1 MGGLYLRVKTGGYR
15 PGSEIKNRD
24 KTGVMRDMKRNEYFT
39 EEEIREQK
47 KRRKIGRRAMALLLA
62 GMMLFSNIPSNVS
75 AVSDNDISMLPD
87 AMVQTEDVDTTAD
100 ATEGK
105 TVTMTGAAEQP
116 AAAAEDRNAGE
127 ESEPVAVD
135 AAADI
140 DADKAGSADIFD
152 NTTITLDKLT
162 LKATYSDGKG
172 GSVVEELTENGTFD
186 LPYNADINMRL
197 DFKLGSGTAV
207 NKDTAYIYKLPD
219 TIRVDVEAD
228 HKLADHNGKSIGTVH
243 IAKDGTLSFRFD
255 TDAIGSN
262 TNVNFYVQFEGGF
275 SESLQEEGKTEN
287 IAFPT
292 ATGDFKFTVNTTD
305 KTDDD
310 KKPDPKDVSI
320 SKYGSKIVNIN
331 GQNYIEWT
339 VELGQEGRTSL
350 DGVITDNLPT
360 GLTYAEISGYPQL
373 TDSTG
378 GTITTTAKNG
388 DSSIDIKVAGV
399 TSHYHAKVKFCTY
412 YDKSIFGGTI
422 NDSTT
427 ALVDNTAAFNPDDDT
442 DKGVSNKG
450 TVSIKPDMLKKTGSS
465 IAADGTIEWTVTIN
479 AENLDIQGTSYLDI
493 VETGQELVEDSIQI
507 TPGGLSTTGKSKSG
521 FEVAIPAGTAY
532 TDTVTIKYK
541 TKVTDFSQGS
551 YKNTGKLKGGVYDV
565 TTNATVPGYNLLKK
579 SFKDF
584 NKITNTF
591 TWEIV
596 VNEEGK
602 TLENVTVTDT
612 FRAGNGTNKVSGSD
626 HEMAFVSA
634 SEALDASSDA
644 ENGKLVFKFDKLD
657 AKKVITIVTKV
668 KDPTAFDASSWPL
681 FENKASMTSD
691 MNTTPIDSTAQTWQ
705 QIKKPD
711 ILAKDGKMN
720 GDGTITWT
728 LQVTNPKLTVKGA
741 EITDVLPA
749 GQEYVDGSMRLQNP
763 YYDANPVSVTP
774 TVTVDP
780 TTGIQSLKYVFALT
794 DPVQAGFFRKDFW
807 ICYETRTT
815 RSDDAAVSK
824 SYENDAKIR
833 LDFEGDISVTDDAR
847 KKLTGE
853 TGGVLE
859 KIYDYK
865 AGNQYVDWSVKIN
878 EGHYDMSAVA
888 DPVITDQL
896 PSYFDY
902 VSGKLYKVTKVRSGN
917 DTQVTETEVSAVIA
931 VMNGKIT
938 VQLPNIGSDEYVF
951 KFRTQFNCLAAEL
964 SGKTIANTVN
974 FTGTG
979 KNVSDTSDTI
989 KNVSFSSSSAG
1000 AVTKHEIRV
1009 RKIDA
1014 VTKQP
1019 LAGAIFKLYLDGSNI
1034 CIGEATSGADGYAV
1048 FEDLNTLTGYA
1059 LKLVEYQTPD
1069 GYTYIRP
1076 GSGIGSAET
1085 VIKDY
1090 DDANL
1095 KTDASNGTKYYEI
1108 TIPNYTPE
1116 VLRGSALIQ
1125 KKDAA
1130 SAAVLAGVEFGL
1142 YTSSL
1147 CTEDTLVARRT
1158 TSDTG
1163 IVTFS
1168 GLEIGETYF
1177 LREITPLPGYKA
1189 NNTIYK
1195 IDVKTATETE
1205 YCVLGGTPG
1214 TPQSSAYEITNEKA
1228 KASLTLTKTEK
1239 DSDPITYLQNAEF
1252 SIYRDAACSDR
1263 VDTQTTDANG
1273 KLTFTDLELGKTYYY
1288 RETKAPDGYVL
1299 DTTVRK
1305 ITIGTGTENADV
1317 AETVTVTNEKAIG
1330 DIVIKKVDDST
1341 VAVPL
1346 DGVVFRLLNADDTD
1360 YLKDGAAYEVTS
1372 DENGIARFKDIPF
1385 GNYKVTEITGKTGYK
1400 ATSTS
1405 EEIKVDI
1412 VGDNNLTIINKRYKC
1427 DICLTKTGEG
1437 GELLA
1442 GAEIGLF
1449 TKDGARIKTAT
1460 TGSNGT
1466 VTFTDIVYG
1475 DYYLQELKAPAGYK
1489 LSSAKVTITAAEI
1502 LSSYTAGTV
1511 LDKMLSNEKQK
1522 GQICLMKTDDAGAAL
1537 SGAEFTLYD
1546 ENMVALKTGKTMT
1559 AAEASAMGS
1568 GAAEGQLYFKDLTY
1582 GTYYVQETKAPDTP
1596 DASIVYQRDNQVY
1609 KVVVD
1614 SDTLVTKYTD
1624 ADGNLQNLTIQ
1635 NKRLST
1641 TPPLISFKVK
1651 KTDAES
1657 DAALADAVFELY
1669 KNGVAT
1675 GITAVTNSSGI
1686 AYFKRISVETDA
1698 ADTRYEVIEKTAPAG
1713 YRAPT
1718 AVDRILFASN
1728 KSELNIYADADTT
1741 PKTETEIAWAGDY
1754 KLTATSEA
1762 SATIKN
1768 TPIKGK
1774 IWVTKT
1780 GASAATLLKDA
1791 EFTLYKADQTTKVVI
1806 TGLTNPAK
1814 TNEKGIAVFE
1824 NLPCGTYYLKETG
1837 APDGYSMDTAMQKI
1851 VISDDTLHSITVKD
1865 TKLSLTV
1872 SKKAVGGATE
1882 VPGASFTI
1890 TEKDDPTVV
1899 LDSWVSTDR
1908 AHIVTTEKMTTGK
1921 HYILSETK
1929 APAGYTYT
1937 NDIEFVFETDGSLR
1951 LITTAE
1957 KNGQT
1962 ITVRDAPLLLRISKQ
1977 DSVTNKNLAGALLGI
1992 YDENDALVTS
2002 FTTNTSVY
2010 QLPAGILEAPKT
2022 GNKEYTLKEISAP
2035 DGYEIAADI
2044 RFAVAA
2050 DGKIYTVTKGAA
2062 NQNVY
2067 TLHADSTLTMLDVEK
2082 KDIYIRKL
2090 DAETGKDIA
2099 GAAFVLYK
2107 GAVADPNRIAEWTS
2121 DGTPHKLAAGLFSA
2135 GTDYYLKEVGAPT
2148 GYRSAVMIKFRVDST
2163 KKIVILEGNSNNV
2176 NGDRDTLLVRDEPI
2190 KLYLRK
2196 QDAFGTLLPGAVLK
2210 LAEYDASQPDQ
2221 MGTVILDAYK
2231 TDGSVYSVPSAQLK
2245 LGTTYIL
2252 RELSAPDGFKKAD
2265 DIIFTVNDNGSITR
2279 ADNVKV
2285 VNNMIV
2291 MEDDEAGLGIGKK
2304 DLGSDIGLA
2313 GSRLQL
2319 TSSDDPHFTPIT
2331 WVSDGTVKTW
2341 DILSFTPGCTYTLT
2355 ELSAP
2360 QGYAYADPIT
2370 FTIGAADH
2378 KIYIDG
2384 QEAANRTVY
2393 IKDGKLALTVSKQ
2406 ATGGSSELAGA
2417 KFEILDE
2424 SGTVVTTFTTEEAA
2438 TSVDTSAL
2446 TAPAAGYLEYI
2457 LHEVTAPD
2465 GYELAD
2471 DIRFAYDRDGKL
2483 YLVTEENGT
2492 KIYTEKKDLKLT
2504 VYDMPKFCVQKVDA
2518 EGNALEGAVLE
2529 IATQE
2534 DDGFTPIRFTTTK
2547 DKYYPQGLKAD
2558 VTYVLSEIT
2567 PPQGYSVAEPV
2578 SFVLKAD
2585 GSVCIDGVT
2594 ATDGRQVTMVDKA
2607 VTVYVAK
2614 KDLSTRK
2621 SLKGAKL
2628 AIKNEA
2634 GETLYSFV
2642 SEKEKTT
2649 IPGSI
2654 FTVQADQNYA
2664 YYSLCELEAPEGYG
2678 LAESVDFAINRSGQ
2692 LYLVETDGAD
2702 KKYTELTDHVLT
2714 MYDMA
2719 QLSVSK
2725 KTENGKYLKGATL
2738 KITAEKDTSF
2748 EAITIKTDGKPAYFD
2763 SSRFTAGTTYVVSET
2778 KAPKGYSYAT
2788 DVKFKLDQ
2796 DGNVYVNGKKSKDKS
2811 IIMTDEKIQVK
2822 VAKKDEN
2829 SHKHLE
2835 NAELAVKDADGKV
2848 LYTFTSMSK
2857 EVTLPA
2863 KIFTAPQDAKY
2874 TYYTLTEVKA
2884 PEGYELAKDIR
2895 FAIDKNGTLY
2905 IRNAKGNYKKAK
2917 NGLLTMYDS
2926 PTFTSSTSITTTGS
2940 GNKVPKTGD
2949 QTPLGLLFALCG
2961 LSLAGMIS
2969 VFSALLRR
2977 RRRVNRIEKR

>member
-1 MGGLYLRVKTGGYR
+1 
-15 PGSEIKNRD
+15 
-24 KTGVMRDMKRNEYFT
+24 MKRNEYFT

-127 ESEPVAVD
+127 ESEPIAVD

-140 DADKAGSADIFD
+140 DADKAGSADIFE

-479 AENLDIQGTSYLDI
+479 AENLDIQGSSYLDI

-541 TKVTDFSQGS
+541 TKVTDFSKDS

-565 TTNATVPGYNLLKK
+565 TTNATVQGYNLLKK

-612 FRAGNGTNKVSGSD
+612 FRAGNGTNNVSGSD
-626 HEMAFVSA
+626 HEMTFVSA

-780 TTGIQSLKYVFALT
+780 TTGIQSLKYVFDLT
-794 DPVQAGFFRKDFW
+794 DTVQAGFFRKDFW
-807 ICYETRTT
+807 ICYETKTT
-815 RSDDAAVSK
+815 SSDDATASR

-859 KIYDYK
+859 KVYDYK

-902 VSGKLYKVTKVRSGN
+902 VSGKLYKVTKVKNGN

-979 KNVSDTSDTI
+979 KNVTDTSDTI

-1019 LAGAIFKLYLDGSNI
+1019 LAGAIFKLYLDGSDI

-1048 FEDLNTLTGYA
+1048 FEDLNTLTGYD

-1130 SAAVLAGVEFGL
+1130 SAAVLAGVGFGL

-1299 DTTVRK
+1299 DTTVHQ

-1317 AETVTVTNEKAIG
+1317 TETVTVTNEKAIG

-1346 DGVVFRLLNADDTD
+1346 DGVVFRLLNEDGTE
-1360 YLKDGAAYEVTS
+1360 YLKNGAAYEVTS
-1372 DENGIARFKDIPF
+1372 DENGIARFEDIPF
-1385 GNYKVTEITGKTGYK
+1385 GKYLIKEVTGKTGYQVNTTN
-1400 ATSTS
+1400 AAIT
-1405 EEIKVDI
+1405 VDI
-1412 VGDNNLTIINKRYKC
+1412 VGDNALTIVNKRYQC
-1427 DICLTKTGEG
+1427 DIRLTKTGDG
-1437 GELLA
+1437 GAFLA

-1449 TKDGARIKTAT
+1449 TKDGARVKVGT
-1460 TGSNGT
+1460 TGSDGT
-1466 VTFTDIVYG
+1466 VTFTDIAYG

-1489 LSSAKVTITAAEI
+1489 LSTTKVDITASEI
-1502 LSSYTAGTV
+1502 QNSFTAGIT
-1511 LDKMLSNEKQK
+1511 LDKTLTNEKQK
-1522 GQICLMKTDDAGAAL
+1522 GQIRLAKTDAASAAI

-1546 ENMVALKTGKTMT
+1546 ENMVALKTGLTMT
-1559 AAEASAMGS
+1559 AAEAAAIT
-1568 GAAEGQLYFKDLTY
+1568 GAAEGQLYFTDLAY
-1582 GTYYVQETKAPDTP
+1582 GTYYVQETKAPDG
-1596 DASIVYQRDNQVY
+1596 YQRDNTVY
-1609 KVVVD
+1609 KVIVS

-1624 ADGNLQNLTIQ
+1624 ADDNLQDLTIV
-1635 NKRLST
+1635 NKKLVT
-1641 TPPLISFKVK
+1641 TPPLVSFKIK

-1657 DAALADAVFELY
+1657 GAALADAVFELY

-1675 GITAVTNSSGI
+1675 GITAVTNSEGI
-1686 AYFKRISVETDA
+1686 AYFKRISAEADA
-1698 ADTRYEVIEKTAPAG
+1698 EDTSYSIVEKTAPAG
-1713 YRAPT
+1713 YKAPT
-1718 AVDRILFASN
+1718 AADQILIA
-1728 KSELNIYADADTT
+1728 KSKSDLTRYEDANAT
-1741 PKTETEIAWAGDY
+1741 PKTEDKIAWAGDY

-1837 APDGYSMDTAMQKI
+1837 APDGYSVDTTMQKI
-1851 VISDDTLHSITVKD
+1851 VISDETLHSITVKD
-1865 TKLSLTV
+1865 TKLSLTI

-1937 NDIEFVFETDGSLR
+1937 NDIEFTFAADGSLR

-1962 ITVRDAPLLLRISKQ
+1962 ITVRDTPLMLRISKQ

-2022 GNKEYTLKEISAP
+2022 GYKEYTLKEISAP
-2035 DGYEIAADI
+2035 DGYEIAAGI

-2050 DGKIYTVTKGAA
+2050 DGKIYTVTKDAA
-2062 NQNVY
+2062 NQDVFTVQANN
-2067 TLHADSTLTMLDVEK
+2067 TLTMLDVKK
-2082 KDIYIRKL
+2082 KDIYVRKL

-2099 GAAFVLYK
+2099 GAAFAIYK
-2107 GAVADPNRIAEWTS
+2107 NAIADPNRIAEWTS

-2163 KKIVILEGNSNNV
+2163 KKIVILEGNSNNI

-2196 QDAFGTLLPGAVLK
+2196 QNAFGTLLPGAVLK

-2221 MGTVILDAYK
+2221 IGTVILDAYK
-2231 TDGSVYSVPSAQLK
+2231 TDGSVYRVPSAQLK

-2252 RELSAPDGFKKAD
+2252 REISAPDGFKKAD
-2265 DIIFTVNDNGSITR
+2265 DIIFTINDNGSITR
-2279 ADNVKV
+2279 ADNKNV

-2678 LAESVDFAINRSGQ
+2678 LAESVDFAISRSGQ

-2863 KIFTAPQDAKY
+2863 KIFTASQDAKY

-2949 QTPLGLLFALCG
+2949 QTPLGLLLALCG

>member
-1 MGGLYLRVKTGGYR
+1 
-15 PGSEIKNRD
+15 
-24 KTGVMRDMKRNEYFT
+24 MKRNEYFT

-127 ESEPVAVD
+127 ESEPIAVD

-140 DADKAGSADIFD
+140 DADKAGSADIFE

-479 AENLDIQGTSYLDI
+479 AENLDIQGSSYLDI

-541 TKVTDFSQGS
+541 TKVTDFSKDS

-565 TTNATVPGYNLLKK
+565 TTNATVQGYNLLKK

-612 FRAGNGTNKVSGSD
+612 FRAGNGTNNVSGSD
-626 HEMAFVSA
+626 HEMTFVSA

-780 TTGIQSLKYVFALT
+780 TTGIQSLKYVFDLT
-794 DPVQAGFFRKDFW
+794 DTVQAGFFRKDFW
-807 ICYETRTT
+807 ICYETKTT
-815 RSDDAAVSK
+815 SSDDATASR

-859 KIYDYK
+859 KVYDYK

-902 VSGKLYKVTKVRSGN
+902 VSGKLYKVTKVKNGN

-979 KNVSDTSDTI
+979 KNVTDTSDTI

-1019 LAGAIFKLYLDGSNI
+1019 LAGAIFKLYLDGSDI

-1048 FEDLNTLTGYA
+1048 FEDLNTLTGYD

-1130 SAAVLAGVEFGL
+1130 SAAVLAGVGFGL

-1299 DTTVRK
+1299 DTTVHQ

-1317 AETVTVTNEKAIG
+1317 TETVTVTNEKAIG

-1346 DGVVFRLLNADDTD
+1346 DGVVFRLLNEDGTE
-1360 YLKDGAAYEVTS
+1360 YLKNGAAYEVTS
-1372 DENGIARFKDIPF
+1372 DENGIARFEDIPF
-1385 GNYKVTEITGKTGYK
+1385 GKYLIKEVTGKTGYQVNTTN
-1400 ATSTS
+1400 AAIT
-1405 EEIKVDI
+1405 VDI
-1412 VGDNNLTIINKRYKC
+1412 VGDNALTIVNKRYQC
-1427 DICLTKTGEG
+1427 DIRLTKTGDG
-1437 GELLA
+1437 GAFLA

-1449 TKDGARIKTAT
+1449 TKDGARVKVGT
-1460 TGSNGT
+1460 TGSDGT
-1466 VTFTDIVYG
+1466 VTFTDIAYG

-1489 LSSAKVTITAAEI
+1489 LSTTKVDITASEI
-1502 LSSYTAGTV
+1502 QNSFTAGIT
-1511 LDKMLSNEKQK
+1511 LDKTLTNEKQK
-1522 GQICLMKTDDAGAAL
+1522 GQIRLAKTDAASAAL

-1546 ENMVALKTGKTMT
+1546 ENMVALKTGLTMT
-1559 AAEASAMGS
+1559 AAEAAAIT
-1568 GAAEGQLYFKDLTY
+1568 GAAEGQLYFTDLAY
-1582 GTYYVQETKAPDTP
+1582 GTYYVQETKAPDG
-1596 DASIVYQRDNQVY
+1596 YQRDNTVY
-1609 KVVVD
+1609 KVIVS

-1624 ADGNLQNLTIQ
+1624 ADDNLQDLTIV
-1635 NKRLST
+1635 NKKLVT
-1641 TPPLISFKVK
+1641 TPPLVSFKIK

-1657 DAALADAVFELY
+1657 GAALADAVFELY

-1675 GITAVTNSSGI
+1675 GITAVTNSEGI
-1686 AYFKRISVETDA
+1686 AYFKRISAEADA
-1698 ADTRYEVIEKTAPAG
+1698 EDTSYSIVEKTAPAG
-1713 YRAPT
+1713 YKAPT
-1718 AVDRILFASN
+1718 AADQILIA
-1728 KSELNIYADADTT
+1728 KSKSDLTRYEDANAT
-1741 PKTETEIAWAGDY
+1741 PKTEDKIAWAGDY

-1837 APDGYSMDTAMQKI
+1837 APDGYSVDTTMQKI
-1851 VISDDTLHSITVKD
+1851 VISDETLHSITVKD
-1865 TKLSLTV
+1865 TKLSLTI

-1937 NDIEFVFETDGSLR
+1937 NDIEFTFAADGSLR

-1962 ITVRDAPLLLRISKQ
+1962 ITVRDTPLMLRISKQ

-2022 GNKEYTLKEISAP
+2022 GYKEYTLKEISAP
-2035 DGYEIAADI
+2035 DGYEIAAGI

-2050 DGKIYTVTKGAA
+2050 DGKIYTVTKDAA
-2062 NQNVY
+2062 NQDVFTVQANN
-2067 TLHADSTLTMLDVEK
+2067 TLTMLDVKK
-2082 KDIYIRKL
+2082 KDIYVRKL

-2099 GAAFVLYK
+2099 GAAFAIYK
-2107 GAVADPNRIAEWTS
+2107 NAIADPNRIAEWTS
-2121 DGTPHKLAAGLFSA
+2121 DGTPHKLDAGLFSA
-2135 GTDYYLKEVGAPT
+2135 GTDYYLKEVGAPN
-2148 GYRSAVMIKFRVDST
+2148 GYRSAMVIKFRVDST
-2163 KKIVILEGNSNNV
+2163 KKIVILEGNSNNI

-2196 QDAFGTLLPGAVLK
+2196 QNAFGTLLPGAVLK
-2210 LAEYDASQPDQ
+2210 LAEYDTSQPDQ

-2245 LGTTYIL
+2245 LGMTYIL
-2252 RELSAPDGFKKAD
+2252 REISAPDGFKKAD
-2265 DIIFTVNDNGSITR
+2265 DIIFTINDNNGSITR
-2279 ADNVKV
+2279 ADGVNV
-2285 VNNMIV
+2285 VNNTII

-2331 WVSDGTVKTW
+2331 WVSDGMVKTW

-2534 DDGFTPIRFTTTK
+2534 DDSFTPIRFTTTK
-2547 DKYYPQGLKAD
+2547 EKYYPQGLKAD

-2621 SLKGAKL
+2621 ALKGAKL

-2642 SEKEKTT
+2642 SETEKTT
-2649 IPGSI
+2649 IPSSI
-2654 FTVQADQNYA
+2654 FTASADQNYA

-2678 LAESVDFAINRSGQ
+2678 LAESVDFAIKRSGQ

-2738 KITAEKDTSF
+2738 KITAEEDTSF

-2763 SSRFTAGTTYVVSET
+2763 CSRFTAGTTYVVSET

-2829 SHKHLE
+2829 SHKYLE

-2848 LYTFTSMSK
+2848 LYTFTSKSK
-2857 EVTLPA
+2857 DVTLPA
-2863 KIFTAPQDAKY
+2863 KIFTAPQDEKY
-2874 TYYTLTEVKA
+2874 TYYILTEVKA

-2895 FAIDKNGTLY
+2895 FAVDKNGTLY

-2917 NGLLTMYDS
+2917 KGLLTMYDS

-2949 QTPLGLLFALCG
+2949 QTPLGLLLALCG

-2969 VFSALLRR
+2969 VFSALLCR

>member
-1 MGGLYLRVKTGGYR
+1 
-15 PGSEIKNRD
+15 
-24 KTGVMRDMKRNEYFT
+24 MKRNEYFT

-47 KRRKIGRRAMALLLA
+47 KRKKIGRRAMALLLA
-62 GMMLFSNIPSNVS
+62 GLMLFSNVPSNVS
-75 AVSDNDISMLPD
+75 AVSDNDISKLPD
-87 AMVQTEDVDTTAD
+87 AVVQTEETDTSAHE
-100 ATEGK
+100 A
-105 TVTMTGAAEQP
+105 
-116 AAAAEDRNAGE
+116 
-127 ESEPVAVD
+127 EPVDAVNAEKQPMAEEPVLNAEED
-135 AAADI
+135 L
-140 DADKAGSADIFD
+140 DADKEGSSDIFE

-162 LKATYSDGKG
+162 LKATYPDGKG

-186 LPYNADINMRL
+186 LPYDADINMRL
-197 DFKLGSGTAV
+197 DFKLGSGTAIDK
-207 NKDTAYIYKLPD
+207 NTTYIYKLPD

-228 HKLADHNGKSIGTVH
+228 HKLADHDGKSIGTVH
-243 IAKDGTLSFRFD
+243 IAKDGTLSFQFD

-275 SESLQEEGKTEN
+275 SESLQEEGKTEE
-287 IAFPT
+287 ISFPT
-292 ATGDFKFTVNTTD
+292 ASGDFKFTVNTTD
-305 KTDDD
+305 KADDTKD
-310 KKPDPKDVSI
+310 PEPKDISI
-320 SKYGSKIVNIN
+320 SKSGSKIVNIN

-339 VELGQEGRTSL
+339 VELGQEGRRSL

-360 GLTYAEISGYPQL
+360 GLTYAEIAGYPQL

-378 GTITTTAKNG
+378 GTISTTAKNG
-388 DSSIDIKVAGV
+388 DSSIDIKVEGV

-450 TVSIKPDMLKKTGSS
+450 SVSIKPDMLTKTGSS
-465 IAADGTIEWTVTIN
+465 IAADGTIEWTVTVN
-479 AENLDIQGTSYLDI
+479 AENLDIQGTSYLD
-493 VETGQELVEDSIQI
+493 VVQSGQELVADSIQI
-507 TPGGLSTTGKSKSG
+507 TPAGLSATGKTTTG

-541 TKVTDFSQGS
+541 TKVTDFSQSS
-551 YKNTGKLKGGVYDV
+551 YKNTGKLTGGVYDV
-565 TTNATVPGYNLLKK
+565 TTNATVQGYNLLKK
-579 SFKDF
+579 NFKDF

-612 FRAGNGTNKVSGSD
+612 FWAGDGSNKVSGSD
-626 HEMAFVSA
+626 HEMEFVSA
-634 SEALDASSDA
+634 SETLDASSDTA
-644 ENGKLVFKFDKLD
+644 NGKLVFKFDKLD

-668 KDPTAFDASSWPL
+668 KDPTAFDESSWPL

-691 MNTTPIDSTAQTWQ
+691 MNTSPIDSTAQTWQ

-741 EITDVLPA
+741 EITDVLPD
-749 GQEYVDGSMRLQNP
+749 GQEYVVGSMRLQNP

-774 TVTVDP
+774 MVTMDP
-780 TTGIQSLKYVFALT
+780 ITGKQSLKYVFDLT
-794 DPVQAGFFRKDFW
+794 DTAQAGFFQKDFW
-807 ICYETRTT
+807 ITYETKTAS
-815 RSDDAAVSK
+815 SDDATISRT
-824 SYENDAKIR
+824 YENDAQIK
-833 LDFEGDISVTDDAR
+833 LDFEGDISVTDDA
-847 KKLTGE
+847 KKRLTGE

-859 KIYDYK
+859 KVYDYK
-865 AGNQYVDWSVKIN
+865 QGNQYVDWSVKIN
-878 EGHYDMSAVA
+878 EGHYDMSAV
-888 DPVITDQL
+888 DNPVITDQL

-902 VSGKLYKVTKVRSGN
+902 VSGKLYKVTKVKNGN
-917 DTQVTETEVSAVIA
+917 DTQVTETEASAVIA

-979 KNVSDTSDTI
+979 KNVSDTSDVI

-1014 VTKQP
+1014 VTKRP
-1019 LAGAIFKLYLDGSNI
+1019 LAGAIFKLYLNGSDI

-1048 FEDLNTLTGYA
+1048 FEDLNTLTGYD
-1059 LKLVEYQTPD
+1059 LKLVEFQTPD

-1076 GSGIGSAET
+1076 ESGIGSAET
-1085 VIKDY
+1085 VITDY

-1095 KTDASNGTKYYEI
+1095 KTDSVNGTKYYEI
-1108 TIPNYTPE
+1108 EIPNYTPE

-1168 GLEIGETYF
+1168 GLDIGEIYF

-1228 KASLTLTKTEK
+1228 KASLILTKTEK
-1239 DSDPITYLQNAEF
+1239 NSNPAIYLENAEF
-1252 SIYRDAACSDR
+1252 SIYRDEACSDR
-1263 VDTQTTDANG
+1263 VDTQTTDASG
-1273 KLTFTDLELGKTYYY
+1273 KLTFADLELGKTYYY

-1317 AETVTVTNEKAIG
+1317 TETVTVSDEKAIG

-1346 DGVVFRLLNADDTD
+1346 DGVTFRLLQEDSTP
-1360 YLKDGAAYEVTS
+1360 YLKAGAAYEVTS
-1372 DENGIARFKDIPF
+1372 DENGYARFKDIPF
-1385 GNYKVTEITGKTGYK
+1385 GKYLVEEVTGKTGYQVS
-1400 ATSTS
+1400 ATNAAIT
-1405 EEIKVDI
+1405 VDI

-1427 DICLTKTGEG
+1427 DIRLTKTGEG

-1460 TGSNGT
+1460 TGSDGT

-1489 LSSAKVTITAAEI
+1489 LSNAKITVTAAEI
-1502 LSSYTAGTV
+1502 QSSFTAGTV
-1511 LDKMLSNEKQK
+1511 LDKTLSDEKQK
-1522 GQICLMKTDDAGAAL
+1522 GQICLMKTDDAGTAL
-1537 SGAEFTLYD
+1537 AGAEFTLYD

-1568 GAAEGQLYFKDLTY
+1568 GAAEGQLYFKDLIY

-1635 NKRLST
+1635 NKKLST

-1657 DAALADAVFELY
+1657 GAALADAVFELY

-1686 AYFKRISVETDA
+1686 AYFKRISVETDTV
-1698 ADTRYEVIEKTAPAG
+1698 DTSYEIVEKTAPAG

-1718 AVDRILFASN
+1718 AADRILFAKN
-1728 KSELNIYADADTT
+1728 KSELNAYADADTT
-1741 PKTETEIAWAGDY
+1741 PKTEAEIAWAGDY

-1768 TPIKGK
+1768 TPMKGK

-1791 EFTLYKADQTTKVVI
+1791 EFTLYKEDQTTKVAI

-1814 TNEKGIAVFE
+1814 TNENGIAVFE

-1851 VISDDTLHSITVKD
+1851 VISDETLHSVTVKD

-1872 SKKAVGGATE
+1872 SKKAVGGAAE
-1882 VPGASFTI
+1882 VFGASFKI
-1890 TEKDDPTVV
+1890 TEKDDPAVV

-1908 AHIVTTEKMTTGK
+1908 AHAVTTEKMTTGK

-1929 APAGYTYT
+1929 APTGYTYT
-1937 NDIEFVFETDGSLR
+1937 NDIEFVFDADGSIQ

-1962 ITVRDAPLLLRISKQ
+1962 ITVRDTPLTLRISKQ
-1977 DSVTNKNLAGALLGI
+1977 DSVTNANLAGALLGI
-1992 YDENDALVTS
+1992 YDDSDTLVTS
-2002 FTTNTSVY
+2002 FTTNTGVY
-2010 QLPAGILEAPKT
+2010 QLPEGILEAPKT
-2022 GNKEYTLKEISAP
+2022 GYKKYTLKELSAP
-2035 DGYEIAADI
+2035 DGYELAANI
-2044 RFAVAA
+2044 RFAVDAS
-2050 DGKIYTVTKGAA
+2050 GKINMVTKDAA
-2062 NQNVY
+2062 NQDVF
-2067 TLHADSTLTMLDVEK
+2067 TVQADNTLTMLDEK
-2082 KDIYIRKL
+2082 KKDLYIRKL
-2090 DAETGKDIA
+2090 DAQTGKDIA
-2099 GAAFVLYK
+2099 GAAFAIYK
-2107 GAVADPNRIAEWTS
+2107 DAIADPNRIAEWTS
-2121 DGTPHKLAAGLFSA
+2121 DGTPHKLDAGLFA
-2135 GTDYYLKEVGAPT
+2135 EGTDYYLKEVAAPN
-2148 GYRSAVMIKFRVDST
+2148 GYRSAMVIKFRVDST
-2163 KKIVILEGNSNNV
+2163 KKIVIVEGNANNI
-2176 NGDRDTLLVRDEPI
+2176 NGDRDTLLMRDEPI
-2190 KLYLRK
+2190 RLNLRK
-2196 QDAFGTLLPGAVLK
+2196 QNAFGTLLPGAVLK

-2221 MGTVILDAYK
+2221 MGNVILDAY
-2231 TDGSVYSVPSAQLK
+2231 TTVDSVYSVPSAQLK

-2252 RELSAPDGFKKAD
+2252 REISAPDGFKKAD
-2265 DIIFTVNDNGSITR
+2265 DILFTINDNGSITR
-2279 ADNVKV
+2279 ADGVNV
-2285 VNNMIV
+2285 VNNTIV

-2304 DLGSDIGLA
+2304 DLGSNLGLA
-2313 GSRLQL
+2313 GAKLQL
-2319 TSSDDPHFTPIT
+2319 TSSDDPHFTTMT
-2331 WVSDGTVKTW
+2331 WVSDETVKTW
-2341 DILSFTPGCTYTLT
+2341 DIISFTPGCTYTLT

-2370 FTIGAADH
+2370 FTIGATDH

-2424 SGTVVTTFTTEEAA
+2424 SGTVVTTFTTGEAA

-2446 TAPAAGYLEYI
+2446 TAPTTGYREYT

-2471 DIRFAYDRDGKL
+2471 DITFAFDRNGKL
-2483 YLVTEENGT
+2483 YLAADENGT
-2492 KIYTEKKDLKLT
+2492 RTYTEQTDLKLT
-2504 VYDMPKFCVQKVDA
+2504 VYDMPKFCVQKIDE

-2534 DDGFTPIRFTTTK
+2534 DGSFTPIRFTTTK
-2547 DKYYPQGLKAD
+2547 EPYYPQGLKD
-2558 VTYVLSEIT
+2558 DITYVLSEIT

-2594 ATDGRQVTMVDKA
+2594 STQGRQITMVDKA

-2614 KDLSTRK
+2614 KDLNTK
-2621 SLKGAKL
+2621 KDLKGAKL
-2628 AIKNEA
+2628 AIKDEA
-2634 GETLYSFV
+2634 GETLYTFV
-2642 SEKEKTT
+2642 SEAEQTT

-2654 FTVQADQNYA
+2654 FTVPTDQGYA

-2678 LAESVDFAINRSGQ
+2678 LAEPVSFALDRNGKV
-2692 LYLVETDGAD
+2692 YLVETDASGR
-2702 KKYTELTDHVLT
+2702 KYTQLTDHVLT

-2738 KITAEKDTSF
+2738 KITAEDDASF

-2763 SSRFTAGTTYVVSET
+2763 SSRFTAGVTYVISET
-2778 KAPKGYSYAT
+2778 KAPKGYSYAA

-2796 DGNVYVNGKKSKDKS
+2796 NGNVFVNGKKVKKKE
-2811 IIMTDEKIQVK
+2811 IVMTDQEILVK

-2829 SHKHLE
+2829 SGKHLE
-2835 NAELAVKDADGKV
+2835 QAELAVKDANGKI
-2848 LYTFTSMSK
+2848 LYTFTSKGKDVS
-2857 EVTLPA
+2857 LPA
-2863 KIFTAPQDAKY
+2863 KIFTAPQDEKY

-2917 NGLLTMYDS
+2917 KSLLTMCDT
-2926 PTFTSSTSITTTGS
+2926 PIITSSTTTTTTTGT

-2949 QTPLGLLFALCG
+2949 QTPLGLLLALCG
-2961 LSLAGMIS
+2961 ISFVGMG
-2969 VFSALLRR
+2969 SAFTTLLHRR
-2977 RRRVNRIEKR
+2977 RRMNRAEKR

>member
-1 MGGLYLRVKTGGYR
+1 
-15 PGSEIKNRD
+15 
-24 KTGVMRDMKRNEYFT
+24 MKRNEYFT

-127 ESEPVAVD
+127 ESEPIAVD

-140 DADKAGSADIFD
+140 DADKAGSADIFE

-479 AENLDIQGTSYLDI
+479 AENLDIQGSSYLDI

-541 TKVTDFSQGS
+541 TKVTDFSKDS

-565 TTNATVPGYNLLKK
+565 TTNATVQGYNLLKK

-612 FRAGNGTNKVSGSD
+612 FRAGNGTNNVSGSD
-626 HEMAFVSA
+626 HEMTFVSA

-780 TTGIQSLKYVFALT
+780 TTGIQSLKYVFDLT
-794 DPVQAGFFRKDFW
+794 DTVQAGFFRKDFW
-807 ICYETRTT
+807 ICYETKTT
-815 RSDDAAVSK
+815 SSDDATASR

-859 KIYDYK
+859 KVYDYK

-902 VSGKLYKVTKVRSGN
+902 VSGKLYKVTKVKNGN

-951 KFRTQFNCLAAEL
+951 KFRTRFNCLAAEL

-979 KNVSDTSDTI
+979 KNVTDTSDTI

-1019 LAGAIFKLYLDGSNI
+1019 LAGAIFKLYLDGSDI

-1048 FEDLNTLTGYA
+1048 FEDLNTLTGYD

-1130 SAAVLAGVEFGL
+1130 SAAVLAGVGFGL

-1299 DTTVRK
+1299 DTTVHQ

-1317 AETVTVTNEKAIG
+1317 TETVTVTNEKAIG

-1346 DGVVFRLLNADDTD
+1346 DGVVFRLLNEDGTE
-1360 YLKDGAAYEVTS
+1360 YLKNGAAYEVTS
-1372 DENGIARFKDIPF
+1372 DENGIARFEDIPF
-1385 GNYKVTEITGKTGYK
+1385 GKYLIKEVTGKTGYQVNTTN
-1400 ATSTS
+1400 AAIT
-1405 EEIKVDI
+1405 VDI
-1412 VGDNNLTIINKRYKC
+1412 VGDNALTIVNKRYQC
-1427 DICLTKTGEG
+1427 DIRLTKTGDG
-1437 GELLA
+1437 GAFLA

-1449 TKDGARIKTAT
+1449 TKDGARVKVGT
-1460 TGSNGT
+1460 TGSDGT
-1466 VTFTDIVYG
+1466 VTFTDIAYG

-1489 LSSAKVTITAAEI
+1489 LSTTKVDITASEI
-1502 LSSYTAGTV
+1502 QNSFTAGIT
-1511 LDKMLSNEKQK
+1511 LDKTLTNEKQK
-1522 GQICLMKTDDAGAAL
+1522 GQIRLAKTDAASAAL

-1546 ENMVALKTGKTMT
+1546 ENMVALKTGLTMT
-1559 AAEASAMGS
+1559 AAEAAAIT
-1568 GAAEGQLYFKDLTY
+1568 GAAEGQLYFTDLAY
-1582 GTYYVQETKAPDTP
+1582 GTYYVQETKAPDG
-1596 DASIVYQRDNQVY
+1596 YQRDNTVY
-1609 KVVVD
+1609 KVIVS

-1624 ADGNLQNLTIQ
+1624 ADDNLQDLTIV
-1635 NKRLST
+1635 NKKLVT
-1641 TPPLISFKVK
+1641 TPPLVSFKIK

-1657 DAALADAVFELY
+1657 GAALADAVFELY

-1675 GITAVTNSSGI
+1675 GITAVTNSEGI
-1686 AYFKRISVETDA
+1686 AYFKRISAEADA
-1698 ADTRYEVIEKTAPAG
+1698 EDTSYSIVEKTAPAG
-1713 YRAPT
+1713 YKAPT
-1718 AVDRILFASN
+1718 AADQILIA
-1728 KSELNIYADADTT
+1728 KSKSDLTRYEDANAT
-1741 PKTETEIAWAGDY
+1741 PKTEDKIAWAGDY

-1837 APDGYSMDTAMQKI
+1837 APDGYSVDTTMQKI
-1851 VISDDTLHSITVKD
+1851 VISDETLHSITVKD
-1865 TKLSLTV
+1865 TKLSLTI

-1937 NDIEFVFETDGSLR
+1937 NDIEFTFAADGSLR

-1962 ITVRDAPLLLRISKQ
+1962 ITVRDTPLMLRISKQ

-2022 GNKEYTLKEISAP
+2022 GYKEYTLKEISAP
-2035 DGYEIAADI
+2035 DGYEIAAGI

-2050 DGKIYTVTKGAA
+2050 DGKIYTVTKDAA
-2062 NQNVY
+2062 NQDVFTVQANN
-2067 TLHADSTLTMLDVEK
+2067 TLTMLDVKK
-2082 KDIYIRKL
+2082 KDIYVRKL

-2099 GAAFVLYK
+2099 GAAFAIYK
-2107 GAVADPNRIAEWTS
+2107 NAIADPNRIAEWTS
-2121 DGTPHKLAAGLFSA
+2121 DGTPHKLDAGLFSA
-2135 GTDYYLKEVGAPT
+2135 GTDYYLKEVGAPN
-2148 GYRSAVMIKFRVDST
+2148 GYRSAMVIKFRVDSA
-2163 KKIVILEGNSNNV
+2163 KKIVILEGNSNNI

-2196 QDAFGTLLPGAVLK
+2196 QNAFGMLLPGAVLK
-2210 LAEYDASQPDQ
+2210 LAEYDASQPDR
-2221 MGTVILDAYK
+2221 MGNVILDAYK
-2231 TDGSVYSVPSAQLK
+2231 TDGSVYRVPSAQLK

-2252 RELSAPDGFKKAD
+2252 REISAPDGFKKAD
-2265 DIIFTVNDNGSITR
+2265 DIIFTINDNNGSITR
-2279 ADNVKV
+2279 ADGVKV
-2285 VNNMIV
+2285 VNNTII

-2438 TSVDTSAL
+2438 TSVDTSSL

-2529 IATQE
+2529 ITTQE

-2614 KDLSTRK
+2614 KDLSTKK

-2654 FTVQADQNYA
+2654 FTASADQNYA

-2738 KITAEKDTSF
+2738 KITAEEDTSF
-2748 EAITIKTDGKPAYFD
+2748 EAITIKTDGKPVYFD

-2863 KIFTAPQDAKY
+2863 KIFTAPQDEKY

-2949 QTPLGLLFALCG
+2949 QTPLGLLLALCG

-2969 VFSALLRR
+2969 VFSALLCRR
-2977 RRRVNRIEKR
+2977 HRVNRIEKR

>member
-1 MGGLYLRVKTGGYR
+1 
-15 PGSEIKNRD
+15 
-24 KTGVMRDMKRNEYFT
+24 MKRNEYFT

-87 AMVQTEDVDTTAD
+87 AMVQTEDTDVPAKDTDAKPAD
-100 ATEGK
+100 VTEAEK
-105 TVTMTGAAEQP
+105 QPAAEQE
-116 AAAAEDRNAGE
+116 AKGTSD
-127 ESEPVAVD
+127 VTAVD
-135 AAADI
+135 TSEDI
-140 DADKAGSADIFD
+140 EADKAGTTGIFD

-162 LKATYSDGKG
+162 LKATYSDGEG
-172 GSVVEELTENGTFD
+172 GSVVEELTEGGTFD

-197 DFKLGSGTAV
+197 DFKLGSGTAID
-207 NKDTAYIYKLPD
+207 KDTTYIYKLPD
-219 TIRVDVEAD
+219 SIRVDVEAD
-228 HKLADHNGKSIGTVH
+228 HKLADRDGNSIGTVH
-243 IAKDGTLSFRFD
+243 IAKDSTLSFQFD
-255 TDAIGSN
+255 TDVIGTD
-262 TNVNFYVQFEGGF
+262 TNINFYVQFEGGF
-275 SESLQEEGKTEN
+275 SESLQEEGKTEE
-287 IAFPT
+287 ISFPT
-292 ATGDFKFTVNTTD
+292 ASGDFKFTVNTTD

-310 KKPDPKDVSI
+310 KTPEPKDVSI
-320 SKYGSKIVNIN
+320 SKSGSKIVNID
-331 GQNYIEWT
+331 GRNYIEWT
-339 VELGQEGRTSL
+339 VELGQEGRDSL
-350 DGVITDNLPT
+350 DGVINDTLPA
-360 GLTYAEISGYPQL
+360 GLTYAEIEEYPQL

-378 GTITTTAKNG
+378 GTISTSAKDG
-388 DSSIDIKVAGV
+388 DTNIEIKVTDV
-399 TSHYHAKVKFCTY
+399 TSYYHAKVKFCTY
-412 YDKSIFGGTI
+412 YDETLFGGKI
-422 NDSTT
+422 DNNTT
-427 ALVDNTAAFNPDDDT
+427 ALVENTAAFNPDDED

-450 TVSIKPDMLKKTGSS
+450 TVSIKPDMLQKTGSS
-465 IAADGTIEWTVTIN
+465 IAADGTIEWTVTVN

-493 VETGQELVEDSIQI
+493 VEAGQELVEDSIQI
-507 TPGGLSTTGKSKSG
+507 TPAGLSATGKTESG
-521 FEVAIPAGTAY
+521 FTVAIPSGTAY

-541 TKVTDFSQGS
+541 TKVTDFTQSS
-551 YKNTGKLKGGVYDV
+551 YKNTGELTGGVYDV
-565 TTNATVPGYNLLKK
+565 KTSATVPGYNLLKK
-579 SFKDF
+579 NFKDF
-584 NKITNTF
+584 NAITNTF

-612 FRAGNGTNKVSGSD
+612 FWAGDGSNKVSGSD
-626 HEMAFVSA
+626 HEMEFVSA
-634 SEALDASSDA
+634 SEALDPSSDTA
-644 ENGKLVFKFDKLD
+644 NGKLVFKFDKLD
-657 AKKVITIVTKV
+657 AKKVITIVTRV
-668 KDPTAFDASSWPL
+668 KDPTAFDENGWPL

-691 MNTTPIDSTAQTWQ
+691 MNTSPIEKTAQTWQ

-711 ILAKDGKMN
+711 LITKDGKIN
-720 GDGTITWT
+720 GDGTITWNV
-728 LQVTNPKLTVKGA
+728 QVTDPKLTVEGA
-741 EITDVLPA
+741 EFTDVLPD
-749 GQEYVDGSMRLQNP
+749 GQEYVEGSMRLQNP
-763 YYDANPVSVTP
+763 FYDANPVSVTP
-774 TVTVDP
+774 TITTDP
-780 TTGIQSLKYVFALT
+780 ITGQQTLKYVFDLT
-794 DPVQAGFFRKDFW
+794 DTAQAGFFQKNFW
-807 ICYETRTT
+807 ISYETRTVS
-815 RSDDAAVSK
+815 SDDATISK
-824 SYENDAKIR
+824 TYENDAQIK
-833 LDFEGDISVTDDAR
+833 LDFEGDISVTDDAK

-859 KIYDYK
+859 KVYDYK
-865 AGNQYVDWSVKIN
+865 EGNQYVDWSVKIN
-878 EGHYDMSAVA
+878 EGHYDMSAV
-888 DPVITDQL
+888 DNPVITDQL

-902 VSGKLYKVTKVRSGN
+902 VSGKLYKVTKVKNGN

-979 KNVSDTSDTI
+979 KNVTDTSDTI

-1019 LAGAIFKLYLDGSNI
+1019 LAGAIFKLYLDGSDT

-1048 FEDLNTLTGYA
+1048 FEDLNTLTGYD

-1299 DTTVRK
+1299 DTTVHQ

-1317 AETVTVTNEKAIG
+1317 TETVTVTNEKAIG

-1346 DGVVFRLLNADDTD
+1346 DGVVFRLLNEDGTE
-1360 YLKDGAAYEVTS
+1360 YLKNGVAYEVTS
-1372 DENGIARFKDIPF
+1372 DENGIARFEDIPF
-1385 GNYKVTEITGKTGYK
+1385 GKYLIKEVTGKTGYQVNTTN
-1400 ATSTS
+1400 AAIT
-1405 EEIKVDI
+1405 VDI
-1412 VGDNNLTIINKRYKC
+1412 VGDNALTIVNKRYQC
-1427 DICLTKTGEG
+1427 DIRLTKTGDG
-1437 GELLA
+1437 GAFLA

-1449 TKDGARIKTAT
+1449 TKDGARVKVGT
-1460 TGSNGT
+1460 TGSDGT
-1466 VTFTDIVYG
+1466 VTFTDIAYG

-1489 LSSAKVTITAAEI
+1489 LSTTKVDITASEI
-1502 LSSYTAGTV
+1502 QNSFTAGIT
-1511 LDKMLSNEKQK
+1511 LDKTLTNEKQK
-1522 GQICLMKTDDAGAAL
+1522 GQIRLAKTDAASAAL

-1546 ENMVALKTGKTMT
+1546 ENMVALKTGLTMT
-1559 AAEASAMGS
+1559 AAEAAAIT
-1568 GAAEGQLYFKDLTY
+1568 GAAEGQLYFTDLAY
-1582 GTYYVQETKAPDTP
+1582 GTYYVQETKAPDG
-1596 DASIVYQRDNQVY
+1596 YQRDNTVY
-1609 KVVVD
+1609 KVIVS

-1624 ADGNLQNLTIQ
+1624 ADDNLQDLTIV
-1635 NKRLST
+1635 NKKLVT
-1641 TPPLISFKVK
+1641 TPPLVSFKIK

-1657 DAALADAVFELY
+1657 GAALADAVFELY

-1675 GITAVTNSSGI
+1675 GITAVTNSEGI
-1686 AYFKRISVETDA
+1686 AYFKRISAEADA
-1698 ADTRYEVIEKTAPAG
+1698 EDTSYSIVEKTAPAG
-1713 YRAPT
+1713 YKAPT
-1718 AVDRILFASN
+1718 AADQILVAKT
-1728 KSELNIYADADTT
+1728 KSDLTRYEDANAT
-1741 PKTETEIAWAGDY
+1741 PKTEAEIVWAGDY
-1754 KLTATSEA
+1754 KLAVTSEA

-1768 TPIKGK
+1768 TPMKGK

-1780 GASAATLLKDA
+1780 GASATELLQNA
-1791 EFTLYKADQTTKVVI
+1791 EFTLYQEDQTTKVTI
-1806 TGLTNPAK
+1806 AGLTNPAK
-1814 TNEKGIAVFE
+1814 TNENGIAIFE
-1824 NLPCGTYYLKETG
+1824 NLPCGTYYLKETS
-1837 APDGYSMDTAMQKI
+1837 APEGYSINTVAQKI
-1851 VISDDTLHSITVKD
+1851 VISDESTQSVTVKD
-1865 TKLSLTV
+1865 TRLSLTV
-1872 SKKAVGGATE
+1872 SKKAVGGAVE

-1908 AHIVTTEKMTTGK
+1908 AHIVTTEKMVTGK
-1921 HYILSETK
+1921 HYVLSETK

-1937 NDIEFVFETDGSLR
+1937 DDIEFAFEVDGSIQ
-1951 LITTAE
+1951 LITAAE

-1962 ITVRDAPLLLRISKQ
+1962 ITVRDTPLTLRISKQ
-1977 DSVTNKNLAGALLGI
+1977 DSVTNANLAGALLGI
-1992 YDENDALVTS
+1992 YDETDTLVTS
-2002 FTTNTSVY
+2002 FTTNTGVY

-2022 GNKEYTLKEISAP
+2022 GYKEYTLKEISAP
-2035 DGYEIAADI
+2035 DGYEIAANI
-2044 RFAVAA
+2044 RFAVGA
-2050 DGKIYTVTKGAA
+2050 DGKIYTVTTGVG
-2062 NQNVY
+2062 NQTVY
-2067 TLHADSTLTMLDVEK
+2067 TVQTDNTLTMLDVEK
-2082 KDIYIRKL
+2082 KDLYIRKL

-2099 GAAFVLYK
+2099 GASLVIYK
-2107 GAVADPNRIAEWTS
+2107 DSVADANSIAEWTS
-2121 DGTPHKLAAGLFSA
+2121 DGTPHKLDAGLFA
-2135 GTDYYLKEVGAPT
+2135 ENVDYYLKEVAAPN
-2148 GYRSAVMIKFRVDST
+2148 GYRSAMVIKFRVDST
-2163 KKIVILEGNSNNV
+2163 KKIVIVEGNANNI
-2176 NGDRDTLLVRDEPI
+2176 NGDKDTLLVRDEAI
-2190 KLYLRK
+2190 KLNLRK
-2196 QDAFGTLLPGAVLK
+2196 QNAFGTLLPGAVLK
-2210 LAEYDASQPDQ
+2210 LAEYDASKPDH
-2221 MGTVILDAYK
+2221 MGNVILDAY
-2231 TDGSVYSVPSAQLK
+2231 TTENSVYSVPSAQLK

-2252 RELSAPDGFKKAD
+2252 REISAPDGFKKAD
-2265 DIIFTVNDNGSITR
+2265 DIIFTINDNGSITR
-2279 ADNVKV
+2279 ADGVNV
-2285 VNNMIV
+2285 VNNTVI

-2529 IATQE
+2529 ITTQE
-2534 DDGFTPIRFTTTK
+2534 DDSFTPIRFTTTK

-2567 PPQGYSVAEPV
+2567 PPQGYSVADPV

-2614 KDLSTRK
+2614 KDLSTKK

-2654 FTVQADQNYA
+2654 FAVPTDQNYA

-2763 SSRFTAGTTYVVSET
+2763 CSRFTAGTTYVVSET

-2829 SHKHLE
+2829 SHKYLE

-2848 LYTFTSMSK
+2848 LYTFTSKSK
-2857 EVTLPA
+2857 DVTLPA
-2863 KIFTAPQDAKY
+2863 KIFTAPQDEKY

-2884 PEGYELAKDIR
+2884 PEGYELAKNIR

-2949 QTPLGLLFALCG
+2949 QTPLGLLLALCG

-2969 VFSALLRR
+2969 AFSALLCR

>member
-1 MGGLYLRVKTGGYR
+1 
-15 PGSEIKNRD
+15 
-24 KTGVMRDMKRNEYFT
+24 MKRNEYFT

-140 DADKAGSADIFD
+140 DADKAGSADIFE

-479 AENLDIQGTSYLDI
+479 AENLDIQGSSYLDI

-541 TKVTDFSQGS
+541 TKVTDFSKDS

-565 TTNATVPGYNLLKK
+565 TTNATVQGYNLLKK

-612 FRAGNGTNKVSGSD
+612 FRAGNGTNNVSGSD
-626 HEMAFVSA
+626 HEMTFVSA

-780 TTGIQSLKYVFALT
+780 TTGIQSLKYVFDLT
-794 DPVQAGFFRKDFW
+794 DTVQAGFFRKDFW
-807 ICYETRTT
+807 ICYETKTT
-815 RSDDAAVSK
+815 SSDDATASR

-859 KIYDYK
+859 KVYDYK

-902 VSGKLYKVTKVRSGN
+902 VSGKLYKVTKVKNGN
-917 DTQVTETEVSAVIA
+917 DTQVTGTEVSAVIA

-979 KNVSDTSDTI
+979 KNVTDTSDTI

-1019 LAGAIFKLYLDGSNI
+1019 LAGAIFKLYLDGSDI

-1048 FEDLNTLTGYA
+1048 FEDLNTLTGYD

-1130 SAAVLAGVEFGL
+1130 SAAVLAGVGFGL

-1299 DTTVRK
+1299 DTTVHQ

-1317 AETVTVTNEKAIG
+1317 TETVTVTNEKAIG

-1346 DGVVFRLLNADDTD
+1346 DGVVFRLLNEDGTE
-1360 YLKDGAAYEVTS
+1360 YLKNGAAYEVTS
-1372 DENGIARFKDIPF
+1372 DENGIARFEDIPF
-1385 GNYKVTEITGKTGYK
+1385 GKYLIKEVTGKTGYQVNTTN
-1400 ATSTS
+1400 AAIT
-1405 EEIKVDI
+1405 VDI
-1412 VGDNNLTIINKRYKC
+1412 VGDNALTIVNKRYQC
-1427 DICLTKTGEG
+1427 DIRLTKTGDG
-1437 GELLA
+1437 GAFLA

-1449 TKDGARIKTAT
+1449 TKDGARVKVGT
-1460 TGSNGT
+1460 TGSDGT
-1466 VTFTDIVYG
+1466 VTFTDIAYG

-1489 LSSAKVTITAAEI
+1489 LSTTKVDITASEI
-1502 LSSYTAGTV
+1502 QNSFTAGIT
-1511 LDKMLSNEKQK
+1511 LDKTLTNEKQK
-1522 GQICLMKTDDAGAAL
+1522 GQIRLAKTDAASAAL

-1546 ENMVALKTGKTMT
+1546 ENMVALKTGLTMT
-1559 AAEASAMGS
+1559 AAEAAAIT
-1568 GAAEGQLYFKDLTY
+1568 GAAEGQLYFTDLAY
-1582 GTYYVQETKAPDTP
+1582 GTYYVQETKAPDG
-1596 DASIVYQRDNQVY
+1596 YQRDNTVY
-1609 KVVVD
+1609 KVIVS

-1624 ADGNLQNLTIQ
+1624 ADDNLQDLTIV
-1635 NKRLST
+1635 NKKLVT
-1641 TPPLISFKVK
+1641 TPPLVSFKIK

-1657 DAALADAVFELY
+1657 GAALADAVFELY

-1675 GITAVTNSSGI
+1675 GITAVTNSEGI
-1686 AYFKRISVETDA
+1686 AYFKRISAEADA
-1698 ADTRYEVIEKTAPAG
+1698 EDTSYSIVEKTAPAG
-1713 YRAPT
+1713 YKAPT
-1718 AVDRILFASN
+1718 AADQILIA
-1728 KSELNIYADADTT
+1728 KSKSDLTRYEDANAT
-1741 PKTETEIAWAGDY
+1741 PKTEDKIAWAGDY

-1837 APDGYSMDTAMQKI
+1837 APDGYSVDTTMQKI
-1851 VISDDTLHSITVKD
+1851 VISDETLHSITVKD
-1865 TKLSLTV
+1865 TKLSLTI

-1937 NDIEFVFETDGSLR
+1937 NDIEFTFAADGSLR

-1962 ITVRDAPLLLRISKQ
+1962 ITVRDTPLMLRISKQ

-2022 GNKEYTLKEISAP
+2022 GYKEYTLKEISAP
-2035 DGYEIAADI
+2035 DGYEIAAGI

-2050 DGKIYTVTKGAA
+2050 DGKIYTVTKDAA
-2062 NQNVY
+2062 NQDVFTVQANN
-2067 TLHADSTLTMLDVEK
+2067 TLTMLDVKK
-2082 KDIYIRKL
+2082 KDIYVRKL

-2099 GAAFVLYK
+2099 GAAFAIYK
-2107 GAVADPNRIAEWTS
+2107 NAIADPNRIAEWTS
-2121 DGTPHKLAAGLFSA
+2121 DGTPHKLDAGLFSA
-2135 GTDYYLKEVGAPT
+2135 GTDYYLKEVGAPN
-2148 GYRSAVMIKFRVDST
+2148 GYRSAMVIKFRVDST
-2163 KKIVILEGNSNNV
+2163 KKIVILEGNSNNI

-2196 QDAFGTLLPGAVLK
+2196 QNAFGTLLPGAVLK
-2210 LAEYDASQPDQ
+2210 LAEYDTSQPDQ

-2245 LGTTYIL
+2245 LGMTYIL
-2252 RELSAPDGFKKAD
+2252 REISAPDGFKKAD
-2265 DIIFTVNDNGSITR
+2265 DIIFTINDNNGSITR
-2279 ADNVKV
+2279 ADGVNV
-2285 VNNMIV
+2285 VNNTII

-2393 IKDGKLALTVSKQ
+2393 IKDGKLALTVSKR

-2504 VYDMPKFCVQKVDA
+2504 VYDMPKFCVQKVDT

-2654 FTVQADQNYA
+2654 FTASADQNYA

-2678 LAESVDFAINRSGQ
+2678 LAESVDFAISRSGQ

-2863 KIFTAPQDAKY
+2863 KIFTAPQDEKY

-2949 QTPLGLLFALCG
+2949 QTPLGLLLALCG

-2969 VFSALLRR
+2969 AFSALLRR

>member
-1 MGGLYLRVKTGGYR
+1 
-15 PGSEIKNRD
+15 
-24 KTGVMRDMKRNEYFT
+24 MKRNEYFT

-140 DADKAGSADIFD
+140 DADTAGSADIFD

-197 DFKLGSGTAV
+197 DFKLGSGTAID
-207 NKDTAYIYKLPD
+207 KDTTYIYKLPD
-219 TIRVDVEAD
+219 SIRVDVEAD
-228 HKLADHNGKSIGTVH
+228 HKLADRDGNSIGTVH
-243 IAKDGTLSFRFD
+243 IAKDGTLSFQFD
-255 TDAIGSN
+255 TDVIGTD
-262 TNVNFYVQFEGGF
+262 TNINFYVQFEGGF
-275 SESLQEEGKTEN
+275 SESLQEEGKTEE
-287 IAFPT
+287 ISFPT
-292 ATGDFKFTVNTTD
+292 ASGDFKFTVNTTD

-310 KKPDPKDVSI
+310 KTPEPKDVSI
-320 SKYGSKIVNIN
+320 SKSGSKIVNID
-331 GQNYIEWT
+331 GRNYIEWT
-339 VELGQEGRTSL
+339 VELGQEGRDSL
-350 DGVITDNLPT
+350 DGVINDTLPA
-360 GLTYAEISGYPQL
+360 GLTYAEIEEYPQL

-378 GTITTTAKNG
+378 GTISTSAKDG
-388 DSSIDIKVAGV
+388 DTNIEIKVTDV
-399 TSHYHAKVKFCTY
+399 TSYYHAKVKFCTY
-412 YDKSIFGGTI
+412 YDETLFGGKI
-422 NDSTT
+422 DNNTT
-427 ALVDNTAAFNPDDDT
+427 ALVENTAAFNPDDED

-450 TVSIKPDMLKKTGSS
+450 TVSIKPDMLQKTGSS
-465 IAADGTIEWTVTIN
+465 IAADGTIEWTVTVN

-493 VETGQELVEDSIQI
+493 VEAGQELVEDSIQI
-507 TPGGLSTTGKSKSG
+507 TPAGLSATGKTESG
-521 FEVAIPAGTAY
+521 FTVAIPSGTAY

-541 TKVTDFSQGS
+541 TKVTDFTQSS
-551 YKNTGKLKGGVYDV
+551 YKNTGELTGGVYDV
-565 TTNATVPGYNLLKK
+565 KTSATVPGYNLLKK
-579 SFKDF
+579 NFKDF
-584 NKITNTF
+584 NAITNTF

-612 FRAGNGTNKVSGSD
+612 FWAGDGSNKVSGSD
-626 HEMAFVSA
+626 HEMEFVSA
-634 SEALDASSDA
+634 SEALDPSSDTA
-644 ENGKLVFKFDKLD
+644 NGKLVFKFDKLD

-668 KDPTAFDASSWPL
+668 KDPTAFGASSWPL

-691 MNTTPIDSTAQTWQ
+691 MNTSPIEKTAQTWQ

-711 ILAKDGKMN
+711 LITKDGKIN
-720 GDGTITWT
+720 GDGTITWNV
-728 LQVTNPKLTVKGA
+728 QVTDPKLTVEGA
-741 EITDVLPA
+741 EFTDVLPD
-749 GQEYVDGSMRLQNP
+749 GQEYVEGSMRLQNP
-763 YYDANPVSVTP
+763 FYDANPVSVTP
-774 TVTVDP
+774 TITTDP
-780 TTGIQSLKYVFALT
+780 ITGQQTLKYVFDLT
-794 DPVQAGFFRKDFW
+794 DTAQAGFFQKNFW
-807 ICYETRTT
+807 ISYETRTVS
-815 RSDDAAVSK
+815 SDDATISK
-824 SYENDAKIR
+824 TYENDAQIK
-833 LDFEGDISVTDDAR
+833 LDFEGDISVTDDAK

-859 KIYDYK
+859 KVYDYK
-865 AGNQYVDWSVKIN
+865 EGNQYVDWSVKIN
-878 EGHYDMSAVA
+878 EGHYDMSAV
-888 DPVITDQL
+888 DNPVITDQL

-902 VSGKLYKVTKVRSGN
+902 VSGKLYKVTKVKNGN

-979 KNVSDTSDTI
+979 KNVTDTSDTI

-1019 LAGAIFKLYLDGSNI
+1019 LAGAIFKLYLDGSDT

-1048 FEDLNTLTGYA
+1048 FEDLNTLTGYD

-1299 DTTVRK
+1299 DTTVHQ

-1317 AETVTVTNEKAIG
+1317 TETVTVTNEKAIG

-1346 DGVVFRLLNADDTD
+1346 DGVVFRLLNEDGTE
-1360 YLKDGAAYEVTS
+1360 YLKNGVAYEVTS
-1372 DENGIARFKDIPF
+1372 DENGIARFEDIPF
-1385 GNYKVTEITGKTGYK
+1385 GKYLIKEVTGKTGYQVNTTN
-1400 ATSTS
+1400 AAIT
-1405 EEIKVDI
+1405 VDI
-1412 VGDNNLTIINKRYKC
+1412 VGDNALTIVNKRYQC
-1427 DICLTKTGEG
+1427 DIRLTKTGDG
-1437 GELLA
+1437 GAFLA

-1449 TKDGARIKTAT
+1449 TKDGARVKVGT
-1460 TGSNGT
+1460 TGSDGT
-1466 VTFTDIVYG
+1466 VTFTDIAYG

-1489 LSSAKVTITAAEI
+1489 LSTTKVDITASEI
-1502 LSSYTAGTV
+1502 QNSFTAGIT
-1511 LDKMLSNEKQK
+1511 LDKTLTNEKQK
-1522 GQICLMKTDDAGAAL
+1522 GQIRLAKTDAASAAL

-1546 ENMVALKTGKTMT
+1546 KNMVALKTGLTMT
-1559 AAEASAMGS
+1559 AAEAAAIT
-1568 GAAEGQLYFKDLTY
+1568 GAAEGQLYFTDLAY
-1582 GTYYVQETKAPDTP
+1582 GTYYVQETKAPDG
-1596 DASIVYQRDNQVY
+1596 YQRDNTVY
-1609 KVVVD
+1609 KVIVS

-1624 ADGNLQNLTIQ
+1624 ADDNLQDLTIV
-1635 NKRLST
+1635 NKKLVT
-1641 TPPLISFKVK
+1641 TPPLVSFKIK

-1657 DAALADAVFELY
+1657 GAALADAVFELY

-1675 GITAVTNSSGI
+1675 GITAVTNSEGI
-1686 AYFKRISVETDA
+1686 AYFKRISAEADA
-1698 ADTRYEVIEKTAPAG
+1698 EDTSYSIVEKTAPAG
-1713 YRAPT
+1713 YKAPT
-1718 AVDRILFASN
+1718 AADQILVAKT
-1728 KSELNIYADADTT
+1728 KSDLTRYEDANAT
-1741 PKTETEIAWAGDY
+1741 PKTEAEIVWAGDY
-1754 KLTATSEA
+1754 KLAVTSEA

-1768 TPIKGK
+1768 TPMKGK

-1780 GASAATLLKDA
+1780 GASATELLQNA
-1791 EFTLYKADQTTKVVI
+1791 EFTLYQEDQTTKVTI
-1806 TGLTNPAK
+1806 AGLTNPAK
-1814 TNEKGIAVFE
+1814 TNENGIAIFE
-1824 NLPCGTYYLKETG
+1824 NLPCGTYYLKETS
-1837 APDGYSMDTAMQKI
+1837 APEGYSINTVAQKI
-1851 VISDDTLHSITVKD
+1851 VISDESTQSVTVKD
-1865 TKLSLTV
+1865 TRLSLTV
-1872 SKKAVGGATE
+1872 SKKAVGGAVE

-1937 NDIEFVFETDGSLR
+1937 NDIEFTFAADGSLQ
-1951 LITTAE
+1951 LITAAE

-1962 ITVRDAPLLLRISKQ
+1962 ITVRDTPLTLRISKQ
-1977 DSVTNKNLAGALLGI
+1977 DSVTNANLAGALLGI
-1992 YDENDALVTS
+1992 YDETDTLVTS
-2002 FTTNTSVY
+2002 FTTNTGVY

-2022 GNKEYTLKEISAP
+2022 GYKEYTLKEISAP
-2035 DGYEIAADI
+2035 DGYEIAANI
-2044 RFAVAA
+2044 RFAVGA
-2050 DGKIYTVTKGAA
+2050 DGKIYTVTTGVG
-2062 NQNVY
+2062 NQTVY
-2067 TLHADSTLTMLDVEK
+2067 TVQTDNTLTMLDVEK
-2082 KDIYIRKL
+2082 KDLYIRKL

-2099 GAAFVLYK
+2099 GASLVIYK
-2107 GAVADPNRIAEWTS
+2107 DSVADANSIAEWTS
-2121 DGTPHKLAAGLFSA
+2121 DGTPHKLDAGLFA
-2135 GTDYYLKEVGAPT
+2135 ENVDYYLKEVAAPN
-2148 GYRSAVMIKFRVDST
+2148 GYRSAMVIKFRVDST
-2163 KKIVILEGNSNNV
+2163 KKIVIVEGNANNI
-2176 NGDRDTLLVRDEPI
+2176 NGDKDTLLVRDEAI
-2190 KLYLRK
+2190 KLNLRK
-2196 QDAFGTLLPGAVLK
+2196 QNAFGTLLPGAVLK
-2210 LAEYDASQPDQ
+2210 LAEYDASKPDH
-2221 MGTVILDAYK
+2221 MGNVILDAY
-2231 TDGSVYSVPSAQLK
+2231 TTENSVYSVPSAQLK

-2252 RELSAPDGFKKAD
+2252 REISAPDGFKKAD
-2265 DIIFTVNDNGSITR
+2265 DIIFTINDNGSITR
-2279 ADNVKV
+2279 ADGVNV
-2285 VNNMIV
+2285 VNNTVI
-2291 MEDDEAGLGIGKK
+2291 MEDDEAALGIGKK
-2304 DLGSDIGLA
+2304 ELGSDIGLA
-2313 GSRLQL
+2313 GSKLQL
-2319 TSSDDPHFTPIT
+2319 TSSDDPHFTTIT

-2424 SGTVVTTFTTEEAA
+2424 SGTVVATFTTEEAA

-2529 IATQE
+2529 ITTQE
-2534 DDGFTPIRFTTTK
+2534 DDSFTPIRFTTTK
-2547 DKYYPQGLKAD
+2547 EKYYPQGLKAD

-2578 SFVLKAD
+2578 CFVLKAD

-2621 SLKGAKL
+2621 ALKGAKL

-2642 SEKEKTT
+2642 SETEQTT

-2654 FTVQADQNYA
+2654 FTASADQNYA

-2714 MYDMA
+2714 MYDMV

-2738 KITAEKDTSF
+2738 KITAEEDTSF

-2763 SSRFTAGTTYVVSET
+2763 CSRFTAGTTYVVSET

-2796 DGNVYVNGKKSKDKS
+2796 DGNVYVNGKKSKNKS

-2822 VAKKDEN
+2822 VAKKNEN
-2829 SHKHLE
+2829 SHKYLE

-2848 LYTFTSMSK
+2848 LYTFTSKSK
-2857 EVTLPA
+2857 NVTLPA
-2863 KIFTAPQDAKY
+2863 KIFTAPQDEKY
-2874 TYYTLTEVKA
+2874 TYYILTEVKA

-2949 QTPLGLLFALCG
+2949 QTPLGLLLALCG

-2969 VFSALLRR
+2969 AFSALLRR
-2977 RRRVNRIEKR
+2977 RCRVNRIEKR

>member
-1 MGGLYLRVKTGGYR
+1 
-15 PGSEIKNRD
+15 
-24 KTGVMRDMKRNEYFT
+24 MKRNEYFT

-87 AMVQTEDVDTTAD
+87 AMVQTEDTDVPAKDTDAKPAD
-100 ATEGK
+100 VTEAEK
-105 TVTMTGAAEQP
+105 QPAAEQE
-116 AAAAEDRNAGE
+116 AKGTSD
-127 ESEPVAVD
+127 VTAVD
-135 AAADI
+135 TSEDI
-140 DADKAGSADIFD
+140 EADKAGTTGIFD

-162 LKATYSDGKG
+162 LKATYSDGEG
-172 GSVVEELTENGTFD
+172 GSVVEELTEGGTFD

-197 DFKLGSGTAV
+197 DFKLGSGTAID
-207 NKDTAYIYKLPD
+207 KDTTYIYKLPD
-219 TIRVDVEAD
+219 SIRVDVEAD
-228 HKLADHNGKSIGTVH
+228 HKLADRDGNSIGTVH
-243 IAKDGTLSFRFD
+243 IAKDGTLSFQFD
-255 TDAIGSN
+255 TDVIGTD
-262 TNVNFYVQFEGGF
+262 TNINFYVQFEGGF
-275 SESLQEEGKTEN
+275 SESLQEEGKTEE
-287 IAFPT
+287 ISFPT
-292 ATGDFKFTVNTTD
+292 ASGDFKFTVNTTD

-310 KKPDPKDVSI
+310 KTPEPKDVSI
-320 SKYGSKIVNIN
+320 SKSGSKIVNID
-331 GQNYIEWT
+331 GRNYIEWT
-339 VELGQEGRTSL
+339 VELGQEGRDSL
-350 DGVITDNLPT
+350 DGVINDTLPA
-360 GLTYAEISGYPQL
+360 GLTYAEIEEYPQL

-378 GTITTTAKNG
+378 GTISTSAKDG
-388 DSSIDIKVAGV
+388 DTNIEIKVTDV
-399 TSHYHAKVKFCTY
+399 TSYYHAKVKFCTY
-412 YDKSIFGGTI
+412 YDETLFGGKI
-422 NDSTT
+422 DNNTT
-427 ALVDNTAAFNPDDDT
+427 ALVENTAAFNPDDED

-450 TVSIKPDMLKKTGSS
+450 TVSIKPDMLQKTGSS
-465 IAADGTIEWTVTIN
+465 IAADGTIEWTVTVN

-493 VETGQELVEDSIQI
+493 VEAGQELVEDSIQI
-507 TPGGLSTTGKSKSG
+507 TPAGLSATGKTESG
-521 FEVAIPAGTAY
+521 FTVAIPSGTAY

-541 TKVTDFSQGS
+541 TKVTDFTQSS
-551 YKNTGKLKGGVYDV
+551 YKNTGELTGGVYDV
-565 TTNATVPGYNLLKK
+565 KTSATVPGYNLLKK
-579 SFKDF
+579 NFKDF
-584 NKITNTF
+584 NAITNTF

-612 FRAGNGTNKVSGSD
+612 FWAGDGSNKVSGSD
-626 HEMAFVSA
+626 HEMEFVSA
-634 SEALDASSDA
+634 SEALDPSSDTA
-644 ENGKLVFKFDKLD
+644 NGKLVFKFDKLD
-657 AKKVITIVTKV
+657 AKKVITIVTRV
-668 KDPTAFDASSWPL
+668 KDPTAFDENGWPL

-691 MNTTPIDSTAQTWQ
+691 MNTSPIEKTAQTWQ

-711 ILAKDGKMN
+711 LITKDGKIN
-720 GDGTITWT
+720 GDGTITWNV
-728 LQVTNPKLTVKGA
+728 QVTDPKLTVEGA
-741 EITDVLPA
+741 EFTDVLPD
-749 GQEYVDGSMRLQNP
+749 GQEYVEGSMRLQNP
-763 YYDANPVSVTP
+763 FYDANPVSVTP
-774 TVTVDP
+774 TITTDP
-780 TTGIQSLKYVFALT
+780 ITGQQTLKYVFDLT
-794 DPVQAGFFRKDFW
+794 DTAQAGFFQKNFW
-807 ICYETRTT
+807 ISYETRTVS
-815 RSDDAAVSK
+815 SDDATISK
-824 SYENDAKIR
+824 TYENDAQIK
-833 LDFEGDISVTDDAR
+833 LDFEGDISVTDDAK

-859 KIYDYK
+859 KVYDYK
-865 AGNQYVDWSVKIN
+865 EGNQYVDWSVKIN
-878 EGHYDMSAVA
+878 EGHYDMSAV
-888 DPVITDQL
+888 DNPVITDQL

-902 VSGKLYKVTKVRSGN
+902 VSGKLYKVTKVKNGN

-979 KNVSDTSDTI
+979 KNVTDTSDTI

-1019 LAGAIFKLYLDGSNI
+1019 LAGAIFKLYLDGSDT

-1048 FEDLNTLTGYA
+1048 FEDLNTLTGYD

-1299 DTTVRK
+1299 DTTVHQ

-1317 AETVTVTNEKAIG
+1317 TETVTVTNEKAIG

-1346 DGVVFRLLNADDTD
+1346 DGVVFRLLNEDGTE
-1360 YLKDGAAYEVTS
+1360 YLKNGVAYEVTS
-1372 DENGIARFKDIPF
+1372 DENGIARFEDIPF
-1385 GNYKVTEITGKTGYK
+1385 GKYLIKEVTGKTGYQVNTTN
-1400 ATSTS
+1400 AAIT
-1405 EEIKVDI
+1405 VDI
-1412 VGDNNLTIINKRYKC
+1412 VGDNALTIVNKRYQC
-1427 DICLTKTGEG
+1427 DIRLTKTGDG
-1437 GELLA
+1437 GAFLA

-1449 TKDGARIKTAT
+1449 TKDGARVKVGT
-1460 TGSNGT
+1460 TGSDGT
-1466 VTFTDIVYG
+1466 VTFTDIAYG

-1489 LSSAKVTITAAEI
+1489 LSTTKVDITASEI
-1502 LSSYTAGTV
+1502 QNSFTAGIT
-1511 LDKMLSNEKQK
+1511 LDKTLTNEKQK
-1522 GQICLMKTDDAGAAL
+1522 GQIRLAKTDAASAAL

-1546 ENMVALKTGKTMT
+1546 ENMVALKTGLTMT
-1559 AAEASAMGS
+1559 AAEAAAIT
-1568 GAAEGQLYFKDLTY
+1568 GAAEGQLYFTDLAY
-1582 GTYYVQETKAPDTP
+1582 GTYYVQETKAPDG
-1596 DASIVYQRDNQVY
+1596 YQRDNTVY
-1609 KVVVD
+1609 KVIVS

-1624 ADGNLQNLTIQ
+1624 ADDNLQDLTIV
-1635 NKRLST
+1635 NKKLVT
-1641 TPPLISFKVK
+1641 TPPLVSFKIK

-1657 DAALADAVFELY
+1657 GAALADAVFELY

-1675 GITAVTNSSGI
+1675 GITAVTNSEGI
-1686 AYFKRISVETDA
+1686 AYFKRISAEADA
-1698 ADTRYEVIEKTAPAG
+1698 EDTSYSIVEKTAPAG
-1713 YRAPT
+1713 YKAPT
-1718 AVDRILFASN
+1718 AADQILVAKT
-1728 KSELNIYADADTT
+1728 KSDLTRYEDANAT
-1741 PKTETEIAWAGDY
+1741 PKTEAEIVWAGDY
-1754 KLTATSEA
+1754 KLAVTSEA

-1768 TPIKGK
+1768 TPMKGK

-1780 GASAATLLKDA
+1780 GASATELLQNA
-1791 EFTLYKADQTTKVVI
+1791 EFTLYQEDQTTKVTI
-1806 TGLTNPAK
+1806 AGLTNPAK
-1814 TNEKGIAVFE
+1814 TNENGIAIFE
-1824 NLPCGTYYLKETG
+1824 NLPCGTYYLKETS
-1837 APDGYSMDTAMQKI
+1837 APEGYSINTVAQKI
-1851 VISDDTLHSITVKD
+1851 VISDESTQSVTVKD
-1865 TKLSLTV
+1865 TRLSLTV
-1872 SKKAVGGATE
+1872 SKKAVGGAVE

-1908 AHIVTTEKMTTGK
+1908 AHIVTTEKMVTGK
-1921 HYILSETK
+1921 HYVLSETK

-1937 NDIEFVFETDGSLR
+1937 DDIEFAFEVDGSIQ
-1951 LITTAE
+1951 LITAAE

-1962 ITVRDAPLLLRISKQ
+1962 ITVRDTPLTLRISKQ
-1977 DSVTNKNLAGALLGI
+1977 DSVTNANLAGALLGI
-1992 YDENDALVTS
+1992 YDETDTLVTS
-2002 FTTNTSVY
+2002 FTTNTGVY

-2022 GNKEYTLKEISAP
+2022 GYKEYTLKEISAP
-2035 DGYEIAADI
+2035 DGYEIAANI
-2044 RFAVAA
+2044 RFAVGA
-2050 DGKIYTVTKGAA
+2050 DGKIYTVTTGVG
-2062 NQNVY
+2062 NQTVY
-2067 TLHADSTLTMLDVEK
+2067 TVQTDNTLTMLDVEK
-2082 KDIYIRKL
+2082 KDLYIRKL

-2099 GAAFVLYK
+2099 GASLVIYK
-2107 GAVADPNRIAEWTS
+2107 DSVADANSIAEWTS
-2121 DGTPHKLAAGLFSA
+2121 DGTPHKLDAGLFA
-2135 GTDYYLKEVGAPT
+2135 ENVDYYLKEVAAPN
-2148 GYRSAVMIKFRVDST
+2148 GYRSAMVIKFRVDST
-2163 KKIVILEGNSNNV
+2163 KKIVIVEGNANNI
-2176 NGDRDTLLVRDEPI
+2176 NGDKDTLLVRDEAI
-2190 KLYLRK
+2190 KLNLRK
-2196 QDAFGTLLPGAVLK
+2196 QNAFGTLLPGAVLK
-2210 LAEYDASQPDQ
+2210 LAEYDASKPDH
-2221 MGTVILDAYK
+2221 MGNVILDAY
-2231 TDGSVYSVPSAQLK
+2231 TTENSVYSVPSAQLK

-2252 RELSAPDGFKKAD
+2252 REISAPDGFKKAD
-2265 DIIFTVNDNGSITR
+2265 DIIFTINDNGSITR
-2279 ADNVKV
+2279 ADGVNV
-2285 VNNMIV
+2285 VNNTVI

-2678 LAESVDFAINRSGQ
+2678 LAESVDFAISRSGQ

-2949 QTPLGLLFALCG
+2949 QTPLGLLLALCG

>member
-1 MGGLYLRVKTGGYR
+1 
-15 PGSEIKNRD
+15 
-24 KTGVMRDMKRNEYFT
+24 MKRNEYFT

-140 DADKAGSADIFD
+140 DADKAGSADIFE

-479 AENLDIQGTSYLDI
+479 AENLDIQGSSYLDI

-541 TKVTDFSQGS
+541 TKVTDFSKDS

-565 TTNATVPGYNLLKK
+565 TTNATVQGYNLLKK

-612 FRAGNGTNKVSGSD
+612 FRAGNGTNNVSGSD
-626 HEMAFVSA
+626 HEMTFVSA

-780 TTGIQSLKYVFALT
+780 TTGIQSLKYVFDLT
-794 DPVQAGFFRKDFW
+794 DTVQAGFFRKDFW
-807 ICYETRTT
+807 ICYETKTT
-815 RSDDAAVSK
+815 SSDDATASR

-859 KIYDYK
+859 KVYDYK

-902 VSGKLYKVTKVRSGN
+902 VSGKLYKVTKVKNGN
-917 DTQVTETEVSAVIA
+917 DTQVTGTEVSAVIA

-979 KNVSDTSDTI
+979 KNVTDTSDTI

-1019 LAGAIFKLYLDGSNI
+1019 LAGAIFKLYLDGSDI

-1048 FEDLNTLTGYA
+1048 FEDLNTLTGYD

-1130 SAAVLAGVEFGL
+1130 SAAVLAGVGFGL

-1299 DTTVRK
+1299 DTTVHQ

-1317 AETVTVTNEKAIG
+1317 TETVTVTNEKAIG

-1346 DGVVFRLLNADDTD
+1346 DGVVFRLLNEDGTE
-1360 YLKDGAAYEVTS
+1360 YLKNGAAYEVTS
-1372 DENGIARFKDIPF
+1372 DENGIARFEDIPF
-1385 GNYKVTEITGKTGYK
+1385 GKYLIKEVTGKTGYQVNTTN
-1400 ATSTS
+1400 AAIT
-1405 EEIKVDI
+1405 VDI
-1412 VGDNNLTIINKRYKC
+1412 VGDNALTIVNKRYQC
-1427 DICLTKTGEG
+1427 DIRLTKTGDG
-1437 GELLA
+1437 GAFLA

-1449 TKDGARIKTAT
+1449 TKDGARVKVGT
-1460 TGSNGT
+1460 TGSDGT
-1466 VTFTDIVYG
+1466 VTFTDIAYG

-1489 LSSAKVTITAAEI
+1489 LSTTKVDITASEI
-1502 LSSYTAGTV
+1502 QNSFTAGIT
-1511 LDKMLSNEKQK
+1511 LDKTLTNEKQK
-1522 GQICLMKTDDAGAAL
+1522 GQIRLAKTDAASAAL

-1546 ENMVALKTGKTMT
+1546 ENMVALKTGLTMT
-1559 AAEASAMGS
+1559 AAEAAAIT
-1568 GAAEGQLYFKDLTY
+1568 GAAEGQLYFTDLAY
-1582 GTYYVQETKAPDTP
+1582 GTYYVQETKAPDG
-1596 DASIVYQRDNQVY
+1596 YQRDNTVY
-1609 KVVVD
+1609 KVIVS

-1624 ADGNLQNLTIQ
+1624 ADDNLQDLTIV
-1635 NKRLST
+1635 NKKLVT
-1641 TPPLISFKVK
+1641 TPPLVSFKIK

-1657 DAALADAVFELY
+1657 GAALADAVFELY

-1675 GITAVTNSSGI
+1675 GITAVTNSEGI
-1686 AYFKRISVETDA
+1686 AYFKRISAEADA
-1698 ADTRYEVIEKTAPAG
+1698 EDTSYSIVEKTAPAG
-1713 YRAPT
+1713 YKAPT
-1718 AVDRILFASN
+1718 AADQILIA
-1728 KSELNIYADADTT
+1728 KSKSDLTRYEDANAT
-1741 PKTETEIAWAGDY
+1741 PKTEDKIAWVGDY

-1762 SATIKN
+1762 SATIQN

-1791 EFTLYKADQTTKVVI
+1791 EFTLCKADQTTKVVI

-1851 VISDDTLHSITVKD
+1851 VISDETLHSITVKD

-1882 VPGASFTI
+1882 VPGASFMI

-1908 AHIVTTEKMTTGK
+1908 AHIVTTEKMMTGK

-1929 APAGYTYT
+1929 APAGYAYT

-1962 ITVRDAPLLLRISKQ
+1962 ITVRDTPLLLRISKQ
-1977 DSVTNKNLAGALLGI
+1977 DSATPTNLAGALLGI

-2022 GNKEYTLKEISAP
+2022 GYKEYTLKEISAP

-2050 DGKIYTVTKGAA
+2050 DGKIYTVTKDAA

-2067 TLHADSTLTMLDVEK
+2067 TLHADSTLTMRDVKK

-2099 GAAFVLYK
+2099 GAAFVIYK
-2107 GAVADPNRIAEWTS
+2107 DAVADPNRIAEWTS

-2163 KKIVILEGNSNNV
+2163 KKIVILEGNSNNI

-2196 QDAFGTLLPGAVLK
+2196 QNAFGTLLPGAVLK

-2221 MGTVILDAYK
+2221 IGTVILDAYK
-2231 TDGSVYSVPSAQLK
+2231 TDGSVYRVPSAQLK

-2252 RELSAPDGFKKAD
+2252 REISAPDGFKKAD
-2265 DIIFTVNDNGSITR
+2265 DIIFTINDNGSITR
-2279 ADNVKV
+2279 ADNKNV

-2518 EGNALEGAVLE
+2518 EGDALEGAVLE
-2529 IATQE
+2529 ITTQE

-2567 PPQGYSVAEPV
+2567 PPQGYSVADPV

-2614 KDLSTRK
+2614 KDLSTKK

-2642 SEKEKTT
+2642 SETEKTT
-2649 IPGSI
+2649 IPSSI
-2654 FTVQADQNYA
+2654 FTASADQNYA

-2863 KIFTAPQDAKY
+2863 KIFTAPQDEKY

-2917 NGLLTMYDS
+2917 NGLLIMYDS

-2949 QTPLGLLFALCG
+2949 QTPLGLLLALCG

-2969 VFSALLRR
+2969 AFSTLLRR

>member
-1 MGGLYLRVKTGGYR
+1 
-15 PGSEIKNRD
+15 
-24 KTGVMRDMKRNEYFT
+24 MKRNEYFT

-127 ESEPVAVD
+127 ESEPIAVD

-140 DADKAGSADIFD
+140 DADKAGSADIFE

-479 AENLDIQGTSYLDI
+479 AENLDIQGSSYLDI

-541 TKVTDFSQGS
+541 TKVTDFSKDS

-565 TTNATVPGYNLLKK
+565 TTNATVQGYNLLKK

-612 FRAGNGTNKVSGSD
+612 FRAGNGTNNVSGSD
-626 HEMAFVSA
+626 HEMTFVSA

-780 TTGIQSLKYVFALT
+780 TTGIQSLKYVFDLT
-794 DPVQAGFFRKDFW
+794 DTVQAGFFRKDFW
-807 ICYETRTT
+807 ICYETKTT
-815 RSDDAAVSK
+815 SSDDATASR

-859 KIYDYK
+859 KVYDYK

-902 VSGKLYKVTKVRSGN
+902 VSGKLYKVTKVKNGN

-979 KNVSDTSDTI
+979 KNVTDTSDTI

-1019 LAGAIFKLYLDGSNI
+1019 LAGAIFKLYLDGSDI

-1048 FEDLNTLTGYA
+1048 FEDLNTLTGYD

-1130 SAAVLAGVEFGL
+1130 SAAVLAGVGFGL

-1299 DTTVRK
+1299 DTTVHQ

-1317 AETVTVTNEKAIG
+1317 TETVTVTNEKAIG

-1346 DGVVFRLLNADDTD
+1346 DGVVFRLLNEDGTE
-1360 YLKDGAAYEVTS
+1360 YLKNGAAYEVTS
-1372 DENGIARFKDIPF
+1372 DENGIARFEDIPF
-1385 GNYKVTEITGKTGYK
+1385 GKYLIKEVTGKTGYQVNTTN
-1400 ATSTS
+1400 AAIT
-1405 EEIKVDI
+1405 VDI
-1412 VGDNNLTIINKRYKC
+1412 VGDNALTIVNKRYQC
-1427 DICLTKTGEG
+1427 DIRLTKTGDG
-1437 GELLA
+1437 GAFLA

-1449 TKDGARIKTAT
+1449 TKDGARVKVGT
-1460 TGSNGT
+1460 TGSDGT
-1466 VTFTDIVYG
+1466 VTFTDIAYG

-1489 LSSAKVTITAAEI
+1489 LSTTKVDITASEI
-1502 LSSYTAGTV
+1502 QNSFTAGIT
-1511 LDKMLSNEKQK
+1511 LDKTLTNEKQK
-1522 GQICLMKTDDAGAAL
+1522 GQIRLAKTDAASAAL

-1546 ENMVALKTGKTMT
+1546 ENMVALKTGLTMT
-1559 AAEASAMGS
+1559 AAEAAAIT
-1568 GAAEGQLYFKDLTY
+1568 GAAEGQLYFTDLAY
-1582 GTYYVQETKAPDTP
+1582 GTYYVQETKAPDG
-1596 DASIVYQRDNQVY
+1596 YQRDNTVY
-1609 KVVVD
+1609 KVIVS

-1624 ADGNLQNLTIQ
+1624 ADDNLQDLTIV
-1635 NKRLST
+1635 NKKLVT
-1641 TPPLISFKVK
+1641 TPPLVSFKIK

-1657 DAALADAVFELY
+1657 GAALADAVFELY

-1675 GITAVTNSSGI
+1675 GITAVTNSEGI
-1686 AYFKRISVETDA
+1686 AYFKRISAEADA
-1698 ADTRYEVIEKTAPAG
+1698 EDTSYSIVEKTAPAG
-1713 YRAPT
+1713 YKAPT
-1718 AVDRILFASN
+1718 AADQILIA
-1728 KSELNIYADADTT
+1728 KSKSDLTRYEDANAT
-1741 PKTETEIAWAGDY
+1741 PKTEDKIAWAGDY

-1837 APDGYSMDTAMQKI
+1837 APDGYSVDTTMQKI
-1851 VISDDTLHSITVKD
+1851 VISDETLHSITVKD
-1865 TKLSLTV
+1865 TKLSLTI

-1937 NDIEFVFETDGSLR
+1937 NDIEFTFAADGSLR

-1962 ITVRDAPLLLRISKQ
+1962 ITVRDTPLMLRISKQ

-2022 GNKEYTLKEISAP
+2022 GYKEYTLKEISAP
-2035 DGYEIAADI
+2035 DGYEIAAGI

-2050 DGKIYTVTKGAA
+2050 DGKIYTVTKDAA
-2062 NQNVY
+2062 NQDVFTVQANN
-2067 TLHADSTLTMLDVEK
+2067 TLTMLDVKK
-2082 KDIYIRKL
+2082 KDIYVRKL

-2099 GAAFVLYK
+2099 GAAFAIYK
-2107 GAVADPNRIAEWTS
+2107 NAIADPNRIAEWTS
-2121 DGTPHKLAAGLFSA
+2121 DGTPHKLDAGLFSA
-2135 GTDYYLKEVGAPT
+2135 GTDYYLKEVGAPN
-2148 GYRSAVMIKFRVDST
+2148 GYRSAMVIKFRVDSA
-2163 KKIVILEGNSNNV
+2163 KKIVILEGNSNNI

-2196 QDAFGTLLPGAVLK
+2196 QNAFGMLLPGAVLK
-2210 LAEYDASQPDQ
+2210 LAEYDASQPDR
-2221 MGTVILDAYK
+2221 MGNVILDAYK
-2231 TDGSVYSVPSAQLK
+2231 TDGSVYRVPSAQLK

-2252 RELSAPDGFKKAD
+2252 REISAPDGFKKAD
-2265 DIIFTVNDNGSITR
+2265 DIIFTINDNNGSITR
-2279 ADNVKV
+2279 ADGVKV
-2285 VNNMIV
+2285 VNNTII

-2438 TSVDTSAL
+2438 TSVDTSSL

-2529 IATQE
+2529 ITTQE

-2614 KDLSTRK
+2614 KDLSTKK

-2654 FTVQADQNYA
+2654 FTASADQNYA

-2738 KITAEKDTSF
+2738 KITAEEDTSF
-2748 EAITIKTDGKPAYFD
+2748 EAITIKTDGKPVYFD

-2863 KIFTAPQDAKY
+2863 KIFTAPQDEKY

-2949 QTPLGLLFALCG
+2949 QTPLGLLLALCG

-2969 VFSALLRR
+2969 VFSALLCRR
-2977 RRRVNRIEKR
+2977 HRVNRIEKR

>member
-1 MGGLYLRVKTGGYR
+1 
-15 PGSEIKNRD
+15 
-24 KTGVMRDMKRNEYFT
+24 MKRNEYFT

-47 KRRKIGRRAMALLLA
+47 KRRKTGRRAMALLLA

-140 DADKAGSADIFD
+140 EADKAGSADIFE

-186 LPYNADINMRL
+186 LPYDANINMSL
-197 DFKLGSGTAV
+197 NFIMANASAV
-207 NKDTAYIYKLPD
+207 DKDTTYIYKVPD
-219 TIRVDVEAD
+219 SIKVQVKGNGQTLQLTDRD
-228 HKLADHNGKSIGTVH
+228 GKSIGEVH
-243 IAKDGTLSFRFD
+243 ISPDGTLAFQFY
-255 TDAIGSN
+255 TDVIEGDSDIY
-262 TNVNFYVQFEGGF
+262 FYVRFSGGL
-275 SESLQEEGKTEN
+275 SESLQEEGKQEE
-287 IAFPT
+287 ISFPT

-305 KTDDD
+305 KADDTKD
-310 KKPDPKDVSI
+310 PEPKDISI
-320 SKYGSKIVNIN
+320 NKYGSKIIIN

-360 GLTYAEISGYPQL
+360 GLTYAEIPGYPQL

-399 TSHYHAKVKFCTY
+399 TSYYHAKVKFCTY

-479 AENLDIQGTSYLDI
+479 AENLDIQGTSYQDN
-493 VETGQELVEDSIQI
+493 VKTGQELVEDSIQI
-507 TPGGLSTTGKSKSG
+507 TPVDPSVSVNEKNTNG
-521 FEVAIPAGTAY
+521 FKVGIKAGNPY
-532 TDTVTIKYK
+532 KKTVTIKYK
-541 TKVTDFSQGS
+541 TKVTDFSRSS
-551 YKNTGKLKGGVYDV
+551 YENTGKLQDGDGIYDV
-565 TTNATVPGYNLLKK
+565 TTSATVPGYNLLKK

-612 FRAGNGTNKVSGSD
+612 FRAGNGANKVSGSD

-634 SEALDASSDA
+634 SEALDASSNA
-644 ENGKLVFKFDKLD
+644 ENGMLVFKFDKLD

-691 MNTTPIDSTAQTWQ
+691 MNTTSIESTAQTWQ

-741 EITDVLPA
+741 EITDVLPT

-774 TVTVDP
+774 TVTVNP
-780 TTGIQSLKYVFALT
+780 TTGIQSLKYIFTLT
-794 DPVQAGFFRKDFW
+794 DTVQAGFFRKDFW
-807 ICYETRTT
+807 ICYETKTT
-815 RSDDAAVSK
+815 SSDDATVSR
-824 SYENDAKIR
+824 SYENKAEIR

-847 KKLTGE
+847 KQLTGE

-859 KIYDYK
+859 KVYDYK

-902 VSGKLYKVTKVRSGN
+902 VSGKLYKVTKVKSGK

-974 FTGTG
+974 FIGTG
-979 KNVSDTSDTI
+979 KNITDTSDTI
-989 KNVSFSSSSAG
+989 KNVSFNYVTAG
-1000 AVTKHEIRV
+1000 AGSKREIRV
-1009 RKIDA
+1009 KKIDA
-1014 VTKQP
+1014 DTGAP
-1019 LAGAIFKLYLDGSNI
+1019 LAGAVFKLYLAGSDS
-1034 CIGEATSGADGYAV
+1034 CIGEATSGKDGYAI
-1048 FEDLNTLTGYA
+1048 FEDLNTLTGYD
-1059 LKLVEYQTPD
+1059 LKLVEIQAPD
-1069 GYTYIRP
+1069 GYICNESESYIY
-1076 GSGIGSAET
+1076 
-1085 VIKDY
+1085 DY
-1090 DDANL
+1090 NDANL
-1095 KTDASNGTKYYEI
+1095 KTDPVKGTKYYVKEI
-1108 TIPNYTPE
+1108 KNHKPATP
-1116 VLRGSALIQ
+1116 RGSALIE
-1125 KKDAA
+1125 KKDAV
-1130 SAAVLAGVEFGL
+1130 SGVVLAGVEFGL
-1142 YTSSL
+1142 YTDETCAEDKLAAKQVTSS
-1147 CTEDTLVARRT
+1147 
-1158 TSDTG
+1158 SG

-1168 GLEIGETYF
+1168 NLEIGKTYY
-1177 LREITPLPGYKA
+1177 LKEIAPLPGYKA
-1189 NNTIYK
+1189 DNTIYK
-1195 IDVKTATETE
+1195 LDVKTATETA

-1239 DSDPITYLQNAEF
+1239 DSNPVVSLENAVF
-1252 SIYRDAACSDR
+1252 SIYRDADCSDR
-1263 VDTQTTDANG
+1263 IDTKTTDVNG

-1299 DTTVRK
+1299 DTTVHQ

-1346 DGVVFRLLNADDTD
+1346 DGVKFRLLNKDDTA
-1360 YLKDGAAYEVTS
+1360 YQKNGAAYEVIS
-1372 DENGIARFKDIPF
+1372 DENGIARFEDIPF
-1385 GNYKVTEITGKTGYK
+1385 ETYKVKEIQGKTGYQV
-1400 ATSTS
+1400 TSTN

-1427 DICLTKTGEG
+1427 DICLKKIEKIGEN
-1437 GELLA
+1437 EVPLA

-1449 TKDGARIKTAT
+1449 TEDGARIKVGT
-1460 TGSNGT
+1460 TGSDGM
-1466 VTFTDIVYG
+1466 VTFTDIAYG
-1475 DYYLQELKAPAGYK
+1475 NYYLQELKAPAGYK
-1489 LSSAKVTITAAEI
+1489 LSTTKVDITANEI
-1502 LSSYTAGTV
+1502 LTRAGMT
-1511 LDKMLSNEKQK
+1511 LDKGTLINKKQK

-1609 KVVVD
+1609 KVVVN
-1614 SDTLVTKYTD
+1614 SDTPVTKYTD

-1651 KTDAES
+1651 KIDAES

-1669 KNGVAT
+1669 KNGVPT
-1675 GITAVTNSSGI
+1675 GITAVTNSQGI
-1686 AYFKRISVETDA
+1686 ACFKRISVEADA
-1698 ADTRYEVIEKTAPAG
+1698 DDTSYSIVETTAPAG
-1713 YRAPT
+1713 YKAPT
-1718 AVDRILFASN
+1718 AADQILIAKSKSDLTRYEDAN
-1728 KSELNIYADADTT
+1728 ATPKSEG
-1741 PKTETEIAWAGDY
+1741 EIAWA
-1754 KLTATSEA
+1754 
-1762 SATIKN
+1762 ATIEN

-1814 TNEKGIAVFE
+1814 TNEKGITVFE

-1837 APDGYSMDTAMQKI
+1837 APDGYSVDTTMQKI
-1851 VISDDTLHSITVKD
+1851 VISDETLHSITVKD

-1937 NDIEFVFETDGSLR
+1937 NDIEFVFEKDGSLR

-1962 ITVRDAPLLLRISKQ
+1962 ITVRDTPLMLRISKQ

-2022 GNKEYTLKEISAP
+2022 GYKEYTLKEISAP
-2035 DGYEIAADI
+2035 DGYEIAAGI

-2050 DGKIYTVTKGAA
+2050 DGKIYTVTKDAA
-2062 NQNVY
+2062 NQDVFTVQANN
-2067 TLHADSTLTMLDVEK
+2067 TLTMLDVEK

-2107 GAVADPNRIAEWTS
+2107 DTVADPNRIAEWTS

-2148 GYRSAVMIKFRVDST
+2148 GYRSAVKIKFRVDSA
-2163 KKIVILEGNSNNV
+2163 KKIVILEGNSNNI

-2196 QDAFGTLLPGAVLK
+2196 QNAFGMLLPGAVLK
-2210 LAEYDASQPDQ
+2210 LAEYDASQPDR
-2221 MGTVILDAYK
+2221 MGNVILDAYK
-2231 TDGSVYSVPSAQLK
+2231 TDGSVYRVPSAQLK

-2252 RELSAPDGFKKAD
+2252 REISAPDGFKKAD
-2265 DIIFTVNDNGSITR
+2265 DIIFTINDNNGSITR
-2279 ADNVKV
+2279 ADGVKV
-2285 VNNMIV
+2285 VNNTII

-2504 VYDMPKFCVQKVDA
+2504 VYDMPKFCVQKVDV

-2529 IATQE
+2529 ITTQE
-2534 DDGFTPIRFTTTK
+2534 DDSFTPIRFTTTK
-2547 DKYYPQGLKAD
+2547 EKYYPQGLKAD

-2621 SLKGAKL
+2621 ALKGAKL

-2642 SEKEKTT
+2642 SETEKTT

-2654 FTVQADQNYA
+2654 FTASADQNYA

-2738 KITAEKDTSF
+2738 KITAEEDTSF

-2763 SSRFTAGTTYVVSET
+2763 CSRFTAGTTYVVSET

-2829 SHKHLE
+2829 SHKYLE

-2848 LYTFTSMSK
+2848 LYTFTSKSK
-2857 EVTLPA
+2857 DVTLPA
-2863 KIFTAPQDAKY
+2863 KIFTAPQDEKY

-2884 PEGYELAKDIR
+2884 PEGYELAKNIR

-2917 NGLLTMYDS
+2917 KGLLTMYDS

-2949 QTPLGLLFALCG
+2949 QTPLGLLLALCG

>member
-1 MGGLYLRVKTGGYR
+1 
-15 PGSEIKNRD
+15 
-24 KTGVMRDMKRNEYFT
+24 MKRNEYFT

-62 GMMLFSNIPSNVS
+62 GMMLFSNVPSNVS

-87 AMVQTEDVDTTAD
+87 AIAQTEDADTTAD

-140 DADKAGSADIFD
+140 DADKAGSADIFE

-172 GSVVEELTENGTFD
+172 SSVVEELTENGTFD

-197 DFKLGSGTAV
+197 DFKLGSGTAIDK
-207 NKDTAYIYKLPD
+207 NTTYIYKLPD

-228 HKLADHNGKSIGTVH
+228 HKLADHDGKSIGTVH

-287 IAFPT
+287 IVFPT

-479 AENLDIQGTSYLDI
+479 AENLDIQGSSYLDI

-541 TKVTDFSQGS
+541 TKVTDFSKDS

-565 TTNATVPGYNLLKK
+565 TTNATVQGYNLLKK

-612 FRAGNGTNKVSGSD
+612 FRAGNGTNNVSGSD
-626 HEMAFVSA
+626 HEMTFVSA

-780 TTGIQSLKYVFALT
+780 TTGIQSLKYVFDLT
-794 DPVQAGFFRKDFW
+794 DTVQAGFFRKDFW
-807 ICYETRTT
+807 ICYETKTT
-815 RSDDAAVSK
+815 SSDDATASR

-859 KIYDYK
+859 KVYDYK

-902 VSGKLYKVTKVRSGN
+902 VSGKLYKVTKVKNGN

-979 KNVSDTSDTI
+979 KNVTDTSDTI

-1019 LAGAIFKLYLDGSNI
+1019 LAGAIFKLYLDGSDI

-1048 FEDLNTLTGYA
+1048 FEDLNTLTGYD

-1130 SAAVLAGVEFGL
+1130 SAAVLAGVGFGL

-1299 DTTVRK
+1299 DTTVHQ

-1317 AETVTVTNEKAIG
+1317 TETVTVTNEKAIG

-1346 DGVVFRLLNADDTD
+1346 DGVVFRLLNEDGTE
-1360 YLKDGAAYEVTS
+1360 YLKNGAAYEVTS
-1372 DENGIARFKDIPF
+1372 DENGIARFEDIPF
-1385 GNYKVTEITGKTGYK
+1385 GKYLIKEVTGKTGYQVNTTN
-1400 ATSTS
+1400 AAIT
-1405 EEIKVDI
+1405 VDI
-1412 VGDNNLTIINKRYKC
+1412 VGDNALTIVNKRYQC
-1427 DICLTKTGEG
+1427 DIRLTKTGDG
-1437 GELLA
+1437 GAFLA

-1449 TKDGARIKTAT
+1449 TKDGARVKVGT
-1460 TGSNGT
+1460 TGSDGT
-1466 VTFTDIVYG
+1466 VTFTDIAYG

-1489 LSSAKVTITAAEI
+1489 LSTTKVDITASEI
-1502 LSSYTAGTV
+1502 QNSFTAGIT
-1511 LDKMLSNEKQK
+1511 LDKTLTNEKQK
-1522 GQICLMKTDDAGAAL
+1522 GQIRLAKTDAASAAL

-1546 ENMVALKTGKTMT
+1546 ENMVALKTGLTMT
-1559 AAEASAMGS
+1559 AAEAAAIT
-1568 GAAEGQLYFKDLTY
+1568 GAAEGQLYFTDLAY
-1582 GTYYVQETKAPDTP
+1582 GTYYVQETKAPDG
-1596 DASIVYQRDNQVY
+1596 YQRDNTVY
-1609 KVVVD
+1609 KVIVS

-1624 ADGNLQNLTIQ
+1624 ADDNLQDLTIV
-1635 NKRLST
+1635 NKKLVT
-1641 TPPLISFKVK
+1641 TPPLVSFKIK

-1657 DAALADAVFELY
+1657 GAALADAVFELY

-1675 GITAVTNSSGI
+1675 GITAVTNSEGI
-1686 AYFKRISVETDA
+1686 AYFKRISAEADA
-1698 ADTRYEVIEKTAPAG
+1698 EDTSYSIVEKTAPAG
-1713 YRAPT
+1713 YKAPT
-1718 AVDRILFASN
+1718 AADQILIA
-1728 KSELNIYADADTT
+1728 KSKSDLTRYEDANAT
-1741 PKTETEIAWAGDY
+1741 PKTEDKIVWAGDY
-1754 KLTATSEA
+1754 KLTATDET
-1762 SATIKN
+1762 SATIQN

-1837 APDGYSMDTAMQKI
+1837 APDGYSVDTTMQKI
-1851 VISDDTLHSITVKD
+1851 VISDETMHSITVKD

-1962 ITVRDAPLLLRISKQ
+1962 ITVRDTPLTLRISKQ

-1992 YDENDALVTS
+1992 YDEDDALVTS

-2022 GNKEYTLKEISAP
+2022 GYKEYTLKEISAP

-2050 DGKIYTVTKGAA
+2050 DGKIYTVTKDAA

-2099 GAAFVLYK
+2099 GAAFVIYK
-2107 GAVADPNRIAEWTS
+2107 DAVADPNRIAEWTS
-2121 DGTPHKLAAGLFSA
+2121 DGTPHKLVAGLFSA

-2148 GYRSAVMIKFRVDST
+2148 GYRSAVMIKFRVDNT
-2163 KKIVILEGNSNNV
+2163 KKIVILEGNSNNI

-2196 QDAFGTLLPGAVLK
+2196 QNAFGTLLPGAVLK

-2607 VTVYVAK
+2607 VMVYVAK
-2614 KDLSTRK
+2614 KDLSTKK

-2654 FTVQADQNYA
+2654 FAVPTDQNYA

-2763 SSRFTAGTTYVVSET
+2763 SSRFTAGTIYVVSET

-2863 KIFTAPQDAKY
+2863 KIFTAPQDEKY
-2874 TYYTLTEVKA
+2874 TYYTLIEVKA

-2905 IRNAKGNYKKAK
+2905 IRNVKGNYKKAK

-2949 QTPLGLLFALCG
+2949 QTPLGLLLALCG

-2969 VFSALLRR
+2969 AFSALLRR

>member
-1 MGGLYLRVKTGGYR
+1 
-15 PGSEIKNRD
+15 
-24 KTGVMRDMKRNEYFT
+24 MKRNEYFT
-39 EEEIREQK
+39 EAEIKEQK

-87 AMVQTEDVDTTAD
+87 AMVQTEDTDTTAD

-105 TVTMTGAAEQP
+105 TVTMTGATEQP

-135 AAADI
+135 AATDI
-140 DADKAGSADIFD
+140 EADKAGSADIFD

-197 DFKLGSGTAV
+197 DFKLGNGTAV

-243 IAKDGTLSFRFD
+243 IAKDGTLTFRFD

-360 GLTYAEISGYPQL
+360 GLTYAEIPGYPQL

-507 TPGGLSTTGKSKSG
+507 TPAGLSATGKSESG

-551 YKNTGKLKGGVYDV
+551 YKNTGKLQGGVYDV
-565 TTNATVPGYNLLKK
+565 TTSATVPGYNLLKK

-612 FRAGNGTNKVSGSD
+612 FRAGNGANKVSGSD

-644 ENGKLVFKFDKLD
+644 ENGKLVFRFDKLD
-657 AKKVITIVTKV
+657 EKKVITIVTKV
-668 KDPTAFDASSWPL
+668 KDPTAFDASSWSL

-780 TTGIQSLKYVFALT
+780 TTGIQSLKYIFTLT

-807 ICYETRTT
+807 ICYETKTT
-815 RSDDAAVSK
+815 SSDDATASR

-859 KIYDYK
+859 KVYDYK

-902 VSGKLYKVTKVRSGN
+902 VSGKLYKVTKVKNGN

-979 KNVSDTSDTI
+979 KNVTDTSDTI

-1019 LAGAIFKLYLDGSNI
+1019 LAGAIFKLYLDGSDI

-1048 FEDLNTLTGYA
+1048 FEDLNTLTGYD

-1130 SAAVLAGVEFGL
+1130 SAAVLAGVGFGL

-1299 DTTVRK
+1299 DTTVHQ

-1317 AETVTVTNEKAIG
+1317 TETVTVTNEKAIG

-1346 DGVVFRLLNADDTD
+1346 DGVVFRLLNEDGTE
-1360 YLKDGAAYEVTS
+1360 YLKNGAAYEVTS
-1372 DENGIARFKDIPF
+1372 DENGIARFEDIPF
-1385 GNYKVTEITGKTGYK
+1385 GKYLIKEVTGKTGYQVNTTN
-1400 ATSTS
+1400 AAIT
-1405 EEIKVDI
+1405 VDI
-1412 VGDNNLTIINKRYKC
+1412 VGDNALTIVNKRYQC
-1427 DICLTKTGEG
+1427 DIRLTKTGDG
-1437 GELLA
+1437 GAFLA

-1449 TKDGARIKTAT
+1449 TKDGARVKVGT
-1460 TGSNGT
+1460 TGSDGT
-1466 VTFTDIVYG
+1466 VTFTDIAYG

-1489 LSSAKVTITAAEI
+1489 LSTTKVDITASEI
-1502 LSSYTAGTV
+1502 QNSFTAGIT
-1511 LDKMLSNEKQK
+1511 LDKTLTNEKQK
-1522 GQICLMKTDDAGAAL
+1522 GQIRLAKTDAASAAL

-1546 ENMVALKTGKTMT
+1546 ENMVALKTGLTMT
-1559 AAEASAMGS
+1559 AAEAAAIT
-1568 GAAEGQLYFKDLTY
+1568 GAAEGQLYFTDLAY
-1582 GTYYVQETKAPDTP
+1582 GTYYVQETKAPDG
-1596 DASIVYQRDNQVY
+1596 YQRDNTVY
-1609 KVVVD
+1609 KVIVS

-1624 ADGNLQNLTIQ
+1624 ADDNLQDLTIV
-1635 NKRLST
+1635 NKKLVT
-1641 TPPLISFKVK
+1641 TPPLVSFKIK

-1657 DAALADAVFELY
+1657 GAALADAVFELY

-1675 GITAVTNSSGI
+1675 GITAVTNSEGI
-1686 AYFKRISVETDA
+1686 AYFKRISAEADA
-1698 ADTRYEVIEKTAPAG
+1698 EDTSYSIVEKTAPAG
-1713 YRAPT
+1713 YKAPT
-1718 AVDRILFASN
+1718 AADQILIA
-1728 KSELNIYADADTT
+1728 KSKSDLTRYEDANAT
-1741 PKTETEIAWAGDY
+1741 PKTEDKIAWAGDY

-1837 APDGYSMDTAMQKI
+1837 APDGYSVDTTMQKI
-1851 VISDDTLHSITVKD
+1851 VISDETLHSITVKD
-1865 TKLSLTV
+1865 TKLSLTI

-1937 NDIEFVFETDGSLR
+1937 NDIEFTFAADGSLR

-1962 ITVRDAPLLLRISKQ
+1962 ITVRDTPLMLRISKQ

-2022 GNKEYTLKEISAP
+2022 GYKEYTLKEISAP
-2035 DGYEIAADI
+2035 DGYEIAAGI

-2050 DGKIYTVTKGAA
+2050 DGKIYTVTKDAA
-2062 NQNVY
+2062 NQDVFTVQANN
-2067 TLHADSTLTMLDVEK
+2067 TLTMLDVKK
-2082 KDIYIRKL
+2082 KDIYVRKL

-2099 GAAFVLYK
+2099 GAAFAIYK
-2107 GAVADPNRIAEWTS
+2107 NAIADPNRIAEWTS
-2121 DGTPHKLAAGLFSA
+2121 DGTPHKLDAGLFSA
-2135 GTDYYLKEVGAPT
+2135 GTDYYLKEVGAPN
-2148 GYRSAVMIKFRVDST
+2148 GYRSAMVIKFRVDSA
-2163 KKIVILEGNSNNV
+2163 KKIVILEGNSNNI

-2196 QDAFGTLLPGAVLK
+2196 QNAFGMLLPGAVLK
-2210 LAEYDASQPDQ
+2210 LAEYDASQPDR
-2221 MGTVILDAYK
+2221 MGNVILDAYK
-2231 TDGSVYSVPSAQLK
+2231 TDGSVYRVPSAQLK

-2252 RELSAPDGFKKAD
+2252 REISAPDGFKKAD
-2265 DIIFTVNDNGSITR
+2265 DIIFTINDNNGSITR
-2279 ADNVKV
+2279 ADGVKV
-2285 VNNMIV
+2285 VNNTII

-2438 TSVDTSAL
+2438 TSVDTSSL

-2529 IATQE
+2529 ITTQE

-2614 KDLSTRK
+2614 KDLSTKK

-2654 FTVQADQNYA
+2654 FTASADQNYA

-2738 KITAEKDTSF
+2738 KITAEEDTSF
-2748 EAITIKTDGKPAYFD
+2748 EAITIKTDGKPVYFD

-2863 KIFTAPQDAKY
+2863 KIFTAPQDEKY

-2949 QTPLGLLFALCG
+2949 QTPLGLLLALCG

-2969 VFSALLRR
+2969 VFSALLCRR
-2977 RRRVNRIEKR
+2977 HRVNRIEKR

>member
-1 MGGLYLRVKTGGYR
+1 
-15 PGSEIKNRD
+15 
-24 KTGVMRDMKRNEYFT
+24 MKRNEYFT

-87 AMVQTEDVDTTAD
+87 AMVQTEDTDVPAKDTDAKPAD
-100 ATEGK
+100 VTEAEK
-105 TVTMTGAAEQP
+105 QPAAEQE
-116 AAAAEDRNAGE
+116 AKGTSD
-127 ESEPVAVD
+127 VTAVD
-135 AAADI
+135 TSEDI
-140 DADKAGSADIFD
+140 EADKAGTTGIFD

-162 LKATYSDGKG
+162 LKATYSDGEG
-172 GSVVEELTENGTFD
+172 GSVVEELTEGGTFD

-197 DFKLGSGTAV
+197 DFKLGSGTAID
-207 NKDTAYIYKLPD
+207 KDTAYIYKLPD

-228 HKLADHNGKSIGTVH
+228 HKLADRDGNSIGTVH
-243 IAKDGTLSFRFD
+243 IAKDGTLSFQFD
-255 TDAIGSN
+255 TDVIGTD
-262 TNVNFYVQFEGGF
+262 TNINFYVQFEGGF
-275 SESLQEEGKTEN
+275 SESLQEEGKTEE
-287 IAFPT
+287 ISFPT
-292 ATGDFKFTVNTTD
+292 ASGDFKFTVNTTD

-310 KKPDPKDVSI
+310 KTPEPKDVSI
-320 SKYGSKIVNIN
+320 SKSGSKIVNID
-331 GQNYIEWT
+331 GRNYIEWT
-339 VELGQEGRTSL
+339 VELGQEGRDSL
-350 DGVITDNLPT
+350 DGVINDTLPA
-360 GLTYAEISGYPQL
+360 GLTYAEIEEYPQL

-378 GTITTTAKNG
+378 GTISTSAKDG
-388 DSSIDIKVAGV
+388 DTNIEIKVTDV
-399 TSHYHAKVKFCTY
+399 TSYYHAKVKFCTY
-412 YDKSIFGGTI
+412 YDETLFGGKI
-422 NDSTT
+422 DNNTT
-427 ALVDNTAAFNPDDDT
+427 ALVENTAAFNPDDED

-450 TVSIKPDMLKKTGSS
+450 TVSIKPDMLQKTGSS
-465 IAADGTIEWTVTIN
+465 IAADGTIEWTVTVN

-493 VETGQELVEDSIQI
+493 VEAGQELVEDSIQI
-507 TPGGLSTTGKSKSG
+507 TPAGLSATGKTESG
-521 FEVAIPAGTAY
+521 FTVAIPSGTAY

-541 TKVTDFSQGS
+541 TKVTDFTQSS
-551 YKNTGKLKGGVYDV
+551 YKNTGELTGGVYDV
-565 TTNATVPGYNLLKK
+565 KTSATVPGYNLLKK
-579 SFKDF
+579 NFKDF
-584 NKITNTF
+584 NAITNTF

-612 FRAGNGTNKVSGSD
+612 FWAGDGSNKVSGSD
-626 HEMAFVSA
+626 HEMEFVSA
-634 SEALDASSDA
+634 SEALDPSSDTA
-644 ENGKLVFKFDKLD
+644 NGKLVFKFDKLD
-657 AKKVITIVTKV
+657 AKKVITIVTRV

-691 MNTTPIDSTAQTWQ
+691 MNTSPIEKTAQTWQ

-711 ILAKDGKMN
+711 LITKDGKIN
-720 GDGTITWT
+720 GDGTITWNV
-728 LQVTNPKLTVKGA
+728 QVTDPKLTVEGA
-741 EITDVLPA
+741 EFTDVLPD
-749 GQEYVDGSMRLQNP
+749 GQEYVEGSMRLQNP
-763 YYDANPVSVTP
+763 FYDANPVSVTP
-774 TVTVDP
+774 TITTDP
-780 TTGIQSLKYVFALT
+780 ITGQQTLKYVFDLT
-794 DPVQAGFFRKDFW
+794 DTAQAGFFQKNFW
-807 ICYETRTT
+807 ISYETRTVS
-815 RSDDAAVSK
+815 SDEATISK
-824 SYENDAKIR
+824 TYENDAQIK
-833 LDFEGDISVTDDAR
+833 LDFEGDISVTDDAK

-859 KIYDYK
+859 KVYDYK
-865 AGNQYVDWSVKIN
+865 EGNQYVDWSVKIN
-878 EGHYDMSAVA
+878 EGHYDMSAV
-888 DPVITDQL
+888 DNPVITDQL

-902 VSGKLYKVTKVRSGN
+902 VSGKLYKVTKVKNGN

-979 KNVSDTSDTI
+979 KNVTDTSDTI

-1019 LAGAIFKLYLDGSNI
+1019 LAGAIFKLYLDGSDT

-1048 FEDLNTLTGYA
+1048 FEDLNTLTGYD

-1299 DTTVRK
+1299 DTTVHQ

-1317 AETVTVTNEKAIG
+1317 TETVTVTNEKAIG

-1346 DGVVFRLLNADDTD
+1346 DGVVFRLLNEDGTE
-1360 YLKDGAAYEVTS
+1360 YLKNGVAYEVTS
-1372 DENGIARFKDIPF
+1372 DENGIARFEDIPF
-1385 GNYKVTEITGKTGYK
+1385 GKYLIKEVTGKTGYQVNTTN
-1400 ATSTS
+1400 AAIT
-1405 EEIKVDI
+1405 VDI
-1412 VGDNNLTIINKRYKC
+1412 VGDNALTIVNKRYQC
-1427 DICLTKTGEG
+1427 DIRLTKTGDG
-1437 GELLA
+1437 GAFLA

-1449 TKDGARIKTAT
+1449 TKDGARVKVGT
-1460 TGSNGT
+1460 TGSDGT
-1466 VTFTDIVYG
+1466 VTFTDIAYG

-1489 LSSAKVTITAAEI
+1489 LSTTKVDITASEI
-1502 LSSYTAGTV
+1502 QNSFTAGIT
-1511 LDKMLSNEKQK
+1511 LDKTLTNEKQK
-1522 GQICLMKTDDAGAAL
+1522 GQIRLAKTDAASAAL

-1546 ENMVALKTGKTMT
+1546 ENMVALKTGLTMT
-1559 AAEASAMGS
+1559 AAEAAAIT
-1568 GAAEGQLYFKDLTY
+1568 GAAEGQLYFTDLAY
-1582 GTYYVQETKAPDTP
+1582 GTYYVQETKAPDG
-1596 DASIVYQRDNQVY
+1596 YQRDNTVY
-1609 KVVVD
+1609 KVIVS

-1624 ADGNLQNLTIQ
+1624 ADDNLQDLTIV
-1635 NKRLST
+1635 NKKLVT
-1641 TPPLISFKVK
+1641 TPPLVSFKIK

-1657 DAALADAVFELY
+1657 GAALADAVFELY

-1675 GITAVTNSSGI
+1675 GITAVTNSEGI
-1686 AYFKRISVETDA
+1686 AYFKRISAEADA
-1698 ADTRYEVIEKTAPAG
+1698 EDTSYSIVEKTAPAG
-1713 YRAPT
+1713 YKAPT
-1718 AVDRILFASN
+1718 AADQILVAKT
-1728 KSELNIYADADTT
+1728 KSDLTRYEDANAT
-1741 PKTETEIAWAGDY
+1741 PKTEAEIVWAGDY
-1754 KLTATSEA
+1754 KLAVTSEA

-1768 TPIKGK
+1768 TPMKGK

-1780 GASAATLLKDA
+1780 GASATELLQNA
-1791 EFTLYKADQTTKVVI
+1791 EFTLYQEDQTTKVTI
-1806 TGLTNPAK
+1806 AGLTNPAK
-1814 TNEKGIAVFE
+1814 TNENGIAIFE
-1824 NLPCGTYYLKETG
+1824 NLPCGTYYLKETS
-1837 APDGYSMDTAMQKI
+1837 APEGYSINTVAQKI
-1851 VISDDTLHSITVKD
+1851 VISDESTQSVTVKD
-1865 TKLSLTV
+1865 TRLSLTV
-1872 SKKAVGGATE
+1872 SKKAVGGAVE

-1937 NDIEFVFETDGSLR
+1937 NDIEFTFATDGSLQ

-1962 ITVRDAPLLLRISKQ
+1962 ITVRDTPLTLRISKQ
-1977 DSVTNKNLAGALLGI
+1977 DSVTNANLAGALLGI

-2002 FTTNTSVY
+2002 FTTNTGVY
-2010 QLPAGILEAPKT
+2010 QLPEGILEAPKT
-2022 GNKEYTLKEISAP
+2022 GYKEYTLKEISAP

-2050 DGKIYTVTKGAA
+2050 DGKIYTVTKDAA

-2067 TLHADSTLTMLDVEK
+2067 TLHADSTLTMLDVKK

-2099 GAAFVLYK
+2099 GAAFAIYK
-2107 GAVADPNRIAEWTS
+2107 NAIADPNRIAEWTS
-2121 DGTPHKLAAGLFSA
+2121 DGTPHKLDAGLFA
-2135 GTDYYLKEVGAPT
+2135 EGTDYYLKEVAAPN
-2148 GYRSAVMIKFRVDST
+2148 GYRSALLIKFRVDSA
-2163 KKIVILEGNSNNV
+2163 KKIVILEGNSNNI

-2196 QDAFGTLLPGAVLK
+2196 QNAFGTLLPGAVLK

-2252 RELSAPDGFKKAD
+2252 REISAPDGFKKAD
-2265 DIIFTVNDNGSITR
+2265 DIIFTINDNNGSITR
-2279 ADNVKV
+2279 ADGVNV
-2285 VNNMIV
+2285 VNNTII

-2529 IATQE
+2529 ITTQE
-2534 DDGFTPIRFTTTK
+2534 DDSFTPIRFTTTK
-2547 DKYYPQGLKAD
+2547 EKYYPQGLKAD

-2621 SLKGAKL
+2621 ALKGAKL

-2642 SEKEKTT
+2642 SETEKTT

-2654 FTVQADQNYA
+2654 FTASADQNYA

-2863 KIFTAPQDAKY
+2863 KIFTAPQDEKY

-2949 QTPLGLLFALCG
+2949 QTPLGLLLALCG

-2969 VFSALLRR
+2969 AFSALLCRR
-2977 RRRVNRIEKR
+2977 RRMNRIEKR

>member
-1 MGGLYLRVKTGGYR
+1 
-15 PGSEIKNRD
+15 
-24 KTGVMRDMKRNEYFT
+24 MKRNEYFT

-47 KRRKIGRRAMALLLA
+47 KRRKTGRRAMAFLLA
-62 GMMLFSNIPSNVS
+62 GLMLFSNVPSNVS

-87 AMVQTEDVDTTAD
+87 AVVQTEDESSSTGKAD
-100 ATEGK
+100 AETKPVDVTE
-105 TVTMTGAAEQP
+105 AEKQP
-116 AAAAEDRNAGE
+116 ASE
-127 ESEPVAVD
+127 ESVVNTEED
-135 AAADI
+135 L
-140 DADKAGSADIFD
+140 DADKAGSSDIFE

-162 LKATYSDGKG
+162 LKATYSDGEG

-197 DFKLGSGTAV
+197 DFKLGSGTAID
-207 NKDTAYIYKLPD
+207 KDTTYVYKMPG
-219 TIRVDVEAD
+219 TIRVDKEAD
-228 HKLADHNGKSIGTVH
+228 HKLADHDGKSIGTVH
-243 IAKDGTLSFRFD
+243 IAKDGTLSFQFD

-275 SESLQEEGKTEN
+275 SESLQEEGKTEE
-287 IAFPT
+287 ISFPT

-310 KKPDPKDVSI
+310 KKPEPKDISI
-320 SKYGSKIVNIN
+320 SKSGSKIVNIN

-350 DGVITDNLPT
+350 DGVITDNLPA
-360 GLTYAEISGYPQL
+360 GLTYAEIPGYPQL
-373 TDSTG
+373 ADSTG
-378 GTITTTAKNG
+378 GTISTTAKNG

-399 TSHYHAKVKFCTY
+399 TSHYHARVKFCTY

-427 ALVDNTAAFNPDDDT
+427 ALVDNTAAFNPDDED

-450 TVSIKPDMLKKTGSS
+450 SVSIKPDMLQKTGSS
-465 IAADGTIEWTVTIN
+465 IAADGTIEWTVTVN
-479 AENLDIQGTSYLDI
+479 AENLDIQGTSYLDV
-493 VETGQELVEDSIQI
+493 VEAGQELVSDSIQI
-507 TPGGLSTTGKSKSG
+507 TPAGLSATGKTTTG

-551 YKNTGKLKGGVYDV
+551 YKNTGKLTGGVYDV
-565 TTNATVPGYNLLKK
+565 TTNATVQGYNLLKK
-579 SFKDF
+579 NFKDF

-612 FRAGNGTNKVSGSD
+612 FRAGDGSNRVSGSD
-626 HEMAFVSA
+626 HEMEFVSA
-634 SEALDASSDA
+634 SEAPDASSDTA
-644 ENGKLVFKFDKLD
+644 NGKLVFKFDKLD
-657 AKKVITIVTKV
+657 ARKVITIVTKV
-668 KDPTAFDASSWPL
+668 KDPTAFDESSWPL

-691 MNTTPIDSTAQTWQ
+691 MNTSPIDSTAQTWQ

-711 ILAKDGKMN
+711 ILTKDGKMN

-728 LQVTNPKLTVKGA
+728 LQVTNPKLTVEGA
-741 EITDVLPA
+741 EITDVLPD

-774 TVTVDP
+774 TVTTDLI
-780 TTGIQSLKYVFALT
+780 TGQQSLKYVFDLT
-794 DPVQAGFFRKDFW
+794 DTAQAGFFQKDFW
-807 ICYETRTT
+807 IAYETRTVS
-815 RSDDAAVSK
+815 SDDAEISK
-824 SYENDAKIR
+824 TYENDAKIK
-833 LDFEGDISVTDDAR
+833 LDFEGDISVTDDAK

-859 KIYDYK
+859 KVYDYK
-865 AGNQYVDWSVKIN
+865 QGNQYVDWSVKIN
-878 EGHYDMSAVA
+878 EGHYDMSAV
-888 DPVITDQL
+888 DNPVITDQL

-902 VSGKLYKVTKVRSGN
+902 VSGKLYKVTKVKNGN

-1019 LAGAIFKLYLDGSNI
+1019 LAGAIFKLYLDGSDI

-1048 FEDLNTLTGYA
+1048 FEDLNTLTGYD

-1085 VIKDY
+1085 VITDY

-1095 KTDASNGTKYYEI
+1095 KTDSVNGTKYYEI

-1147 CTEDTLVARRT
+1147 CTENTLVAKRT

-1189 NNTIYK
+1189 NNIIYK

-1205 YCVLGGTPG
+1205 YCVLGGAAG

-1228 KASLTLTKTEK
+1228 KASLTVIKTEK
-1239 DSDPITYLQNAEF
+1239 DSDPAVCLENAEF
-1252 SIYRDAACSDR
+1252 SIYRDEACTDR
-1263 VDTQTTDANG
+1263 VDTQTTDTSG
-1273 KLTFTDLELGKTYYY
+1273 KLTFADLEPGKTYYY

-1346 DGVVFRLLNADDTD
+1346 DGVTFRLLHEDNTP
-1360 YLKDGAAYEVTS
+1360 YLKSGAAYEVTS
-1372 DENGIARFKDIPF
+1372 DESGYARFKDIPF
-1385 GNYKVTEITGKTGYK
+1385 GRYLVEEVTGKTGYQVNPTN
-1400 ATSTS
+1400 AAIT
-1405 EEIKVDI
+1405 VDI
-1412 VGDNNLTIINKRYKC
+1412 IGDNNLTIVNKRYKC
-1427 DICLTKTGEG
+1427 DIRLTKTGEG
-1437 GELLA
+1437 GELLS

-1449 TKDGARIKTAT
+1449 TKDGARVKTAT
-1460 TGSNGT
+1460 TGTDGT

-1475 DYYLQELKAPAGYK
+1475 DYYLQELKAPNGYK

-1502 LSSYTAGTV
+1502 QNSFTAGTT
-1511 LDKMLSNEKQK
+1511 LDKALSNEKQK
-1522 GQICLMKTDDAGAAL
+1522 GQICLMKTDDAGTAL
-1537 SGAEFTLYD
+1537 AGAEFTLYD
-1546 ENMVALKTGKTMT
+1546 ENMIALKTGKTMT
-1559 AAEASAMGS
+1559 AAEASAMGA
-1568 GAAEGQLYFKDLTY
+1568 GAAEGQLYFRDLTY

-1635 NKRLST
+1635 NKKLST

-1657 DAALADAVFELY
+1657 GAALADAVFELY

-1675 GITAVTNSSGI
+1675 GITAVTNGSGI

-1698 ADTRYEVIEKTAPAG
+1698 ADTSYEVVEKTAPAG

-1718 AVDRILFASN
+1718 AADRILFAQN
-1728 KSELNIYADADTT
+1728 KSELNSYADAAAA
-1741 PKTETEIAWAGDY
+1741 PKTEDEIAWAGDY

-1768 TPIKGK
+1768 TPMKGK

-1780 GASAATLLKDA
+1780 GANAATLLKDA
-1791 EFTLYKADQTTKVVI
+1791 EFTLYKEDQTTKVSF
-1806 TGLTNPAK
+1806 TGLANPAK
-1814 TNEKGIAVFE
+1814 TNENGIAVFE
-1824 NLPCGTYYLKETG
+1824 NLPCGTYYLQETG

-1851 VISDDTLHSITVKD
+1851 IISDETLHSVTVKD

-1872 SKKAVGGATE
+1872 SKKAVGGAAE
-1882 VPGASFTI
+1882 VPGASFTV
-1890 TEKDDPTVV
+1890 TEKNDPAVV

-1908 AHIVTTEKMTTGK
+1908 AHAVTTEKMTTGK

-1937 NDIEFVFETDGSLR
+1937 NDIEFVFESDGSIR

-1962 ITVRDAPLLLRISKQ
+1962 ITVRDTPLTLRISKQ
-1977 DSVTNKNLAGALLGI
+1977 DSVTNVNMAGAQLGI
-1992 YDENDALVTS
+1992 YDETDALVTS
-2002 FTTNTSVY
+2002 FTTNTGVY

-2022 GNKEYTLKEISAP
+2022 GYKKYTLKEHSAP
-2035 DGYEIAADI
+2035 DGYELAANI
-2044 RFAVAA
+2044 RFAVNA
-2050 DGKIYTVTKGAA
+2050 DGKIYTVTKDAA
-2062 NQNVY
+2062 NQDVF
-2067 TLHADSTLTMLDVEK
+2067 TLQADSTLTMLDVKK

-2090 DAETGKDIA
+2090 DAQTGRDIA
-2099 GAAFVLYK
+2099 GAAFAIYK
-2107 GAVADPNRIAEWTS
+2107 NAVADPNRIAEWTS
-2121 DGTPHKLAAGLFSA
+2121 DGTPHKLDAGLFTA
-2135 GTDYYLKEVGAPT
+2135 GTDYYLKEVAAPN
-2148 GYRSAVMIKFRVDST
+2148 GYRSAMVIRFTVDST
-2163 KKIVILEGNSNNV
+2163 KKIVILEGNANNI
-2176 NGDRDTLLVRDEPI
+2176 NGDKDTLLVRDEPI
-2190 KLYLRK
+2190 RLNLRK
-2196 QDAFGTLLPGAVLK
+2196 QNAFGTILPGAVLK
-2210 LAEYDASQPDQ
+2210 LAEYDTSQPDQ
-2221 MGTVILDAYK
+2221 MGNVILDAY
-2231 TDGSVYSVPSAQLK
+2231 TTESSVYSVPSAQLK

-2265 DIIFTVNDNGSITR
+2265 DIIFTINDNGSITR
-2279 ADNVKV
+2279 ADGVRV
-2285 VNNMIV
+2285 VNNTII

-2313 GSRLQL
+2313 GAKLQL
-2319 TSSDDPHFTPIT
+2319 TSSDDPHFTTTT
-2331 WVSDGTVKTW
+2331 WISDGTVKTW
-2341 DILSFTPGCTYTLT
+2341 DIISFTPGCTYTLT

-2370 FTIGAADH
+2370 FTIGATDH
-2378 KIYIDG
+2378 KVYIAG
-2384 QEAANRTVY
+2384 QEAADRTIY

-2406 ATGGSSELAGA
+2406 AKGGSSELAGA
-2417 KFEILDE
+2417 KFEILNE
-2424 SGTVVTTFTTEEAA
+2424 SGTVVTTFVTGTTE
-2438 TSVDTSAL
+2438 TNVDTSML
-2446 TAPAAGYLEYI
+2446 TAPAAGYQEYT

-2465 GYELAD
+2465 GYELAED
-2471 DIRFAYDRDGKL
+2471 MKFAFDRNGKL
-2483 YLVTEENGT
+2483 YLVTEENGIKT
-2492 KIYTEKKDLKLT
+2492 YTEKTDLKLT
-2504 VYDMPKFCVQKVDA
+2504 VYDEQKFSVQKVDA
-2518 EGNALEGAVLE
+2518 EGKALEGAVLE
-2529 IATQE
+2529 ITTQE
-2534 DDGFTPIRFTTTK
+2534 DGSFMPIRFTTTK
-2547 DKYYPQGLKAD
+2547 EPYYPQGLNAD
-2558 VTYVLSEIT
+2558 ITYVLSEIT

-2594 ATDGRQVTMVDKA
+2594 STQGRQLTMVDKK

-2614 KDLSTRK
+2614 KDLGTK
-2621 SLKGAKL
+2621 KALKGAKL

-2642 SEKEKTT
+2642 SETEQTT

-2654 FTVQADQNYA
+2654 FTVPTDQAYA
-2664 YYSLCELEAPEGYG
+2664 YYSLCEMEAPEGYG
-2678 LAESVDFAINRSGQ
+2678 LAEAVNFAINRNGQ
-2692 LYLVETDGAD
+2692 IYLVETDGAD
-2702 KKYTELTDHVLT
+2702 KKYTQLTDHVIT
-2714 MYDMA
+2714 MYDVS

-2725 KTENGKYLKGATL
+2725 KTEQGKYLKGATL
-2738 KITAEKDTSF
+2738 KITAADDAAF
-2748 EAITIKTDGKPAYFD
+2748 EAVTIRTDGKPAYFD
-2763 SSRFTAGTTYVVSET
+2763 SSRFTAGVTYVISET
-2778 KAPKGYSYAT
+2778 KAPKGYSYAA

-2796 DGNVYVNGKKSKDKS
+2796 KGNVYVNGKKIKNKS

-2829 SHKHLE
+2829 SGQHLE
-2835 NAELAVKDADGKV
+2835 NAELAVKDADGKI
-2848 LYTFTSMSK
+2848 LYTFTSKSK
-2857 EVTLPA
+2857 DVTLPA
-2863 KIFTAPQDAKY
+2863 KIFTAPQDEKY

-2895 FAIDKNGTLY
+2895 FAIDKNGILY
-2905 IRNAKGNYKKAK
+2905 VRNAKGNYKKAK
-2917 NGLLTMYDS
+2917 NGLLTMYDT
-2926 PTFTSSTSITTTGS
+2926 PVITSSTTTTTTTGT

-2949 QTPLGLLFALCG
+2949 QTPLGLLLALCG
-2961 LSLAGMIS
+2961 ISFVGMGS
-2969 VFSALLRR
+2969 AFTALLRR
-2977 RRRVNRIEKR
+2977 RRRMK

>member
-1 MGGLYLRVKTGGYR
+1 
-15 PGSEIKNRD
+15 
-24 KTGVMRDMKRNEYFT
+24 MKRNEYFT

-127 ESEPVAVD
+127 ESEPIAVD

-140 DADKAGSADIFD
+140 DADKAGSADIFE

-479 AENLDIQGTSYLDI
+479 AENLDIQGSSYLDI

-541 TKVTDFSQGS
+541 TKVTDFSKDS

-565 TTNATVPGYNLLKK
+565 TTNATVQGYNLLKK

-612 FRAGNGTNKVSGSD
+612 FRAGNGTNNVSGSD
-626 HEMAFVSA
+626 HEMTFVSA

-780 TTGIQSLKYVFALT
+780 TTGIQSLKYVFDLT
-794 DPVQAGFFRKDFW
+794 DTVQAGFFRKDFW
-807 ICYETRTT
+807 ICYETKTT
-815 RSDDAAVSK
+815 SSDDATASR

-859 KIYDYK
+859 KVYDYK

-902 VSGKLYKVTKVRSGN
+902 VSGKLYKVTKVKNGN

-979 KNVSDTSDTI
+979 KNVTDTSDTI

-1019 LAGAIFKLYLDGSNI
+1019 LAGAIFKLYLDGSDI

-1048 FEDLNTLTGYA
+1048 FEDLNTLTGYD

-1130 SAAVLAGVEFGL
+1130 SAAVLAGVGFGL

-1299 DTTVRK
+1299 DTTVHQ

-1317 AETVTVTNEKAIG
+1317 TETVTVTNEKAIG

-1346 DGVVFRLLNADDTD
+1346 DGVVFRLLNEDGTE
-1360 YLKDGAAYEVTS
+1360 YLKNGAAYEVTS
-1372 DENGIARFKDIPF
+1372 DENGIARFEDIPF
-1385 GNYKVTEITGKTGYK
+1385 GKYLIKEVTGKTGYQVNTTN
-1400 ATSTS
+1400 AAIT
-1405 EEIKVDI
+1405 VDI
-1412 VGDNNLTIINKRYKC
+1412 VGDNALTIVNKRYQC
-1427 DICLTKTGEG
+1427 DIRLTKTGDG
-1437 GELLA
+1437 GAFLA

-1449 TKDGARIKTAT
+1449 TKDGARVKVGT
-1460 TGSNGT
+1460 TGSDGT
-1466 VTFTDIVYG
+1466 VTFTDIAYG

-1489 LSSAKVTITAAEI
+1489 LSTTKVDITASEI
-1502 LSSYTAGTV
+1502 QNSFTAGIT
-1511 LDKMLSNEKQK
+1511 LDKTLTNEKQK
-1522 GQICLMKTDDAGAAL
+1522 GQIRLAKTDAASAAL

-1546 ENMVALKTGKTMT
+1546 ENMVALKTGLTMT
-1559 AAEASAMGS
+1559 AAEAAAIT
-1568 GAAEGQLYFKDLTY
+1568 GAAEGQLYFTDLAY
-1582 GTYYVQETKAPDTP
+1582 GTYYVQETKAPDG
-1596 DASIVYQRDNQVY
+1596 YQRDNTVY
-1609 KVVVD
+1609 KVIVS

-1624 ADGNLQNLTIQ
+1624 ADDNLQDLTIV
-1635 NKRLST
+1635 NKKLVT
-1641 TPPLISFKVK
+1641 TPPLVSFKIK

-1657 DAALADAVFELY
+1657 GAALADAVFELY

-1675 GITAVTNSSGI
+1675 GITAVTNSEGI
-1686 AYFKRISVETDA
+1686 AYFKRISAEADA
-1698 ADTRYEVIEKTAPAG
+1698 EDTSYSIVEKTAPAG
-1713 YRAPT
+1713 YKAPT
-1718 AVDRILFASN
+1718 AADQILIA
-1728 KSELNIYADADTT
+1728 KSKSDLTRYEDANAT
-1741 PKTETEIAWAGDY
+1741 PKTEDKIAWAGDY

-1837 APDGYSMDTAMQKI
+1837 APDGYSVDTTMQKI
-1851 VISDDTLHSITVKD
+1851 VISDETLHSITVKD
-1865 TKLSLTV
+1865 TKLSLTI

-1937 NDIEFVFETDGSLR
+1937 NDIEFTFAADGSLR

-1962 ITVRDAPLLLRISKQ
+1962 ITVRDTPLLLRISKQ

-2022 GNKEYTLKEISAP
+2022 GYKEYTLKEISAP
-2035 DGYEIAADI
+2035 DGYEIAAGI

-2050 DGKIYTVTKGAA
+2050 DGKIYTVTKDAA
-2062 NQNVY
+2062 NQDVFTVQANN
-2067 TLHADSTLTMLDVEK
+2067 TLTMLDVKK
-2082 KDIYIRKL
+2082 KDIYVRKL

-2099 GAAFVLYK
+2099 GAAFAIYK
-2107 GAVADPNRIAEWTS
+2107 NAIADPNRIAEWTS
-2121 DGTPHKLAAGLFSA
+2121 DGTPHKLDAGLFSA
-2135 GTDYYLKEVGAPT
+2135 GTDYYLKEVGAPN
-2148 GYRSAVMIKFRVDST
+2148 GYRSAMVIKFRVDSA
-2163 KKIVILEGNSNNV
+2163 KKIVILEGNSNNI

-2196 QDAFGTLLPGAVLK
+2196 QNAFGMLLPGAVLK
-2210 LAEYDASQPDQ
+2210 LAEYDASQPDR
-2221 MGTVILDAYK
+2221 MGNVILDAYK
-2231 TDGSVYSVPSAQLK
+2231 TDGSVYRVPSAQLK

-2252 RELSAPDGFKKAD
+2252 REISAPDGFKKAD
-2265 DIIFTVNDNGSITR
+2265 DIIFTINDNNGSITR
-2279 ADNVKV
+2279 ADGVKV
-2285 VNNMIV
+2285 VNNTII

-2438 TSVDTSAL
+2438 TSVDTSSL

-2529 IATQE
+2529 ITTQE

-2614 KDLSTRK
+2614 KDLSTK
-2621 SLKGAKL
+2621 KALKGAKL

-2654 FTVQADQNYA
+2654 FTASADQNYA

-2738 KITAEKDTSF
+2738 KITAEEDTSF
-2748 EAITIKTDGKPAYFD
+2748 EAITIKTDGKPVYFD

-2949 QTPLGLLFALCG
+2949 QTPLGLLLALCG

>member
-1 MGGLYLRVKTGGYR
+1 
-15 PGSEIKNRD
+15 
-24 KTGVMRDMKRNEYFT
+24 MKRNEYFT

-140 DADKAGSADIFD
+140 DADKAGSADIFE

-479 AENLDIQGTSYLDI
+479 AENLDIQGSSYLDI

-541 TKVTDFSQGS
+541 TKVTDFSKDS

-565 TTNATVPGYNLLKK
+565 TTNATVQGYNLLKK

-612 FRAGNGTNKVSGSD
+612 FRAGNGTNNVSGSD
-626 HEMAFVSA
+626 HEMTFVSA

-780 TTGIQSLKYVFALT
+780 TTGIQSLKYVFDLT
-794 DPVQAGFFRKDFW
+794 DTVQAGFFRKDFW
-807 ICYETRTT
+807 ICYETKTT
-815 RSDDAAVSK
+815 SSDDATASR

-859 KIYDYK
+859 KVYDYK

-902 VSGKLYKVTKVRSGN
+902 VSGKLYKVTKVKNGN

-979 KNVSDTSDTI
+979 KNVTDTSDTI

-1019 LAGAIFKLYLDGSNI
+1019 LAGAIFKLYLDGSDI

-1048 FEDLNTLTGYA
+1048 FEDLNTLTGYD

-1130 SAAVLAGVEFGL
+1130 SAAVLAGVGFGL

-1299 DTTVRK
+1299 DTTVHQ

-1317 AETVTVTNEKAIG
+1317 TETVTVTNEKAIG

-1346 DGVVFRLLNADDTD
+1346 DGVVFRLLNEDGTE
-1360 YLKDGAAYEVTS
+1360 YLKNGAAYEVTS
-1372 DENGIARFKDIPF
+1372 DENGIARFEDIPF
-1385 GNYKVTEITGKTGYK
+1385 GKYLIKEVTGKTGYQVNTTN
-1400 ATSTS
+1400 AAIT
-1405 EEIKVDI
+1405 VDI
-1412 VGDNNLTIINKRYKC
+1412 VGDNALTIVNKRYQC
-1427 DICLTKTGEG
+1427 DIRLTKTGDG
-1437 GELLA
+1437 GAFLA

-1449 TKDGARIKTAT
+1449 TKDGARVKVGT
-1460 TGSNGT
+1460 TGSDGT
-1466 VTFTDIVYG
+1466 VTFTDIAYG

-1489 LSSAKVTITAAEI
+1489 LSTTKVDITASEI
-1502 LSSYTAGTV
+1502 QNSFTAGIT
-1511 LDKMLSNEKQK
+1511 LDKTLTNEKQK
-1522 GQICLMKTDDAGAAL
+1522 GQIRLAKTDAASAAL

-1546 ENMVALKTGKTMT
+1546 ENMVALKTGLTMT
-1559 AAEASAMGS
+1559 AAEAAAIT
-1568 GAAEGQLYFKDLTY
+1568 GAAEGQLYFTDLAY
-1582 GTYYVQETKAPDTP
+1582 GTYYVQETKAPDG
-1596 DASIVYQRDNQVY
+1596 YQRDNTVY
-1609 KVVVD
+1609 KVIVS

-1624 ADGNLQNLTIQ
+1624 ADDKLQDLTIV
-1635 NKRLST
+1635 NKKLVT
-1641 TPPLISFKVK
+1641 TPPLVSFKIK

-1657 DAALADAVFELY
+1657 GAALADAVFELY

-1675 GITAVTNSSGI
+1675 GITAVTNSEGI
-1686 AYFKRISVETDA
+1686 AYFKRISAEADA
-1698 ADTRYEVIEKTAPAG
+1698 EDTSYSIVEKTAPAG
-1713 YRAPT
+1713 YKAPT
-1718 AVDRILFASN
+1718 AADQILIA
-1728 KSELNIYADADTT
+1728 KSKSDLTRYEDANAT
-1741 PKTETEIAWAGDY
+1741 PKTEDKIAWAGDY

-1837 APDGYSMDTAMQKI
+1837 APDGYSVDTTMQKI
-1851 VISDDTLHSITVKD
+1851 VISDETLHSITVKD
-1865 TKLSLTV
+1865 AKLSLTV
-1872 SKKAVGGATE
+1872 SKKAVGGAVE

-1890 TEKDDPTVV
+1890 TEKDDPAVV

-1992 YDENDALVTS
+1992 YDEDDALVTS

-2022 GNKEYTLKEISAP
+2022 GYKEYTLKEISAP

-2050 DGKIYTVTKGAA
+2050 DGKIYTVTKDAA

-2099 GAAFVLYK
+2099 GAAFVIYK
-2107 GAVADPNRIAEWTS
+2107 DAVADPNRVAEWTS
-2121 DGTPHKLAAGLFSA
+2121 DGTPHKLVAGLFSA

-2163 KKIVILEGNSNNV
+2163 KKIVILEGNSNNI

-2196 QDAFGTLLPGAVLK
+2196 QNAFGTLLPGAVLK

-2614 KDLSTRK
+2614 KDLSTKK

-2654 FTVQADQNYA
+2654 FAVPTDQNYA

-2763 SSRFTAGTTYVVSET
+2763 SSRFTAGTIYVVSET

-2863 KIFTAPQDAKY
+2863 KIFTAPQDEKY
-2874 TYYTLTEVKA
+2874 TYYTLIEVKA

-2926 PTFTSSTSITTTGS
+2926 PTFTSSTSIITTGS

-2949 QTPLGLLFALCG
+2949 QTPLGLLLALCG

-2969 VFSALLRR
+2969 AFSALLRR

>member
-1 MGGLYLRVKTGGYR
+1 
-15 PGSEIKNRD
+15 
-24 KTGVMRDMKRNEYFT
+24 MKRNEYFT

-127 ESEPVAVD
+127 ESEPIAVD

-140 DADKAGSADIFD
+140 DADKAGSADIFE

-479 AENLDIQGTSYLDI
+479 AENLDIQGSSYLDI

-541 TKVTDFSQGS
+541 TKVTDFSKDS

-565 TTNATVPGYNLLKK
+565 TTNATVQGYNLLKK

-612 FRAGNGTNKVSGSD
+612 FRAGNGTNNVSGSD
-626 HEMAFVSA
+626 HEMTFVSA

-780 TTGIQSLKYVFALT
+780 TTGIQSLKYVFDLT
-794 DPVQAGFFRKDFW
+794 DTVQAGFFRKDFW
-807 ICYETRTT
+807 ICYETKTT
-815 RSDDAAVSK
+815 SSDDATASR

-859 KIYDYK
+859 KVYDYK

-902 VSGKLYKVTKVRSGN
+902 VSGKLYKVTKVKNGN

-979 KNVSDTSDTI
+979 KNVTDTSDTI

-1019 LAGAIFKLYLDGSNI
+1019 LAGAIFKLYLDGSDI

-1048 FEDLNTLTGYA
+1048 FEDLNTLTGYD

-1090 DDANL
+1090 DDVNL

-1130 SAAVLAGVEFGL
+1130 SAAVLAGVGFGL

-1299 DTTVRK
+1299 DTTVHQ

-1317 AETVTVTNEKAIG
+1317 TETVTVTNEKAIG

-1346 DGVVFRLLNADDTD
+1346 DGVVFRLLNEDGTE
-1360 YLKDGAAYEVTS
+1360 YLKNGAAYEVTS
-1372 DENGIARFKDIPF
+1372 DENGIARFEDIPF
-1385 GNYKVTEITGKTGYK
+1385 GKYLIKEVTGKTGYQVNTTN
-1400 ATSTS
+1400 AAIT
-1405 EEIKVDI
+1405 VDI
-1412 VGDNNLTIINKRYKC
+1412 VGDNALTIVNKRYQC
-1427 DICLTKTGEG
+1427 DIRLTKTGDG
-1437 GELLA
+1437 GAFLA

-1449 TKDGARIKTAT
+1449 TKDGARVKVGT
-1460 TGSNGT
+1460 TGSDGT
-1466 VTFTDIVYG
+1466 VTFTDIAYG

-1489 LSSAKVTITAAEI
+1489 LSTTKVDITASEI
-1502 LSSYTAGTV
+1502 QNSFTAGIT
-1511 LDKMLSNEKQK
+1511 LDKTLTNEKQK
-1522 GQICLMKTDDAGAAL
+1522 GQIRLAKTDAASAAL

-1546 ENMVALKTGKTMT
+1546 ENMVALKTGLTMT
-1559 AAEASAMGS
+1559 AAEAAAIT
-1568 GAAEGQLYFKDLTY
+1568 GAAEGQLYFTDLAY
-1582 GTYYVQETKAPDTP
+1582 GTYYVQETKAPDG
-1596 DASIVYQRDNQVY
+1596 YQRDNTVY
-1609 KVVVD
+1609 KVIVS

-1624 ADGNLQNLTIQ
+1624 ADDNLQDLTIV
-1635 NKRLST
+1635 NKKLVT
-1641 TPPLISFKVK
+1641 TPPLVSFKIK

-1657 DAALADAVFELY
+1657 GAALADAVFELY

-1675 GITAVTNSSGI
+1675 GITAVTNSEGI
-1686 AYFKRISVETDA
+1686 AYFKRISAEADA
-1698 ADTRYEVIEKTAPAG
+1698 EDTSYSIVEKTAPAG
-1713 YRAPT
+1713 YKAPT
-1718 AVDRILFASN
+1718 AADQILIA
-1728 KSELNIYADADTT
+1728 KSKSDLTRYEDANAT
-1741 PKTETEIAWAGDY
+1741 PKTEDKIVWVGDY

-1762 SATIKN
+1762 SATIQN

-1791 EFTLYKADQTTKVVI
+1791 EFTLCKADQTTKVVI

-1851 VISDDTLHSITVKD
+1851 VISDETLHSITVKD

-1882 VPGASFTI
+1882 VPGASFMI

-1908 AHIVTTEKMTTGK
+1908 AHIVTTEKMMTGK

-1929 APAGYTYT
+1929 APAGYAYT

-1962 ITVRDAPLLLRISKQ
+1962 ITVRDTPLLLRISKQ
-1977 DSVTNKNLAGALLGI
+1977 DSATPTNLAGALLGI

-2022 GNKEYTLKEISAP
+2022 GYKEYTLKEISAP

-2050 DGKIYTVTKGAA
+2050 DGKIYTVTKDAA

-2067 TLHADSTLTMLDVEK
+2067 TLHADSTLTMRDVKK

-2099 GAAFVLYK
+2099 GAAFVIYK
-2107 GAVADPNRIAEWTS
+2107 DAVADPNRIAEWTS

-2163 KKIVILEGNSNNV
+2163 KKIVILEGNSNNI

-2196 QDAFGTLLPGAVLK
+2196 QNAFGTLLPGAVLK

-2221 MGTVILDAYK
+2221 IGTVILDAYK
-2231 TDGSVYSVPSAQLK
+2231 TDGSVYRVPSAQLK

-2252 RELSAPDGFKKAD
+2252 REISAPDGFKKAD
-2265 DIIFTVNDNGSITR
+2265 DIIFTINDNGSITR
-2279 ADNVKV
+2279 ADNKNV

-2518 EGNALEGAVLE
+2518 EGDALEGAVLE
-2529 IATQE
+2529 ITTQE

-2567 PPQGYSVAEPV
+2567 PPQGYSVADPV

-2614 KDLSTRK
+2614 KDLSTKK

-2654 FTVQADQNYA
+2654 FAVPTDQNYA

-2848 LYTFTSMSK
+2848 LYTFTSKSK
-2857 EVTLPA
+2857 DVTLPA
-2863 KIFTAPQDAKY
+2863 KIFTAPQDEKY
-2874 TYYTLTEVKA
+2874 TYYILTEVKA

-2895 FAIDKNGTLY
+2895 FAVDKNGTLY

-2917 NGLLTMYDS
+2917 KGLLTMYDS

-2949 QTPLGLLFALCG
+2949 QTPLGLLLALCG

-2969 VFSALLRR
+2969 VFSALLCR

>member
-1 MGGLYLRVKTGGYR
+1 
-15 PGSEIKNRD
+15 
-24 KTGVMRDMKRNEYFT
+24 MKRNEYFT

-140 DADKAGSADIFD
+140 DADKAGSADIFE

-479 AENLDIQGTSYLDI
+479 AENLDIQGSSYLDI

-541 TKVTDFSQGS
+541 TKVTDFSKDS

-565 TTNATVPGYNLLKK
+565 TTNATVQGYNLLKK

-612 FRAGNGTNKVSGSD
+612 FRAGNGTNNVSGSD
-626 HEMAFVSA
+626 HEMTFVSA

-780 TTGIQSLKYVFALT
+780 TTGIQSLKYVFDLT
-794 DPVQAGFFRKDFW
+794 DTVQAGFFRKDFW
-807 ICYETRTT
+807 ICYETKTT
-815 RSDDAAVSK
+815 SSDDATASR

-859 KIYDYK
+859 KVYDYK

-902 VSGKLYKVTKVRSGN
+902 VSGKLYKVTKVKNGN
-917 DTQVTETEVSAVIA
+917 DTQVTGTEVSAVIA

-979 KNVSDTSDTI
+979 KNVTDTSDTI

-1019 LAGAIFKLYLDGSNI
+1019 LAGAIFKLYLDGSDI

-1048 FEDLNTLTGYA
+1048 FEDLNTLTGYD

-1130 SAAVLAGVEFGL
+1130 SAAVLAGVGFGL

-1288 RETKAPDGYVL
+1288 RETKVPDGYVL
-1299 DTTVRK
+1299 DTTVHQ

-1317 AETVTVTNEKAIG
+1317 TETVTVTNEKAIG

-1346 DGVVFRLLNADDTD
+1346 DGVVFRLLNEDGTE
-1360 YLKDGAAYEVTS
+1360 YLKNGAAYEVTS
-1372 DENGIARFKDIPF
+1372 DENGIARFEDIPF
-1385 GNYKVTEITGKTGYK
+1385 GKYLIKEVTGKTGYQVNTTN
-1400 ATSTS
+1400 AAIT
-1405 EEIKVDI
+1405 VDI
-1412 VGDNNLTIINKRYKC
+1412 VGDNALTIVNKRYQC
-1427 DICLTKTGEG
+1427 DIRLTKTGDG
-1437 GELLA
+1437 GAFLA

-1449 TKDGARIKTAT
+1449 TKDGARVKVGT
-1460 TGSNGT
+1460 TGSDGT
-1466 VTFTDIVYG
+1466 VTFTDIAYG

-1489 LSSAKVTITAAEI
+1489 LSTTKVDITASEI
-1502 LSSYTAGTV
+1502 QNSFTAGIT
-1511 LDKMLSNEKQK
+1511 LDKTLTNEKQK
-1522 GQICLMKTDDAGAAL
+1522 GQIRLAKTDAASAAL

-1546 ENMVALKTGKTMT
+1546 ENMVALKTGLTMT
-1559 AAEASAMGS
+1559 AAEAAAIT
-1568 GAAEGQLYFKDLTY
+1568 GAAEGQLYFTDLAY
-1582 GTYYVQETKAPDTP
+1582 GTYYVQETKAPDG
-1596 DASIVYQRDNQVY
+1596 YQRDNTVY
-1609 KVVVD
+1609 KVIVS

-1624 ADGNLQNLTIQ
+1624 ADDNLQDLTIV
-1635 NKRLST
+1635 NKKLVT
-1641 TPPLISFKVK
+1641 TPPLVSFKIK

-1657 DAALADAVFELY
+1657 GAALADAVFELY

-1675 GITAVTNSSGI
+1675 GITAVTNSEGI
-1686 AYFKRISVETDA
+1686 AYFKRISAEADA
-1698 ADTRYEVIEKTAPAG
+1698 EDTSYSIVEKTAPAG
-1713 YRAPT
+1713 YKAPT
-1718 AVDRILFASN
+1718 AADQILIA
-1728 KSELNIYADADTT
+1728 KSKSDLTRYEDANAT
-1741 PKTETEIAWAGDY
+1741 PKTEDKIAWAGDY

-1837 APDGYSMDTAMQKI
+1837 APDGYSVDTTMQKI
-1851 VISDDTLHSITVKD
+1851 VISDETLHSITVKD
-1865 TKLSLTV
+1865 TKLSLTI

-1937 NDIEFVFETDGSLR
+1937 NDIEFTFAADGSLR

-1962 ITVRDAPLLLRISKQ
+1962 ITVRDTPLMLRISKQ

-2022 GNKEYTLKEISAP
+2022 GYKEYTLKEISAP
-2035 DGYEIAADI
+2035 DGYEIAAGI

-2050 DGKIYTVTKGAA
+2050 DGKIYTVTKDAA
-2062 NQNVY
+2062 NQDVFTVQANN
-2067 TLHADSTLTMLDVEK
+2067 TLTMLDVKK
-2082 KDIYIRKL
+2082 KDIYVRKL

-2099 GAAFVLYK
+2099 GAAFAIYK
-2107 GAVADPNRIAEWTS
+2107 NAIADPNRIAEWTS
-2121 DGTPHKLAAGLFSA
+2121 DGTPHKLDAGLFSA
-2135 GTDYYLKEVGAPT
+2135 GTDYYLKEVGAPN
-2148 GYRSAVMIKFRVDST
+2148 GYRSAMVIKFRVDST
-2163 KKIVILEGNSNNV
+2163 KKIVILEGNSNNI

-2196 QDAFGTLLPGAVLK
+2196 QNAFGTLLPGAVLK
-2210 LAEYDASQPDQ
+2210 LAEYDTSQPDQ

-2245 LGTTYIL
+2245 LGMTYIL
-2252 RELSAPDGFKKAD
+2252 REISAPDGFKKAD
-2265 DIIFTVNDNGSITR
+2265 DIIFTINDNNGSITR
-2279 ADNVKV
+2279 ADGVNV
-2285 VNNMIV
+2285 VNNTII

-2331 WVSDGTVKTW
+2331 WVSDGMVKTW

-2534 DDGFTPIRFTTTK
+2534 DDSFTPIRFTTTK
-2547 DKYYPQGLKAD
+2547 EKYYPQGLKAD

-2621 SLKGAKL
+2621 ALKGAKL

-2642 SEKEKTT
+2642 SETEKTT
-2649 IPGSI
+2649 IPSSI
-2654 FTVQADQNYA
+2654 FTASADQNYA

-2678 LAESVDFAINRSGQ
+2678 LAESVDFAIKRSGQ

-2738 KITAEKDTSF
+2738 KITAEEDTSF

-2763 SSRFTAGTTYVVSET
+2763 CSRFTAGTTYVVSET

-2829 SHKHLE
+2829 SHKYLE

-2848 LYTFTSMSK
+2848 LYTFTSKSK
-2857 EVTLPA
+2857 DVTLPA
-2863 KIFTAPQDAKY
+2863 KIFTAPQDEKY
-2874 TYYTLTEVKA
+2874 TYYILTEVKV

-2895 FAIDKNGTLY
+2895 FAVDKNGTLY

-2917 NGLLTMYDS
+2917 KGLLTMYDS

-2949 QTPLGLLFALCG
+2949 QTPLGLLLALCG

-2969 VFSALLRR
+2969 VFSALLCR

>member
-1 MGGLYLRVKTGGYR
+1 
-15 PGSEIKNRD
+15 
-24 KTGVMRDMKRNEYFT
+24 MKRNEYFT

-140 DADKAGSADIFD
+140 DADTAGSADIFE

-186 LPYNADINMRL
+186 LPYDANINMSL
-197 DFKLGSGTAV
+197 NFIMANASAV
-207 NKDTAYIYKLPD
+207 DKDTTYIYKVPD
-219 TIRVDVEAD
+219 SIKVQVKGNGQTLQLTDRD
-228 HKLADHNGKSIGTVH
+228 GKSIGEVH
-243 IAKDGTLSFRFD
+243 ISPDGTLAFRFY
-255 TDAIGSN
+255 TDVIEGDSDIY
-262 TNVNFYVQFEGGF
+262 FYVRFSGGL
-275 SESLQEEGKTEN
+275 SESLQEEGKQEE
-287 IAFPT
+287 ISFPT

-305 KTDDD
+305 KADDTKD
-310 KKPDPKDVSI
+310 PEPKDISI
-320 SKYGSKIVNIN
+320 NKYGSKIIIN

-479 AENLDIQGTSYLDI
+479 AENLDIQGTSYLDT
-493 VETGQELVEDSIQI
+493 VETTGQELVEDSIQI
-507 TPGGLSTTGKSKSG
+507 TPADPSVSVDEKNTNG
-521 FEVAIPAGTAY
+521 FKVGIKAGNPY
-532 TDTVTIKYK
+532 KKTVTIKYK
-541 TKVTDFSQGS
+541 TKVTDFSQSS
-551 YKNTGKLKGGVYDV
+551 YKNTGKLQGGGVYDV
-565 TTNATVPGYNLLKK
+565 TTNVSVPGYNLLKK

-612 FRAGNGTNKVSGSD
+612 FRAGNGANKVSGSD

-634 SEALDASSDA
+634 SEALDASSNA

-691 MNTTPIDSTAQTWQ
+691 MNTTRIDSTAQTWQ

-741 EITDVLPA
+741 EIKDVLPA

-774 TVTVDP
+774 TVTVNP
-780 TTGIQSLKYVFALT
+780 TTGIQSLKYIFTLT
-794 DPVQAGFFRKDFW
+794 DTVQAGFFRKDFW
-807 ICYETRTT
+807 ICYETKTT
-815 RSDDAAVSK
+815 SSDDATVSR
-824 SYENDAKIR
+824 SYENKAEIR

-847 KKLTGE
+847 KQLTGE

-859 KIYDYK
+859 KVYDYK

-902 VSGKLYKVTKVRSGN
+902 VSGKLYKVTKVKSGN
-917 DTQVTETEVSAVIA
+917 DTQVAETEVSAVIA

-951 KFRTQFNCLAAEL
+951 KFRTQFKCLAAEL

-979 KNVSDTSDTI
+979 KNITDTSDTI
-989 KNVSFSSSSAG
+989 KNVSFNYVTAG
-1000 AVTKHEIRV
+1000 AGSKREIRV
-1009 RKIDA
+1009 KKIDA
-1014 VTKQP
+1014 DTGAP
-1019 LAGAIFKLYLDGSNI
+1019 LAGAVFKLYLAGSDS
-1034 CIGEATSGADGYAV
+1034 CIGEATSGKDGYAI
-1048 FEDLNTLTGYA
+1048 FEDLNTLTGYD
-1059 LKLVEYQTPD
+1059 LKLVEIQAPD
-1069 GYTYIRP
+1069 GYICNESESYIY
-1076 GSGIGSAET
+1076 
-1085 VIKDY
+1085 DY
-1090 DDANL
+1090 NDANL
-1095 KTDASNGTKYYEI
+1095 KTDPVKGTKYYVKEI
-1108 TIPNYTPE
+1108 KNHKPTTP
-1116 VLRGSALIQ
+1116 RGSALIE
-1125 KKDAA
+1125 KKDAV
-1130 SAAVLAGVEFGL
+1130 SGVVLAGVEFGL
-1142 YTSSL
+1142 YTDETCAEDKLAAKHVTSS
-1147 CTEDTLVARRT
+1147 
-1158 TSDTG
+1158 SG

-1168 GLEIGETYF
+1168 NLDIGKTYY
-1177 LREITPLPGYKA
+1177 LKEITPLPGYKA
-1189 NNTIYK
+1189 DNTIYK
-1195 IDVKTATETE
+1195 LDVKTATETA

-1239 DSDPITYLQNAEF
+1239 DSDPVVSLENAEF
-1252 SIYRDAACSDR
+1252 SIYRDADCSDR
-1263 VDTQTTDANG
+1263 IDTKTTDVNG
-1273 KLTFTDLELGKTYYY
+1273 KLTFTDLEPGTAYYY
-1288 RETKAPDGYVL
+1288 RETKSPDGYVL
-1299 DTTVRK
+1299 DTTVHQ
-1305 ITIGTGTENADV
+1305 ITIGTGMENADV

-1385 GNYKVTEITGKTGYK
+1385 GNYKVTEITGKTGYQV
-1400 ATSTS
+1400 TSTN

-1427 DICLTKTGEG
+1427 DICLKKIEKIGANDVP
-1437 GELLA
+1437 LA

-1449 TKDGARIKTAT
+1449 TEDDARIKVGT
-1460 TGSNGT
+1460 TGSDGM
-1466 VTFTDIVYG
+1466 VTFTDIAYG
-1475 DYYLQELKAPAGYK
+1475 NYYLQELKAPAGYK
-1489 LSSAKVTITAAEI
+1489 LSTTKVDITANEI
-1502 LSSYTAGTV
+1502 LTRAGMT
-1511 LDKMLSNEKQK
+1511 LDKGTLSNEKQK
-1522 GQICLMKTDDAGAAL
+1522 GQICLMKTDDAGTAL

-1559 AAEASAMGS
+1559 AAEASTMGS

-1614 SDTLVTKYTD
+1614 SDTPVTKYTD

-1651 KTDAES
+1651 KIDAES
-1657 DAALADAVFELY
+1657 EAALADAVFELY
-1669 KNGVAT
+1669 KNGVPT
-1675 GITAVTNSSGI
+1675 GITAVTNSQGI
-1686 AYFKRISVETDA
+1686 ACFKRISVEADA
-1698 ADTRYEVIEKTAPAG
+1698 DDTSYSIVETTAPAG
-1713 YRAPT
+1713 YKAPT
-1718 AVDRILFASN
+1718 AADQILIAKSKSDLTRYEDAN
-1728 KSELNIYADADTT
+1728 ATPKSEG
-1741 PKTETEIAWAGDY
+1741 EIAWAGDY
-1754 KLTATSEA
+1754 KLTATKDKN
-1762 SATIKN
+1762 ATIEN

-1814 TNEKGIAVFE
+1814 TNENGIAIFE
-1824 NLPCGTYYLKETG
+1824 NLPCGTYYLKETS
-1837 APDGYSMDTAMQKI
+1837 APEGYSINTVAQKI
-1851 VISDDTLHSITVKD
+1851 VISDESTQSVTVKD
-1865 TKLSLTV
+1865 TKLSLII

-1937 NDIEFVFETDGSLR
+1937 NDIEFTFAADGSLR

-1962 ITVRDAPLLLRISKQ
+1962 ITVRDTPLMLRISKQ

-2022 GNKEYTLKEISAP
+2022 GYKEYTLKEISAP
-2035 DGYEIAADI
+2035 DGYEIAANI

-2050 DGKIYTVTKGAA
+2050 DGKIYTVTKDAA
-2062 NQNVY
+2062 NQDVFTVQANN
-2067 TLHADSTLTMLDVEK
+2067 TLTMLDVEK

-2107 GAVADPNRIAEWTS
+2107 DTVADPNRIAEWTS

-2148 GYRSAVMIKFRVDST
+2148 GYRSAVKIKFRVDST
-2163 KKIVILEGNSNNV
+2163 KKIVILEGNSNNI

-2196 QDAFGTLLPGAVLK
+2196 QNAFGTLLPGAVLK

-2252 RELSAPDGFKKAD
+2252 REISAPDGFKKAD
-2265 DIIFTVNDNGSITR
+2265 DIIFTINDNNGSITITR
-2279 ADNVKV
+2279 ADGVNV
-2285 VNNMIV
+2285 VNNTII

-2529 IATQE
+2529 ITTQE
-2534 DDGFTPIRFTTTK
+2534 DDSFTPIRFTTTK
-2547 DKYYPQGLKAD
+2547 EKYYPQGLKAD

-2621 SLKGAKL
+2621 ALKGAKL

-2642 SEKEKTT
+2642 SETEKTT

-2654 FTVQADQNYA
+2654 FTVSADQNYA

-2678 LAESVDFAINRSGQ
+2678 LAEPVNFAINRSGQ
-2692 LYLVETDGAD
+2692 LYLVETDCAE

-2738 KITAEKDTSF
+2738 KITAEEDTSF

-2829 SHKHLE
+2829 SHKYLE

-2848 LYTFTSMSK
+2848 LYTFTSKSK
-2857 EVTLPA
+2857 DVTLPE
-2863 KIFTAPQDAKY
+2863 KIFTAPQDEKY
-2874 TYYTLTEVKA
+2874 TYYILTEVKA

-2895 FAIDKNGTLY
+2895 FAVDKNGTLY

-2949 QTPLGLLFALCG
+2949 QTPLGLLLALCG

-2969 VFSALLRR
+2969 VFSALLCR

>member
-1 MGGLYLRVKTGGYR
+1 M
-15 PGSEIKNRD
+15 
-24 KTGVMRDMKRNEYFT
+24 
-39 EEEIREQK
+39 
-47 KRRKIGRRAMALLLA
+47 
-62 GMMLFSNIPSNVS
+62 
-75 AVSDNDISMLPD
+75 
-87 AMVQTEDVDTTAD
+87 
-100 ATEGK
+100 
-105 TVTMTGAAEQP
+105 
-116 AAAAEDRNAGE
+116 
-127 ESEPVAVD
+127 
-135 AAADI
+135 
-140 DADKAGSADIFD
+140 
-152 NTTITLDKLT
+152 
-162 LKATYSDGKG
+162 
-172 GSVVEELTENGTFD
+172 
-186 LPYNADINMRL
+186 
-197 DFKLGSGTAV
+197 
-207 NKDTAYIYKLPD
+207 
-219 TIRVDVEAD
+219 
-228 HKLADHNGKSIGTVH
+228 
-243 IAKDGTLSFRFD
+243 
-255 TDAIGSN
+255 
-262 TNVNFYVQFEGGF
+262 
-275 SESLQEEGKTEN
+275 
-287 IAFPT
+287 
-292 ATGDFKFTVNTTD
+292 
-305 KTDDD
+305 
-310 KKPDPKDVSI
+310 
-320 SKYGSKIVNIN
+320 
-331 GQNYIEWT
+331 
-339 VELGQEGRTSL
+339 
-350 DGVITDNLPT
+350 
-360 GLTYAEISGYPQL
+360 
-373 TDSTG
+373 
-378 GTITTTAKNG
+378 
-388 DSSIDIKVAGV
+388 
-399 TSHYHAKVKFCTY
+399 
-412 YDKSIFGGTI
+412 
-422 NDSTT
+422 
-427 ALVDNTAAFNPDDDT
+427 
-442 DKGVSNKG
+442 
-450 TVSIKPDMLKKTGSS
+450 
-465 IAADGTIEWTVTIN
+465 
-479 AENLDIQGTSYLDI
+479 
-493 VETGQELVEDSIQI
+493 
-507 TPGGLSTTGKSKSG
+507 
-521 FEVAIPAGTAY
+521 AIPAGTAY

-749 GQEYVDGSMRLQNP
+749 GQEYVDGSMCLQNP
-763 YYDANPVSVTP
+763 YYDANPVFVTP

-780 TTGIQSLKYVFALT
+780 TTGIQSLKYVFDLT
-794 DPVQAGFFRKDFW
+794 DTMQAGFFRKDFW
-807 ICYETRTT
+807 ICYETKTT
-815 RSDDAAVSK
+815 SSDDATASR
-824 SYENDAKIR
+824 SYENDAKIK

-859 KIYDYK
+859 KVYDYK

-902 VSGKLYKVTKVRSGN
+902 VSGKLYKVTKVKNGN

-964 SGKTIANTVN
+964 GGKTIANTVN

-979 KNVSDTSDTI
+979 KNVTDTSDTI

-1019 LAGAIFKLYLDGSNI
+1019 LAGAIFKLYLDGSDI

-1048 FEDLNTLTGYA
+1048 FEDLNTLTGYD

-1299 DTTVRK
+1299 DTTVHQ

-1317 AETVTVTNEKAIG
+1317 TETVTVTNEKAIG

-1346 DGVVFRLLNADDTD
+1346 DGVVFRLLNEDGTE
-1360 YLKDGAAYEVTS
+1360 YLKNGAAYEVTS
-1372 DENGIARFKDIPF
+1372 DENGIARFEDIPF
-1385 GNYKVTEITGKTGYK
+1385 GKYLVKEVTGKTGYQVS
-1400 ATSTS
+1400 ATNAAIT
-1405 EEIKVDI
+1405 VDI

-1427 DICLTKTGEG
+1427 DIRLTKTGEG

-1460 TGSNGT
+1460 TGSNGK

-1489 LSSAKVTITAAEI
+1489 LSTTKVDITADEI
-1502 LSSYTAGTV
+1502 QTRAGKT
-1511 LDKMLSNEKQK
+1511 LDKGTLINEKQK

-1624 ADGNLQNLTIQ
+1624 ADGNQQNLTIQ

-1657 DAALADAVFELY
+1657 AAALADAVFELY

-1698 ADTRYEVIEKTAPAG
+1698 ADTSYEVIEKTAPAG

-1741 PKTETEIAWAGDY
+1741 PKTEAEIVWAGDY

-1824 NLPCGTYYLKETG
+1824 KLPCGTYYLKETG
-1837 APDGYSMDTAMQKI
+1837 APDGYSVDTTMQKI
-1851 VISDDTLHSITVKD
+1851 VISDETLHSITVKD

-1872 SKKAVGGATE
+1872 SKKAVGGAVE

-1937 NDIEFVFETDGSLR
+1937 NDIEFTFAADGSLR

-1962 ITVRDAPLLLRISKQ
+1962 ITVRDTPLMLRISKQ

-2022 GNKEYTLKEISAP
+2022 GYKEYTLKEISAP
-2035 DGYEIAADI
+2035 DGYEIAAGI

-2050 DGKIYTVTKGAA
+2050 DGKIYTVTKDAA
-2062 NQNVY
+2062 NQDVFTVQANN
-2067 TLHADSTLTMLDVEK
+2067 TLTMLDVKK
-2082 KDIYIRKL
+2082 KDIYVRKL

-2099 GAAFVLYK
+2099 GAAFAIYK
-2107 GAVADPNRIAEWTS
+2107 NAIADPNRIAEWTS
-2121 DGTPHKLAAGLFSA
+2121 DGTPHKLDAGLFSA
-2135 GTDYYLKEVGAPT
+2135 GTNYYLKEVGAPN
-2148 GYRSAVMIKFRVDST
+2148 GYRSALLIKFRVDSA
-2163 KKIVILEGNSNNV
+2163 KKIVILEGNSNNI

-2196 QDAFGTLLPGAVLK
+2196 QNAFGMLLPGAVLK
-2210 LAEYDASQPDQ
+2210 LAEYDASQPDR
-2221 MGTVILDAYK
+2221 MGNVILDAYK
-2231 TDGSVYSVPSAQLK
+2231 TDGSVYRVPSAQLK

-2252 RELSAPDGFKKAD
+2252 REISAPDGFKKAD
-2265 DIIFTVNDNGSITR
+2265 DIIFTINDNNGSITR
-2279 ADNVKV
+2279 ADGVKV
-2285 VNNMIV
+2285 VNNTII

-2529 IATQE
+2529 ITTQE
-2534 DDGFTPIRFTTTK
+2534 DDSFTPIRFTTTK
-2547 DKYYPQGLKAD
+2547 EKYYPQGLKAD

-2621 SLKGAKL
+2621 ALKGAKL

-2649 IPGSI
+2649 IPGRI
-2654 FTVQADQNYA
+2654 FTVPMDQNYA

-2738 KITAEKDTSF
+2738 KITAEEDTSF

-2763 SSRFTAGTTYVVSET
+2763 CSRFTAGTTYVVSET

-2829 SHKHLE
+2829 SHKYLE

-2848 LYTFTSMSK
+2848 LYTFTSKSK
-2857 EVTLPA
+2857 DVTLPA
-2863 KIFTAPQDAKY
+2863 KIFTAPQDEKY

-2884 PEGYELAKDIR
+2884 PEGYELAKNIR

-2949 QTPLGLLFALCG
+2949 QTPLGLLLALCG

-2969 VFSALLRR
+2969 AFSALLCR

>member
-1 MGGLYLRVKTGGYR
+1 
-15 PGSEIKNRD
+15 
-24 KTGVMRDMKRNEYFT
+24 MKRNEYFT

-87 AMVQTEDVDTTAD
+87 AMVQTEDTDVPAKDTDAKPAD
-100 ATEGK
+100 VTEAEK
-105 TVTMTGAAEQP
+105 QPAAEQE
-116 AAAAEDRNAGE
+116 AKGTSD
-127 ESEPVAVD
+127 VTAVD
-135 AAADI
+135 TSEDI
-140 DADKAGSADIFD
+140 EADKAGTTGIFD

-162 LKATYSDGKG
+162 LKATYSDGEG
-172 GSVVEELTENGTFD
+172 GSVVEELTEGGTFD
-186 LPYNADINMRL
+186 LPYNAYINMRL
-197 DFKLGSGTAV
+197 DFKLGSGTAID
-207 NKDTAYIYKLPD
+207 KDTTYIYKLPD
-219 TIRVDVEAD
+219 SIRVDVEAD
-228 HKLADHNGKSIGTVH
+228 HKLADRDGNSIGTVH
-243 IAKDGTLSFRFD
+243 IAKDGTLSFQFD
-255 TDAIGSN
+255 TDVIGTD
-262 TNVNFYVQFEGGF
+262 TNINFYVQFEGGF
-275 SESLQEEGKTEN
+275 SESLQEEGKTEE
-287 IAFPT
+287 ISFPT
-292 ATGDFKFTVNTTD
+292 ASGDFKFTVNTTD

-310 KKPDPKDVSI
+310 KTPEPKDVSI
-320 SKYGSKIVNIN
+320 SKSGSKIVNID
-331 GQNYIEWT
+331 GRNYIEWT
-339 VELGQEGRTSL
+339 VELGQEGRDSL
-350 DGVITDNLPT
+350 DGVINDTLPA
-360 GLTYAEISGYPQL
+360 GLTYAEIEEYPQL

-378 GTITTTAKNG
+378 GTISTSAKDG
-388 DSSIDIKVAGV
+388 DTNIEIKVTDV
-399 TSHYHAKVKFCTY
+399 TSYYHAKVKFCTY
-412 YDKSIFGGTI
+412 YDETLFGGKI
-422 NDSTT
+422 DNNTT
-427 ALVDNTAAFNPDDDT
+427 ALVENTAAFNPDDED

-450 TVSIKPDMLKKTGSS
+450 TVSIKPDMLQKTGSS
-465 IAADGTIEWTVTIN
+465 IAADGTIEWTVTVN

-493 VETGQELVEDSIQI
+493 VEAGQELVEDSIQI
-507 TPGGLSTTGKSKSG
+507 TPAGLSATGKTESG
-521 FEVAIPAGTAY
+521 FTVAIPSGTAY

-541 TKVTDFSQGS
+541 TKVTDFTQSS
-551 YKNTGKLKGGVYDV
+551 YKNTGELTGGVYDV
-565 TTNATVPGYNLLKK
+565 KTSATVPGYNLLKK
-579 SFKDF
+579 NFKDF
-584 NKITNTF
+584 NAITNTF

-612 FRAGNGTNKVSGSD
+612 FWAGDGSNKVSGSD
-626 HEMAFVSA
+626 HEMEFVSA
-634 SEALDASSDA
+634 SEALDPSSDTA
-644 ENGKLVFKFDKLD
+644 NGNLVFKFDKLD
-657 AKKVITIVTKV
+657 AKKVITIVTRV
-668 KDPTAFDASSWPL
+668 KDPTAFDENGWPL

-691 MNTTPIDSTAQTWQ
+691 MNTSPIEKTAQTWQ

-711 ILAKDGKMN
+711 LITKDGKIN
-720 GDGTITWT
+720 GDGTITWNV
-728 LQVTNPKLTVKGA
+728 QVTDPKLTVEGA
-741 EITDVLPA
+741 EFTDVLPD
-749 GQEYVDGSMRLQNP
+749 GQEYVEGSMRLQNP
-763 YYDANPVSVTP
+763 FYDANPVSVTP
-774 TVTVDP
+774 TITTDP
-780 TTGIQSLKYVFALT
+780 ITGQQTLKYVFDLT
-794 DPVQAGFFRKDFW
+794 DTAQAGFFQKNFW
-807 ICYETRTT
+807 ISYETRTVS
-815 RSDDAAVSK
+815 SDDATISK
-824 SYENDAKIR
+824 TYENDAQIK
-833 LDFEGDISVTDDAR
+833 LDFEGDISVTDDAK

-859 KIYDYK
+859 KVYDYK
-865 AGNQYVDWSVKIN
+865 EGNQYVDWSVKIN
-878 EGHYDMSAVA
+878 EGHYDMSAV
-888 DPVITDQL
+888 DNPVITDQL

-902 VSGKLYKVTKVRSGN
+902 VSGKLYKVTKVKNGN

-979 KNVSDTSDTI
+979 KNVTDTSDTI

-1019 LAGAIFKLYLDGSNI
+1019 LAGAIFKLYLDGSDI

-1048 FEDLNTLTGYA
+1048 FEDLNTLTGYD

-1299 DTTVRK
+1299 DTTVHQ

-1317 AETVTVTNEKAIG
+1317 TETVTVTNEKAIG

-1346 DGVVFRLLNADDTD
+1346 DGVVFRLLNEDGTE
-1360 YLKDGAAYEVTS
+1360 YLKNGAAYEVTS
-1372 DENGIARFKDIPF
+1372 DENGIARFEDIPF
-1385 GNYKVTEITGKTGYK
+1385 GKYLIKEVTGKTGYQVNTTN
-1400 ATSTS
+1400 AAIT
-1405 EEIKVDI
+1405 VDI
-1412 VGDNNLTIINKRYKC
+1412 VGDNALTIVNKRYQC
-1427 DICLTKTGEG
+1427 DIRLTKTGDG
-1437 GELLA
+1437 GAFLA

-1449 TKDGARIKTAT
+1449 TKDGARVKVGT
-1460 TGSNGT
+1460 TGSDGT
-1466 VTFTDIVYG
+1466 VTFTDIAYG

-1489 LSSAKVTITAAEI
+1489 LSTTKVDITASEI
-1502 LSSYTAGTV
+1502 QNSFTAGIT
-1511 LDKMLSNEKQK
+1511 LDKTLTNEKQK
-1522 GQICLMKTDDAGAAL
+1522 GQIRLAKTDAASAAL

-1546 ENMVALKTGKTMT
+1546 ENMVALKTGLTMT
-1559 AAEASAMGS
+1559 AAEAAAIT
-1568 GAAEGQLYFKDLTY
+1568 GAAEGQLYFTDLAY
-1582 GTYYVQETKAPDTP
+1582 GTYYVQETKAPDG
-1596 DASIVYQRDNQVY
+1596 YQRDNTVY
-1609 KVVVD
+1609 KVIVS

-1624 ADGNLQNLTIQ
+1624 ADDNLQNLTIV
-1635 NKRLST
+1635 NKKLVT
-1641 TPPLISFKVK
+1641 TPPLVSFKIK

-1657 DAALADAVFELY
+1657 GAALADAVFELY

-1675 GITAVTNSSGI
+1675 GITAVTNSEGI
-1686 AYFKRISVETDA
+1686 AYFKRISAEADA
-1698 ADTRYEVIEKTAPAG
+1698 EDTSYSIVEKTAPAG
-1713 YRAPT
+1713 YKAPT
-1718 AVDRILFASN
+1718 AADQILVAKT
-1728 KSELNIYADADTT
+1728 KSDLTRYEDANAT
-1741 PKTETEIAWAGDY
+1741 PKTEAEIVWAGDY
-1754 KLTATSEA
+1754 KLAVTSEA

-1768 TPIKGK
+1768 TPMKGK

-1780 GASAATLLKDA
+1780 GASATELLQNA
-1791 EFTLYKADQTTKVVI
+1791 EFTLYQEDQTTKVMI
-1806 TGLTNPAK
+1806 AGLTNPAK
-1814 TNEKGIAVFE
+1814 TNENGIAIFE
-1824 NLPCGTYYLKETG
+1824 NLPCGTYYLKETS
-1837 APDGYSMDTAMQKI
+1837 APEGYSINTVAQKI
-1851 VISDDTLHSITVKD
+1851 VISDESTQSVTVKD
-1865 TKLSLTV
+1865 TRLSLTV
-1872 SKKAVGGATE
+1872 SKKAVGGAVE

-1908 AHIVTTEKMTTGK
+1908 AHIVTTEKMVTGK
-1921 HYILSETK
+1921 HYVLSETK

-1937 NDIEFVFETDGSLR
+1937 DDIEFAFEVDGSIQ
-1951 LITTAE
+1951 LITAAE

-1962 ITVRDAPLLLRISKQ
+1962 ITVRDTPLTLRISKQ
-1977 DSVTNKNLAGALLGI
+1977 DSVTNANLAGALLGI
-1992 YDENDALVTS
+1992 YDETDTLVTS
-2002 FTTNTSVY
+2002 FTTNTGVY

-2022 GNKEYTLKEISAP
+2022 GYKGYTLKEISAP
-2035 DGYEIAADI
+2035 DGYEIAANI
-2044 RFAVAA
+2044 RFAVGA
-2050 DGKIYTVTKGAA
+2050 DGKIYTVTTGVG

-2067 TLHADSTLTMLDVEK
+2067 TVQTDNTLTMLDVEK
-2082 KDIYIRKL
+2082 KDLYIRKL

-2099 GAAFVLYK
+2099 GASLVIYK
-2107 GAVADPNRIAEWTS
+2107 DSVADANSIAEWTS
-2121 DGTPHKLAAGLFSA
+2121 DGTPHKLDAGLFA
-2135 GTDYYLKEVGAPT
+2135 ENVDYYLKEVAAPN
-2148 GYRSAVMIKFRVDST
+2148 GYRSAMVIKFRVDRT
-2163 KKIVILEGNSNNV
+2163 KKIVIVEGNANNI
-2176 NGDRDTLLVRDEPI
+2176 NGDKDTLLVRDEAI
-2190 KLYLRK
+2190 KLNLRK
-2196 QDAFGTLLPGAVLK
+2196 QNAFGTLLPGAVLK
-2210 LAEYDASQPDQ
+2210 LAEYDASKPDH
-2221 MGTVILDAYK
+2221 MGNVILDAY
-2231 TDGSVYSVPSAQLK
+2231 TTENSVYSVPSAQLK

-2252 RELSAPDGFKKAD
+2252 REISAPDGFKKAD
-2265 DIIFTVNDNGSITR
+2265 DIIFTINDNGSITR
-2279 ADNVKV
+2279 ADGVNV
-2285 VNNMIV
+2285 VNNTVI
-2291 MEDDEAGLGIGKK
+2291 MEDDEAALGIGKK
-2304 DLGSDIGLA
+2304 ELGSDIGLA
-2313 GSRLQL
+2313 GSKLQL
-2319 TSSDDPHFTPIT
+2319 TSSDDPHFTTIT

-2355 ELSAP
+2355 ELEAP
-2360 QGYAYADPIT
+2360 QGYAYADLIT
-2370 FTIGAADH
+2370 FTIGATDH

-2393 IKDGKLALTVSKQ
+2393 IRDGKLALTVSKQ

-2424 SGTVVTTFTTEEAA
+2424 SGTVVTSFTTKATE
-2438 TSVDTSAL
+2438 TSVDTSML
-2446 TAPAAGYLEYI
+2446 TAPAAGYQEYT

-2471 DIRFAYDRDGKL
+2471 DIRFAFDRDGKL

-2492 KIYTEKKDLKLT
+2492 KTYTEQTDLKLT
-2504 VYDMPKFCVQKVDA
+2504 VYDMPKFYVQKVDA
-2518 EGNALEGAVLE
+2518 EGNPLEGAVLE
-2529 IATQE
+2529 ITTQE
-2534 DDGFTPIRFTTTK
+2534 DDSFTPIRFTTTK
-2547 DKYYPQGLKAD
+2547 EKYYPQGLKED

-2567 PPQGYSVAEPV
+2567 PPQGYSVAESV

-2594 ATDGRQVTMVDKA
+2594 ATDGRQVTMVDQEI
-2607 VTVYVAK
+2607 TIYVAK
-2614 KDLSTRK
+2614 KDLSTK
-2621 SLKGAKL
+2621 KALKGAKL

-2642 SEKEKTT
+2642 SKVEQTK
-2649 IPGSI
+2649 IPSNI
-2654 FTVQADQNYA
+2654 FTVPTDQEYA
-2664 YYSLCELEAPEGYG
+2664 YYSLCEMEAPEGYSV
-2678 LAESVDFAINRSGQ
+2678 AEPVNFALNRSGQ
-2692 LYLVETDGAD
+2692 LYLVETDGAGR
-2702 KKYTELTDHVLT
+2702 KYTELTDHVLT
-2714 MYDMA
+2714 MYDTA

-2725 KTENGKYLKGATL
+2725 QTENGKALKGATL
-2738 KITAEKDTSF
+2738 KITAEDDASF

-2763 SSRFTAGTTYVVSET
+2763 CSRFTAGVTYVLSET
-2778 KAPKGYSYAT
+2778 KAPKGYSYAA

-2796 DGNVYVNGKKSKDKS
+2796 KGNVYVNGKKVKNKA
-2811 IIMTDEKIQVK
+2811 IIMTDKKIQVK

-2829 SHKHLE
+2829 SGQYLE

-2848 LYTFTSMSK
+2848 LYTFTSKSK
-2857 EVTLPA
+2857 DVTLPA
-2863 KIFTAPQDAKY
+2863 KIFTAPQDEKY
-2874 TYYTLTEVKA
+2874 TYYILTEVKA
-2884 PEGYELAKDIR
+2884 PEGYELTKDIR

-2917 NGLLTMYDS
+2917 KGLLTMYDT
-2926 PTFTSSTSITTTGS
+2926 PTITSSTTTTTTGT

-2949 QTPLGLLFALCG
+2949 QTPLGLLLALCG

-2969 VFSALLRR
+2969 VFSALLCR

>member
-1 MGGLYLRVKTGGYR
+1 
-15 PGSEIKNRD
+15 
-24 KTGVMRDMKRNEYFT
+24 MKRNEYFT

-140 DADKAGSADIFD
+140 DADKAGSADIFE

-197 DFKLGSGTAV
+197 DFKLGNGTAV

-262 TNVNFYVQFEGGF
+262 TNVNFYVQFEGDF

-360 GLTYAEISGYPQL
+360 GLTYAKIPGYPQL

-399 TSHYHAKVKFCTY
+399 TSYYHAKVKFCTY

-780 TTGIQSLKYVFALT
+780 TTGIQSLKYVFDLT
-794 DPVQAGFFRKDFW
+794 DTVQAGFFQKDFW
-807 ICYETRTT
+807 ITYETKTAS
-815 RSDDAAVSK
+815 SDDATVSRT
-824 SYENDAKIR
+824 YENDAQIK
-833 LDFEGDISVTDDAR
+833 LDFEGDISVTDDA
-847 KKLTGE
+847 KKRLTGE

-859 KIYDYK
+859 KVYDYK

-902 VSGKLYKVTKVRSGN
+902 VSGKLYKVTKVKSGN

-1019 LAGAIFKLYLDGSNI
+1019 LAGAIFKLYLDGSDI

-1048 FEDLNTLTGYA
+1048 FEDLNTLTGYD
-1059 LKLVEYQTPD
+1059 LKLVEFQTPD

-1125 KKDAA
+1125 KKDAV
-1130 SAAVLAGVEFGL
+1130 SGVVLAGVEFGL
-1142 YTSSL
+1142 YTDVTCAEDKLAAKHVTSS
-1147 CTEDTLVARRT
+1147 
-1158 TSDTG
+1158 SG

-1168 GLEIGETYF
+1168 NLDIGKTYY
-1177 LREITPLPGYKA
+1177 LKEITPLPGYKA
-1189 NNTIYK
+1189 DNTIYK

-1239 DSDPITYLQNAEF
+1239 DSNPVVSLENAEF
-1252 SIYRDAACSDR
+1252 SIYRDADCSDR
-1263 VDTQTTDANG
+1263 IDTKTTDVNG
-1273 KLTFTDLELGKTYYY
+1273 KLTFTDLEPGTAYYY

-1317 AETVTVTNEKAIG
+1317 TETVTVTNEKAIG

-1346 DGVVFRLLNADDTD
+1346 DGVVFRLLNEDGTE
-1360 YLKDGAAYEVTS
+1360 YLKNGAAYEVTS
-1372 DENGIARFKDIPF
+1372 DENGIARFEDIPF
-1385 GNYKVTEITGKTGYK
+1385 GKYLIKEVTGKTGYQVNTTN
-1400 ATSTS
+1400 AAIT
-1405 EEIKVDI
+1405 VDI
-1412 VGDNNLTIINKRYKC
+1412 VGDNALTIVNKRYQC
-1427 DICLTKTGEG
+1427 DIRLTKTGDG
-1437 GELLA
+1437 GAFLA

-1449 TKDGARIKTAT
+1449 TKDGARVKVGT
-1460 TGSNGT
+1460 TGSDGT
-1466 VTFTDIVYG
+1466 VTFTDIAYG

-1489 LSSAKVTITAAEI
+1489 LSTTKVDITASEI
-1502 LSSYTAGTV
+1502 QNSFTAGIT
-1511 LDKMLSNEKQK
+1511 LDKTLTNEKQK
-1522 GQICLMKTDDAGAAL
+1522 GQIRLAKTDAASAAL

-1546 ENMVALKTGKTMT
+1546 ENMVALKTGLTMT
-1559 AAEASAMGS
+1559 AAEAAAIT
-1568 GAAEGQLYFKDLTY
+1568 GAAEGQLYFTDLAY
-1582 GTYYVQETKAPDTP
+1582 GTYYVQETKAPDG
-1596 DASIVYQRDNQVY
+1596 YQRDNTVY
-1609 KVVVD
+1609 KVIVS

-1624 ADGNLQNLTIQ
+1624 ADDNLQDLTIV
-1635 NKRLST
+1635 NKKLVT
-1641 TPPLISFKVK
+1641 TPPLVSFKIK

-1657 DAALADAVFELY
+1657 GAALADAVFELY

-1675 GITAVTNSSGI
+1675 GITAVTNSEGI
-1686 AYFKRISVETDA
+1686 AYFKRISAEADA
-1698 ADTRYEVIEKTAPAG
+1698 EDTSYSIVEKTAPAG
-1713 YRAPT
+1713 YKAPT
-1718 AVDRILFASN
+1718 AADQILVAKT
-1728 KSELNIYADADTT
+1728 KSDLTRYEDANAT

-1768 TPIKGK
+1768 TPMKGK

-1780 GASAATLLKDA
+1780 GASATELLQNA
-1791 EFTLYKADQTTKVVI
+1791 EFTLYQEDQTTKVTI
-1806 TGLTNPAK
+1806 AGLTNPAK
-1814 TNEKGIAVFE
+1814 TNENGIAIFE
-1824 NLPCGTYYLKETG
+1824 NLPCGTYYLKETS
-1837 APDGYSMDTAMQKI
+1837 APEGYSINTVAQKI
-1851 VISDDTLHSITVKD
+1851 VTSDESTQSVTVKD

-1899 LDSWVSTDR
+1899 LDSWVSTGR

-1929 APAGYTYT
+1929 APVGYTYT
-1937 NDIEFVFETDGSLR
+1937 NDIEFTFAADGSLQ

-1962 ITVRDAPLLLRISKQ
+1962 ITVRDTPLTLRISKQ
-1977 DSVTNKNLAGALLGI
+1977 DSVTNANLAGALLGI
-1992 YDENDALVTS
+1992 YDDSDALVTS
-2002 FTTNTSVY
+2002 FTTNTGVY
-2010 QLPAGILEAPKT
+2010 QLPEGILEAPKT
-2022 GNKEYTLKEISAP
+2022 GYKEYTLKEISAP

-2050 DGKIYTVTKGAA
+2050 DGKIYTVTKDAA

-2067 TLHADSTLTMLDVEK
+2067 TLHADSTLKMLDVEK

-2107 GAVADPNRIAEWTS
+2107 DTVADPNRIAEWAS

-2163 KKIVILEGNSNNV
+2163 KKIVILEGNSNNI

-2196 QDAFGTLLPGAVLK
+2196 QNAFGTLLPGAVLK

-2252 RELSAPDGFKKAD
+2252 REISAPDGFKKAD
-2265 DIIFTVNDNGSITR
+2265 DIIFTINDNGSITR
-2279 ADNVKV
+2279 ADNKNV
-2285 VNNMIV
+2285 VNNTII

-2529 IATQE
+2529 ITTQE
-2534 DDGFTPIRFTTTK
+2534 DDSFTPIRFTTTK
-2547 DKYYPQGLKAD
+2547 EKYYPQGLKAD

-2621 SLKGAKL
+2621 ALKGAKL

-2642 SEKEKTT
+2642 SETEKTT

-2654 FTVQADQNYA
+2654 FTASADQNYA

-2738 KITAEKDTSF
+2738 KITAEEDTSF

-2763 SSRFTAGTTYVVSET
+2763 CSRFTAGTTYVVSET

-2829 SHKHLE
+2829 SHKYLE

-2848 LYTFTSMSK
+2848 LYTFTSKSK
-2857 EVTLPA
+2857 DVTLPA
-2863 KIFTAPQDAKY
+2863 KIFTAPQDEKY
-2874 TYYTLTEVKA
+2874 TYYILTEVKA

-2917 NGLLTMYDS
+2917 KGLLTMYDS

-2949 QTPLGLLFALCG
+2949 QTPLGLLLALCG
-2961 LSLAGMIS
+2961 LSLAGMLS
-2969 VFSALLRR
+2969 VFSALLCR
-2977 RRRVNRIEKR
+2977 RRRVNQIEKR

>member
-1 MGGLYLRVKTGGYR
+1 
-15 PGSEIKNRD
+15 
-24 KTGVMRDMKRNEYFT
+24 MKRNEYFT

-127 ESEPVAVD
+127 ESEPIAVD

-140 DADKAGSADIFD
+140 DADKAGSADIFE

-479 AENLDIQGTSYLDI
+479 AENLDIQGSSYLDI

-541 TKVTDFSQGS
+541 TKVTDFSKDS

-565 TTNATVPGYNLLKK
+565 TTNATVQGYNLLKK

-612 FRAGNGTNKVSGSD
+612 FRAGNGTNNVSGSD
-626 HEMAFVSA
+626 HEMTFVSA

-780 TTGIQSLKYVFALT
+780 TTGIQSLKYVFDLT
-794 DPVQAGFFRKDFW
+794 DTVQAGFFRKDFW
-807 ICYETRTT
+807 ICYETKTT
-815 RSDDAAVSK
+815 SSDDATASR

-859 KIYDYK
+859 KVYDYK

-902 VSGKLYKVTKVRSGN
+902 VSGKLYKVTKVKNGN

-979 KNVSDTSDTI
+979 KNVTDTSDTI

-1019 LAGAIFKLYLDGSNI
+1019 LAGAIFKLYLDGSDI

-1048 FEDLNTLTGYA
+1048 FEDLNTLTGYD

-1130 SAAVLAGVEFGL
+1130 SAAVLAGVGFGL

-1299 DTTVRK
+1299 DTTVHQ

-1317 AETVTVTNEKAIG
+1317 TETVTVTNEKAIG

-1346 DGVVFRLLNADDTD
+1346 DGVVFRLLNEDGTE
-1360 YLKDGAAYEVTS
+1360 YLKNGAAYEVTS
-1372 DENGIARFKDIPF
+1372 DENGIARFEDIPF
-1385 GNYKVTEITGKTGYK
+1385 GKYLIKEVTGKTGYQVNTTN
-1400 ATSTS
+1400 AAIT
-1405 EEIKVDI
+1405 VDI
-1412 VGDNNLTIINKRYKC
+1412 VGDNALTIVNKRYQC
-1427 DICLTKTGEG
+1427 DIRLTKTGDG
-1437 GELLA
+1437 GAFLA

-1449 TKDGARIKTAT
+1449 TKDGARVKVGT
-1460 TGSNGT
+1460 TGSDGT
-1466 VTFTDIVYG
+1466 VTFTDIAYG

-1489 LSSAKVTITAAEI
+1489 LSTTKVDITASEI
-1502 LSSYTAGTV
+1502 QNSFTAGIT
-1511 LDKMLSNEKQK
+1511 LDKTLTNEKQK
-1522 GQICLMKTDDAGAAL
+1522 GQIRLAKTDAASAAL

-1546 ENMVALKTGKTMT
+1546 ENMVALKTGLTMT
-1559 AAEASAMGS
+1559 AAEAAAIT
-1568 GAAEGQLYFKDLTY
+1568 GAAEGQLYFTDLAY
-1582 GTYYVQETKAPDTP
+1582 GTYYVQETKAPDG
-1596 DASIVYQRDNQVY
+1596 YQRDNTVY
-1609 KVVVD
+1609 KVIVS

-1624 ADGNLQNLTIQ
+1624 ADDNLQDLTIV
-1635 NKRLST
+1635 NKKLVT
-1641 TPPLISFKVK
+1641 TPPLVSFKIK

-1657 DAALADAVFELY
+1657 GAALADAVFELY

-1675 GITAVTNSSGI
+1675 GITAVTNSEGI
-1686 AYFKRISVETDA
+1686 AYFKRISAEADA
-1698 ADTRYEVIEKTAPAG
+1698 EDTSYSIVEKTAPAG
-1713 YRAPT
+1713 YKAPT
-1718 AVDRILFASN
+1718 AADQILIA
-1728 KSELNIYADADTT
+1728 KSKSDLTRYEDANAT
-1741 PKTETEIAWAGDY
+1741 PKTEDKIAWAGDY

-1837 APDGYSMDTAMQKI
+1837 APDGYSVDTTMQKI
-1851 VISDDTLHSITVKD
+1851 VISDETLHSITVKD
-1865 TKLSLTV
+1865 TKLSLTI

-1937 NDIEFVFETDGSLR
+1937 NDIEFTFAADGSLR

-1962 ITVRDAPLLLRISKQ
+1962 ITVRDTPLMLRISKQ

-2022 GNKEYTLKEISAP
+2022 GYKEYTLKEISAP
-2035 DGYEIAADI
+2035 DGYEIAAGI

-2050 DGKIYTVTKGAA
+2050 DGKIYTVTKDAA
-2062 NQNVY
+2062 NQDVFTVQANN
-2067 TLHADSTLTMLDVEK
+2067 TLTMLDVKK
-2082 KDIYIRKL
+2082 KDIYVRKL

-2099 GAAFVLYK
+2099 GAAFAIYK
-2107 GAVADPNRIAEWTS
+2107 NAIADPNRIAEWTS
-2121 DGTPHKLAAGLFSA
+2121 DGTPHKLDAGLFSA
-2135 GTDYYLKEVGAPT
+2135 GTDYYLKEVGAPN
-2148 GYRSAVMIKFRVDST
+2148 GYRSAMVIKFRVDSA
-2163 KKIVILEGNSNNV
+2163 KKIVILEGNSNNI

-2196 QDAFGTLLPGAVLK
+2196 QNAFGMLLPGAVLK
-2210 LAEYDASQPDQ
+2210 LAEYDASQPDR
-2221 MGTVILDAYK
+2221 MGNVILDAYK
-2231 TDGSVYSVPSAQLK
+2231 TDGSVYRVPSAQLK

-2252 RELSAPDGFKKAD
+2252 REISAPDGFKKAD
-2265 DIIFTVNDNGSITR
+2265 DIIFTINDNNGSITR
-2279 ADNVKV
+2279 ADGVKV
-2285 VNNMIV
+2285 VNNTII

-2438 TSVDTSAL
+2438 TSVDTSSL

-2529 IATQE
+2529 ITTQE

-2614 KDLSTRK
+2614 KDLSTK
-2621 SLKGAKL
+2621 KALKGAKL

-2654 FTVQADQNYA
+2654 FTASADQNYA

-2738 KITAEKDTSF
+2738 KITAEEDTSF
-2748 EAITIKTDGKPAYFD
+2748 EAITIKTDGKPVYFD

-2949 QTPLGLLFALCG
+2949 QTPLGLLLALCG

>member
-1 MGGLYLRVKTGGYR
+1 
-15 PGSEIKNRD
+15 
-24 KTGVMRDMKRNEYFT
+24 MKRNEYFT

-135 AAADI
+135 AAVDI
-140 DADKAGSADIFD
+140 DADTAGSADIFD

-450 TVSIKPDMLKKTGSS
+450 TISIKPDMLKKTGSS

-774 TVTVDP
+774 TVTVDT
-780 TTGIQSLKYVFALT
+780 TTGIQSLKYVFDLT
-794 DPVQAGFFRKDFW
+794 DTVQAGFFRKDFW
-807 ICYETRTT
+807 ICYETKTT
-815 RSDDAAVSK
+815 SSDDATASR

-859 KIYDYK
+859 KVYDYK

-902 VSGKLYKVTKVRSGN
+902 VSGKLYKVTKVKNGN

-979 KNVSDTSDTI
+979 KNVTDTSDTI

-1019 LAGAIFKLYLDGSNI
+1019 LAGAIFKLYLDGSDI

-1048 FEDLNTLTGYA
+1048 FEDLNTLTGYD

-1299 DTTVRK
+1299 DTTVHQ

-1317 AETVTVTNEKAIG
+1317 TETVTVTNEKAIG

-1346 DGVVFRLLNADDTD
+1346 DGVKFRLLNKDDTE
-1360 YLKDGAAYEVTS
+1360 YRKNGAAYEVTS
-1372 DENGIARFKDIPF
+1372 DENGIARFEDIPF
-1385 GNYKVTEITGKTGYK
+1385 GKYLIKEVTGKTGYQVNTTN
-1400 ATSTS
+1400 AAIT
-1405 EEIKVDI
+1405 VDI
-1412 VGDNNLTIINKRYKC
+1412 VGDNALTIVNKRYQC
-1427 DICLTKTGEG
+1427 DIRLTKTGDG
-1437 GELLA
+1437 GAFLA

-1449 TKDGARIKTAT
+1449 TKDGARVKVGT
-1460 TGSNGT
+1460 TGSDGT
-1466 VTFTDIVYG
+1466 VTFTDIAYG

-1502 LSSYTAGTV
+1502 QTSYTAGTV
-1511 LDKMLSNEKQK
+1511 LDKGTLINEKQK
-1522 GQICLMKTDDAGAAL
+1522 GQIRLMKTDDAGAAL
-1537 SGAEFTLYD
+1537 SSAEFTLYD

-1609 KVVVD
+1609 KVVVN

-1624 ADGNLQNLTIQ
+1624 ADGNQQNLTIQ

-1657 DAALADAVFELY
+1657 AAALADAVFELY

-1698 ADTRYEVIEKTAPAG
+1698 ADTSYEVIEKTAPAG

-1741 PKTETEIAWAGDY
+1741 PKTEAEIVWAGDY

-1791 EFTLYKADQTTKVVI
+1791 EFTLY
-1806 TGLTNPAK
+1806 
-1814 TNEKGIAVFE
+1814 
-1824 NLPCGTYYLKETG
+1824 
-1837 APDGYSMDTAMQKI
+1837 
-1851 VISDDTLHSITVKD
+1851 
-1865 TKLSLTV
+1865 
-1872 SKKAVGGATE
+1872 
-1882 VPGASFTI
+1882 
-1890 TEKDDPTVV
+1890 
-1899 LDSWVSTDR
+1899 
-1908 AHIVTTEKMTTGK
+1908 
-1921 HYILSETK
+1921 
-1929 APAGYTYT
+1929 
-1937 NDIEFVFETDGSLR
+1937 
-1951 LITTAE
+1951 
-1957 KNGQT
+1957 
-1962 ITVRDAPLLLRISKQ
+1962 
-1977 DSVTNKNLAGALLGI
+1977 
-1992 YDENDALVTS
+1992 
-2002 FTTNTSVY
+2002 
-2010 QLPAGILEAPKT
+2010 
-2022 GNKEYTLKEISAP
+2022 
-2035 DGYEIAADI
+2035 
-2044 RFAVAA
+2044 
-2050 DGKIYTVTKGAA
+2050 
-2062 NQNVY
+2062 
-2067 TLHADSTLTMLDVEK
+2067 
-2082 KDIYIRKL
+2082 
-2090 DAETGKDIA
+2090 
-2099 GAAFVLYK
+2099 
-2107 GAVADPNRIAEWTS
+2107 
-2121 DGTPHKLAAGLFSA
+2121 
-2135 GTDYYLKEVGAPT
+2135 
-2148 GYRSAVMIKFRVDST
+2148 
-2163 KKIVILEGNSNNV
+2163 
-2176 NGDRDTLLVRDEPI
+2176 
-2190 KLYLRK
+2190 
-2196 QDAFGTLLPGAVLK
+2196 
-2210 LAEYDASQPDQ
+2210 
-2221 MGTVILDAYK
+2221 
-2231 TDGSVYSVPSAQLK
+2231 
-2245 LGTTYIL
+2245 
-2252 RELSAPDGFKKAD
+2252 
-2265 DIIFTVNDNGSITR
+2265 
-2279 ADNVKV
+2279 
-2285 VNNMIV
+2285 
-2291 MEDDEAGLGIGKK
+2291 
-2304 DLGSDIGLA
+2304 
-2313 GSRLQL
+2313 
-2319 TSSDDPHFTPIT
+2319 
-2331 WVSDGTVKTW
+2331 
-2341 DILSFTPGCTYTLT
+2341 
-2355 ELSAP
+2355 
-2360 QGYAYADPIT
+2360 
-2370 FTIGAADH
+2370 
-2378 KIYIDG
+2378 
-2384 QEAANRTVY
+2384 
-2393 IKDGKLALTVSKQ
+2393 
-2406 ATGGSSELAGA
+2406 
-2417 KFEILDE
+2417 
-2424 SGTVVTTFTTEEAA
+2424 
-2438 TSVDTSAL
+2438 
-2446 TAPAAGYLEYI
+2446 
-2457 LHEVTAPD
+2457 
-2465 GYELAD
+2465 
-2471 DIRFAYDRDGKL
+2471 
-2483 YLVTEENGT
+2483 
-2492 KIYTEKKDLKLT
+2492 
-2504 VYDMPKFCVQKVDA
+2504 
-2518 EGNALEGAVLE
+2518 
-2529 IATQE
+2529 
-2534 DDGFTPIRFTTTK
+2534 
-2547 DKYYPQGLKAD
+2547 
-2558 VTYVLSEIT
+2558 
-2567 PPQGYSVAEPV
+2567 
-2578 SFVLKAD
+2578 
-2585 GSVCIDGVT
+2585 
-2594 ATDGRQVTMVDKA
+2594 RQQ
-2607 VTVYVAK
+2607 
-2614 KDLSTRK
+2614 R
-2621 SLKGAKL
+2621 
-2628 AIKNEA
+2628 
-2634 GETLYSFV
+2634 
-2642 SEKEKTT
+2642 
-2649 IPGSI
+2649 
-2654 FTVQADQNYA
+2654 
-2664 YYSLCELEAPEGYG
+2664 
-2678 LAESVDFAINRSGQ
+2678 
-2692 LYLVETDGAD
+2692 
-2702 KKYTELTDHVLT
+2702 
-2714 MYDMA
+2714 
-2719 QLSVSK
+2719 
-2725 KTENGKYLKGATL
+2725 
-2738 KITAEKDTSF
+2738 
-2748 EAITIKTDGKPAYFD
+2748 
-2763 SSRFTAGTTYVVSET
+2763 
-2778 KAPKGYSYAT
+2778 
-2788 DVKFKLDQ
+2788 
-2796 DGNVYVNGKKSKDKS
+2796 
-2811 IIMTDEKIQVK
+2811 
-2822 VAKKDEN
+2822 
-2829 SHKHLE
+2829 
-2835 NAELAVKDADGKV
+2835 
-2848 LYTFTSMSK
+2848 
-2857 EVTLPA
+2857 
-2863 KIFTAPQDAKY
+2863 
-2874 TYYTLTEVKA
+2874 
-2884 PEGYELAKDIR
+2884 
-2895 FAIDKNGTLY
+2895 
-2905 IRNAKGNYKKAK
+2905 
-2917 NGLLTMYDS
+2917 
-2926 PTFTSSTSITTTGS
+2926 
-2940 GNKVPKTGD
+2940 
-2949 QTPLGLLFALCG
+2949 
-2961 LSLAGMIS
+2961 
-2969 VFSALLRR
+2969 
-2977 RRRVNRIEKR
+2977 

>member
-1 MGGLYLRVKTGGYR
+1 
-15 PGSEIKNRD
+15 
-24 KTGVMRDMKRNEYFT
+24 MKRNEYFT

-140 DADKAGSADIFD
+140 DADKAGSAGIFE

-197 DFKLGSGTAV
+197 DFKLGNGTAV

-262 TNVNFYVQFEGGF
+262 TNVNFYVQFEGDF

-360 GLTYAEISGYPQL
+360 GLTYAKIPGYPQL

-399 TSHYHAKVKFCTY
+399 TSYYHAKVKFCTY

-780 TTGIQSLKYVFALT
+780 TTGIQSLKYVFDLT
-794 DPVQAGFFRKDFW
+794 DTVQAGFFQKDFW
-807 ICYETRTT
+807 ITYETKTAS
-815 RSDDAAVSK
+815 SDDATVSRT
-824 SYENDAKIR
+824 YENDAQIK
-833 LDFEGDISVTDDAR
+833 LDFEGDISVTDDA
-847 KKLTGE
+847 KKRLTGE

-859 KIYDYK
+859 KVYDYK

-902 VSGKLYKVTKVRSGN
+902 VSGKLYKVTKVKSGN

-1019 LAGAIFKLYLDGSNI
+1019 LAGAIFKLYLDGSDI

-1048 FEDLNTLTGYA
+1048 FEDLNTLTGYD
-1059 LKLVEYQTPD
+1059 LKLVEFQTPD

-1125 KKDAA
+1125 KKDAV
-1130 SAAVLAGVEFGL
+1130 SGVVLAGVEFGL
-1142 YTSSL
+1142 YTDVTCAEDKLAAKHVTSS
-1147 CTEDTLVARRT
+1147 
-1158 TSDTG
+1158 SG

-1168 GLEIGETYF
+1168 NLDIGKTYY
-1177 LREITPLPGYKA
+1177 LKEITPLPGYKA
-1189 NNTIYK
+1189 DNTIYK

-1239 DSDPITYLQNAEF
+1239 DSNPVVSLENAEF
-1252 SIYRDAACSDR
+1252 SIYRDADCSDR
-1263 VDTQTTDANG
+1263 IDTKTTDVNG
-1273 KLTFTDLELGKTYYY
+1273 KLTFTDLEPGTAYYY

-1317 AETVTVTNEKAIG
+1317 TETVTVTNEKAIG

-1346 DGVVFRLLNADDTD
+1346 DGVVFRLLNEDGTE
-1360 YLKDGAAYEVTS
+1360 YLKNGAAYEVTS
-1372 DENGIARFKDIPF
+1372 DENGIARFEDIPF
-1385 GNYKVTEITGKTGYK
+1385 GKYLIKEVTGKTGYQVNTTN
-1400 ATSTS
+1400 AAIT
-1405 EEIKVDI
+1405 VDI
-1412 VGDNNLTIINKRYKC
+1412 VGDNALTIVNKRYQC
-1427 DICLTKTGEG
+1427 DIRLTKTGDG
-1437 GELLA
+1437 GAFLA

-1449 TKDGARIKTAT
+1449 TKDGARVKVGT
-1460 TGSNGT
+1460 TGSDGT
-1466 VTFTDIVYG
+1466 VTFTDIAYG

-1489 LSSAKVTITAAEI
+1489 LSTTKVDITASEI
-1502 LSSYTAGTV
+1502 QNSFTAGIT
-1511 LDKMLSNEKQK
+1511 LDKTLTNEKQK
-1522 GQICLMKTDDAGAAL
+1522 GQIRLAKTDAASAAL

-1546 ENMVALKTGKTMT
+1546 ENMVALKTGLTMT
-1559 AAEASAMGS
+1559 AAEAAAIT
-1568 GAAEGQLYFKDLTY
+1568 GAAEGQLYFTDLAY
-1582 GTYYVQETKAPDTP
+1582 GTYYVQETKAPDG
-1596 DASIVYQRDNQVY
+1596 YQRDNTVY
-1609 KVVVD
+1609 KVIVS

-1624 ADGNLQNLTIQ
+1624 ADDNLQDLTIV
-1635 NKRLST
+1635 NKKLVT
-1641 TPPLISFKVK
+1641 TPPLVSFKIK

-1657 DAALADAVFELY
+1657 GAALADAVFELY

-1675 GITAVTNSSGI
+1675 GITAVTNSEGI
-1686 AYFKRISVETDA
+1686 AYFKRISAEADA
-1698 ADTRYEVIEKTAPAG
+1698 EDTSYSIVEKTAPAG
-1713 YRAPT
+1713 YKAPT
-1718 AVDRILFASN
+1718 AADQILVAKT
-1728 KSELNIYADADTT
+1728 KSDLTRYEDANAT

-1768 TPIKGK
+1768 TPMKGK

-1780 GASAATLLKDA
+1780 GASATELLQNA
-1791 EFTLYKADQTTKVVI
+1791 EFTLYQEDQTTKVTI
-1806 TGLTNPAK
+1806 AGLTNPAK
-1814 TNEKGIAVFE
+1814 TNENGIAIFE
-1824 NLPCGTYYLKETG
+1824 NLPCGTYYLKETS
-1837 APDGYSMDTAMQKI
+1837 APEGYSINTVAQKI
-1851 VISDDTLHSITVKD
+1851 VTSDESTQSVTVKD

-1899 LDSWVSTDR
+1899 LDSWVSTGR

-1929 APAGYTYT
+1929 APVGYTYT
-1937 NDIEFVFETDGSLR
+1937 NDIEFTFAADGSLQ

-1962 ITVRDAPLLLRISKQ
+1962 ITVRDTPLTLRISKQ
-1977 DSVTNKNLAGALLGI
+1977 DSVTNANLAGALLGI
-1992 YDENDALVTS
+1992 YDDSDALVTS
-2002 FTTNTSVY
+2002 FTTNTGVY
-2010 QLPAGILEAPKT
+2010 QLPEGILEAPKT
-2022 GNKEYTLKEISAP
+2022 GYKEYTLKEISAP

-2050 DGKIYTVTKGAA
+2050 DGKIYTVTKDAA

-2067 TLHADSTLTMLDVEK
+2067 TLHADSTLKMLDVEK

-2107 GAVADPNRIAEWTS
+2107 DTVADPNRIAEWAS

-2163 KKIVILEGNSNNV
+2163 KKIVILEGNSNNI

-2196 QDAFGTLLPGAVLK
+2196 QNAFGTLLPGAVLK

-2252 RELSAPDGFKKAD
+2252 REISAPDGFKKAD
-2265 DIIFTVNDNGSITR
+2265 DIIFTINDNGSITR
-2279 ADNVKV
+2279 ADNKNV
-2285 VNNMIV
+2285 VNNTII

-2529 IATQE
+2529 ITTQE
-2534 DDGFTPIRFTTTK
+2534 DDSFTPIRFTTTK
-2547 DKYYPQGLKAD
+2547 EKYYPQGLKAD

-2621 SLKGAKL
+2621 ALKGAKL

-2642 SEKEKTT
+2642 SETEKTT

-2654 FTVQADQNYA
+2654 FTASADQNYA

-2738 KITAEKDTSF
+2738 KITAEEDTSF

-2763 SSRFTAGTTYVVSET
+2763 CSRFTAGTTYVVSET

-2829 SHKHLE
+2829 SHKYLE

-2848 LYTFTSMSK
+2848 LYTFTSKSK
-2857 EVTLPA
+2857 DVTLPA
-2863 KIFTAPQDAKY
+2863 KIFTAPQDEKY
-2874 TYYTLTEVKA
+2874 TYYILTEVKA

-2917 NGLLTMYDS
+2917 KGLLTMYDS

-2949 QTPLGLLFALCG
+2949 QTPLGLLLALCG
-2961 LSLAGMIS
+2961 LSLAGMLS
-2969 VFSALLRR
+2969 VFSALLCR
-2977 RRRVNRIEKR
+2977 RRRVNQIEKR